1 MAKKKK
7 QIYDPRYALG
17 YRLMAN
23 RDAINRASNELGKY
37 EQQSRSKAIDY
48 MMAYRRAQAEE
59 ARRRQQ
65 LEQQEETDRR
75 NRVEQRKKDIP
86 DALKSRQE
94 IEEEA
99 KSTLPKFGFWKIMG
113 TDTDDAI
120 IDPISG
126 GNVARGEIARQEI
139 QSNPGGFT
147 GWLGDN
153 LNSYLSRLNSAQADN
168 QIGMMQR
175 ISRYEQLM
183 NDYEKSLDIEDKL
196 SSLHATYDDLGYKLD
211 NARMSQKERN
221 KTLQVRNTTK
231 NAIATLQNQYNAL
244 GNSRKSLDALLLN
257 GFESAWQL
265 TQELMPN
272 PMAALFG
279 DDNISLR
286 DISKD
291 VLLRLEGF
299 KDADAKLKRAMLNS
313 ALNVAKNRRA
323 LLSEQERINRDDA
336 NAYEQRISTYFKGKR
351 DQPGMDLSDPNTY
364 LYKLSGVMGSSAS
377 SWRNNYGSMA
387 LGLLSGA
394 LAPYTGGTS
403 LLVGTPVVLAA
414 NMGSAVA
421 ENNAEVASSVRE
433 LYINKVGGSDSNTY
447 KNIIKAAKKQVPDWK
462 ARKMTENDL
471 IDQYLAG
478 NVIVNDRNAN
488 NLKVNALRD
497 AEALFKR
504 DMVATGTDAVINTAL
519 DVLPFGK
526 VAKSLK
532 IMPKFVR
539 NVVAGS
545 MKSQAAREAWQTA
558 LKAGKRVGSQFAT
571 ASPLTGAGAGLISGS
586 IAYGASRFASSK
598 VAKRLAATTMA
609 ERLTKLGQNTAD
621 VVRRATQKALAIT
634 PGWLKKVG
642 AKPAA
647 LGAKYFNQYFGKNTL
662 IGKTNRSFG
671 RELFGRLNTAAL
683 SEGIEEGKQHENAE
697 MFKRGELDENQ
708 SLWDAVLDD
717 ALLGLDVGKDVLGIP
732 LDALGMLQIKDQDRL
747 AEIKGGILGGLGHTA
762 RMSVAQASA
771 PYISEMRADKWLM
784 NNHIV
789 DQADASDTLRR
800 YVQYASKGWF
810 SAGYNAMSRA
820 LDHLEQ
826 INNNRHDNTG
836 SYLIQP
842 ELIEQERK
850 NLSRVASS
858 ARSKFLQKAAKDQ
871 GIDVYTKTRNFT
883 DEYKQFVAGWN
894 MVLDNQQDVL
904 KNTNEQLSEIDSRI
918 KDIRTNQTDEYT
930 NAKLAELGVD
940 PSAMNESQERAAKAL
955 EEKFGYQEALARID
969 ALMRMKETMLKA
981 IDNGVAKSRVNK
993 YLNAIDSSLKRLV
1006 EGYVEERPVFDE
1018 DGNVT
1023 EEKTQVRH
1031 PGINDYLHELYSI
1044 GLEQKDPNAETVG
1057 YGNHNKDSVR
1067 TRDDVQRLVL
1077 DQSTHDALSDLYYQ
1091 RFALEQNINNA
1102 NEAVANFIGKQER
1115 DNKKIKFV
1123 GGNGAQIMDNIRK
1136 TQQTNDEFW
1145 NELTSDAFES
1155 DEEVTAKM
1163 DEENG
1168 WSPLIISKPNPVIGS
1183 NGNQIKVKLDED
1195 GVPVNPLPDGTF
1207 IDKNGYLY
1215 DYSDKHEVKETPI
1228 FGEWDSNSGHTYTE
1242 RMASLLEGVDV
1253 GYEFYNPEG
1262 DTPFARTKKEHSKKY
1277 AELQK
1282 GQEQPTDT
1290 TAPEDKS
1297 NTGGKQQATGEQKP
1311 AGEQKP
1317 DDKQKPAEGQQ
1328 QESQAGAGQG
1338 QESQPAQNPQQKP
1351 ESQPTQKQPEQQYTP
1366 AGSGTLLSSSET
1378 KTSQE
1383 ETFDALD
1390 NKLKD
1395 DEARVIKQPLSVR
1408 NADDVV
1414 SAMDGK
1420 YDTTSRSYFIKQD
1433 DGSVLRYNRVHSTLP
1448 ESYKEDYS
1456 IIQSRER
1463 VVQELSKFTTKAE
1476 VIKWID
1482 EKLKS
1487 EFKKSML
1494 HDLVVYRTYITE
1506 HPVFNNLENNAEW
1519 QAVITDLAH
1528 IVIQKSFGPSVVVG
1542 NIVDEISRFM
1552 FGHIEGMIT
1561 LDYINMHADNKD
1573 QYEQDVEYGIG
1584 VVKSILNN
1592 IGASQSMSDEQIRN
1606 LVIELAG
1613 LLKQFD
1619 DLGWTLITNAYTWH
1633 AKFPGVGR
1641 VAGET
1646 DMIGIDRDGKIH
1658 IIDFKTSKYSFA
1670 ETRGVSSLLTDRFKS
1685 ELNKL
1690 TIDDV
1695 KNNTPAA
1702 RKVVDNINK
1711 QADGGYGAE
1720 LDVVDGKIVV
1730 VRKDSGFFYQTNK
1743 TYGQVQTP
1751 FENYTNQQTVYQ
1763 MLIQTELG
1771 LSVESL
1777 EILPYVV
1784 SYSYDV
1790 TNNGFNIYDL
1800 SVSNFVN
1807 GAPLRLMLPIST
1819 EMQRLY
1825 TTQPDTVNEA
1835 WQQYQQLKLEIDTQ
1849 YNTLKQ
1855 YLSELST
1862 YEDYAGRYDYV
1873 SDPRIN
1879 SDVEYLDK
1887 YVKALNKLV
1896 ENIANFN
1903 KWLQPSDESLLT
1915 VNTLEYVKNLKSRI
1929 DKAVKQYNA
1938 LNDARNNIS
1947 NIEAEYAQTAAAY
1960 DNYINS
1966 QQYIQDIANI
1976 DREGSLTGEQDPS
1989 DSQAANEKLF
1999 VQGTTV
2005 RKEGKK
2011 GVYYT
2016 GFVNNGTKNENGV
2029 QSTEFVA
2036 KNARDGG
2043 FIGGIATLELP
2054 PEYTFG
2060 QWIIDKCSKLNLEIV
2075 GVKSYVSKTKDGQ
2088 LVASTAMVVTK
2099 SSIGKLS
2106 AGPAEII
2113 PSQQQG
2119 PGVDANQNEGQ
2130 FGLVSDEEMSKLRSE
2145 ILDILKGKTGQLNSG
2160 VDPRLLTLMA
2170 KYAVGIIDRGIY
2182 SFNDFVKHLVNE
2194 LGQDVVPYL
2203 KSAYEGA
2210 RQWPDIIN
2218 NGLKN
2223 KMTPFDQVDNA
2234 DVYKILN
2241 TPTQPVQ
2248 DRTPQTAQPKPQQPQ
2263 YTPGEYRVAANKG
2276 DLKTNPSPSLD
2287 YEFFYKN
2294 QNKELAQLLNAPD
2307 FITHAV
2313 VEISSVERHAGA
2325 QSARH
2330 TNPSLFAH
2338 ITYRGKTYNNIPLNL
2353 YQAFVKG
2360 KPRTLSQNGQNLYNR
2375 VVSIEDAQPGVKI
2388 IANMARTNGRIV
2400 VKEGVLRPLT
2410 DPDAQLLAGTN
2421 LYKIEMSNASNDFGF
2436 ANGENINTLV
2446 GDREQRTIFRYN
2458 NPNHAPERGTLVY
2471 LKRIARDEGNKQP
2484 AVIPVTVQKKS
2495 FADDDI
2501 DFLISVLSNTDIL
2514 NGKTNGVSNRALASL
2529 LMPIAASQDNLVGL
2543 KAVELIPGRPG
2554 VVRIRM
2560 RQDLAANNQL
2570 GYAGEID
2577 LNTDAGK
2584 TNFRSVMKTLTIPEQ
2599 HSFMLARLG
2608 SNKDNTLPIKAIRD
2622 WFIQHPDQQQFK
2634 VTETLTFDMSDFKA
2648 VDDYSGLSGL
2658 GWYVKHGVFLTDCA
2672 GFAPPNMYITDISTV
2687 DPNQAPSNT
2696 GANSPIQPDVQVQED
2711 PEVKPE
2717 GYSKP
2722 DPGINP
2728 DDYTTNQDWAEQMP
2742 DNDSN
2747 EELNESQIDNTDESG
2762 FVLYKQKGSSKTHI
2776 SKAKAQRRITT
2787 ILGKQFEGK
2796 IEFRKNLISNAM
2808 RDPSVLGICKSS
2820 AIVLSEYAPD
2830 RVDFHEAFH
2839 FAFELCV
2846 PAAIR
2851 DNLYEYYAKRNNL
2864 DIHSKDDAIRKNAI
2878 REVAELLADR
2888 FMNYSKW
2895 YVEQKEGDGRI
2906 KTWIKGA
2913 INNIRDFI
2921 LSFSQRSDRN
2931 LNNLYAAIIRGK
2943 YAGIEP
2949 DKKSVQRFND
2959 LFGGLY
2965 YKNHGI
2971 EFSNIISDDMFDN
2984 LMETAKFCIMHGF
2997 DVKDD
3002 GSNIANI
3009 GKHINKETFEKGVES
3024 LYKSKLDILG
3034 HGEYK
3039 TPAQLGMRELL
3050 EKFDAVE
3057 LRRDMAS
3064 RISSI
3069 STDFHERI
3077 ERDSRDASDA
3087 GSSVGN
3093 DIGEHTRQCFEFS
3106 RFDKSS
3112 SRVKFFFSTIADCE
3126 LKPLTE
3132 KGKLVYKDGL
3142 VQYKVINKLNKYGL
3156 PQYVPMNIAYNMILN
3171 LCHDCE
3177 NVQQL
3182 LDTLRNASMS
3192 NGLFYVAYT
3201 KLKALKQK
3209 VDKGDADAEALFVQL
3224 VSNIR
3229 SNKYNFDIVRS
3240 QYNKELAKSE
3250 APFGLY
3256 KLTLTPS
3263 GTEYSAREYSLQW
3276 SAQLAN
3282 GGTDLVS
3289 IDQYGRRVLNPRNRN
3304 ASTMF
3309 TSIADM
3315 IDSNKQVTLKNG
3327 QVANIVGLKQW
3338 VAWRASWPHTGR
3350 PKGEVY
3356 LFPVRQY
3363 NAKKSKEAG
3372 KPVYEIKYLDSPGRK
3387 DDFDMALDR
3396 LVSGLNA
3403 VGINITRPVFDWILF
3418 NKYGSVNYKALNQ
3431 MLSSTNIEDSPT
3443 SFLQFLRDIS
3453 KNGKLNVDDNMA
3465 YSLRGSGKVKLETIY
3480 DRFAFTKNLATWV
3493 YNYRHNSDQLTVLGT
3508 GKNKFYLMSD
3518 NNYMSDVVHDLNMR
3532 NSDFVELTDGRD
3544 PFIYR
3549 KLEDDAF
3556 GGKHFIGSYVLDQL
3570 SNNPNLRI
3578 GLHNFIGF
3586 RTDNKDDI
3594 GSDYFDISH
3603 TEDCI
3608 SKLCILES
3616 GGIIMPTLSDKKS
3629 WTFVSGI
3636 KLPGIDYLK
3645 MYAPNGTILSVP
3657 EIAES
3662 IGMIDGNIMQQED
3675 VIDLF
3680 MSYAYSEYQ
3689 SVKDAEKALDQMNED
3704 GTKSTAV
3711 ANYYTKEQGA
3721 RFSSLLGVWELDN
3734 NGDETYVSFNDKKDG
3749 HTYKDNIKTAEEH
3762 FFSKPVSEQR
3772 RLIARNLDHNTRNE
3786 IQNLVD
3792 LGLIDVIGFDNKKN
3806 YVIKNIGLNNSAIE
3820 GIYSAICAK
3829 YNIKKGQEKDQVQ
3842 RDKIL
3847 NQAIVAYINDL
3858 SNKALISGHE
3868 VERLFAGNPA
3878 FYKWKYDD
3886 DGNLIDRTIDELKRL
3901 GGMVSTGTNNFE
3913 GLVGLPDRY
3922 QKGVYVSAEVNN
3934 EMIESPQVEY
3944 MRPLVYTGQ
3953 LRQTAYSMLCDK
3965 YIEKK
3970 LEGFKKYKDETDIQ
3984 ASRRRHDLE
3993 QDARNSVDN
4002 QLERMS
4008 DEEIEKLL
4016 ESKHKGIIA
4025 VIKKKAKSVIDSYRL
4040 SKDEKLDGIDVAD
4053 GGAYMTDEMC
4063 EALLRMVGSWSSDI
4077 EEAFKILRSGN
4088 IYTVRTKLNAYNK
4101 IVTTVI
4107 GTQKYTAF
4115 GRRRDPK
4122 TGIMITYY
4130 DKYAL
4135 FPIFESIAYGRT
4147 ANIFHAM
4154 KKQGVDQLKIN
4165 SAIKVG
4171 SQGSQPIKWDD
4182 YSSVEGDE
4190 KPLFLDTFKFNSYEQ
4205 RFKYLRKQLNTDP
4218 NEKKYMNIGTQATKI
4233 VMSNLNVNNYYVLR
4247 DGTKIKGQDL
4257 LDTIM
4262 NSMNRLS
4269 DIGMQ
4274 NVMKQFFKTNEDGQ
4288 IIDGDGKVI
4297 DDGNLS
4303 RVVIDQKKFIE
4314 TVLDMIKSDDPNINL
4329 LSSLQVEGDEKSGYR
4344 LSMPVDA
4351 VQSSNFLESKL
4362 IAKING
4368 EVIDTKTP
4376 GAAFIQRSVWGMQGS
4391 KLFERSDGGIVGD
4404 NNVTLYNGKRLQ
4416 MINKEGSMDCVLS
4429 IDYFKKL
4436 LGDFDIQTKRTFELT
4451 KDGAKIPLKDKDG
4464 NIKVDKD
4471 GNTIYKTKLEKRQ
4484 LSFEDARQWLIDNG
4498 IIGEEAKANILAYRI
4513 PTQAQSSIHALRCVD
4528 VIPVVNDTVILPEEF
4543 TKITGSDF
4551 DIDKLFLSGLN
4562 YKTEG
4567 FENIYGYVEQRLVK
4581 EPELTEEHRLQ
4592 NKIIDMYLALLI
4604 DKKDNGGPRN
4614 VQILHRS
4621 IDNDTDL
4628 AKSVLKDI
4636 EGSGKSKTESPYSFY
4651 SLARQT
4657 ASKNDYITG
4666 KVGIGPFALNNNN
4679 QILTMIYH
4687 ISFRES
4693 QSSLLSTL
4701 GLSRLD
4707 KQLDV
4712 DGNSIMSWISAMINA
4727 HVDIAKDPW
4736 ISRLNVNPFSYNITN
4751 LLLRTGWGGNT
4762 FYFLTQPIM
4771 KQMADAY
4778 VKASSQYMQQNGSKY
4793 SRQQQSIKDIAEQ
4806 YFGKDV
4812 TFDGNTLDDALS
4824 LIDTGD
4830 KESIQAINEAIKKL
4844 FESEQFKQDARDYA
4858 QGNDIAD
4865 QKGLKSR
4872 QLGIYLAYVQFSK
4885 YANALANLVKYC
4897 KIDTKKHG
4905 KSAAEQLV
4913 YKEGFDELFEFATDE
4928 DGVLIKKGD
4937 VGALFEPAGLLDLV
4951 EHSYVGTKTRNAISL
4966 TKVILGGQFM
4976 SSTTGFIQM
4985 LRQLN
4990 TMAGNTS
4997 LSVSFVQ
5004 SAQKALSAAIK
5015 SQFFN
5020 DYVSRI
5026 SDNPRYMHDL
5036 VNSSSED
5043 LEFSYDASTNSM
5055 SITGNKHSLKS
5066 YVGQPILLWYKDKD
5080 GNLQQYIPRDKN
5092 GNALPLKVL
5101 SAKDDKIQLNIS
5113 INGNFNGVCRL
5124 LGGANTIFD
5133 RLSRLKPMIYHN
5145 SDYSDLQGNLLLE
5158 MLIPGKRVEY
5168 SPKDAVLGER
5178 PDTYDDLK
5186 FVKLQNFVDDGGIN
5200 TNYIINA
5207 WNELLEYQNDK
5218 QPQVAEY
5225 IRNFARDLVVY
5236 AFITSGDTQ
5245 GFTKMFKYV
5254 PASWRKKSGYANFI
5268 NRKLEQLTSYIPTV
5282 DLNDVLLNNWY
5293 DNKLV
5298 PTYQFYS
5305 KDANGK
5311 RSSNFIGVA
5320 KMNNVNGNKQTLSA
5334 YPTILAA
5341 LKKNDDG
5348 MYEPSIAVESSP
5360 KFIKIPRS
5368 YNHYD
5373 SQRQYNVYQLY
5384 GFARHDSGIMYPVY
5398 VLVQPKGT
5406 KVSGGF
5412 MVTEYGRDD
5421 STPSSTEYVVNQG
5434 ALRAFVESADFI
5446 NQLPAIKKNF
5456 GDEYAAILNDLRTEQ
5471 TGGVAAAITDDDQAQ
5486 PVNTGNQPSTANNTT
5501 VNPGTAQFYSGGA
5514 VGSDTEWGNVAQK
5527 YGFNITHYTVND
5539 YDKLSRDDKES
5550 IEKQYKE
5557 VVERLQRKQL
5567 SADSYSGKLV
5577 RRDMLQA
5584 NSADSILAI
5593 GRLGKNGHVDGGTA
5607 YATERGIIRGIP
5619 VYLFDQNDNHW
5630 KTYNGEKFVDCEQPS
5645 LTQHAALIGTRQ
5657 ITDTGKRAI
5666 QNVFETWQTTN
5677 KTQQQTQSN
5686 DKPGTTQPQTS
5697 TPTSADSSEKSVT
5710 EQLVQHLK
5718 DSGFTVYGIDKNDI
5732 ERNEDYQF
5740 AIERPNA
5747 IATADNTSG
5756 TNSDTMSIS
5765 RSRLINT
5772 IAITHRQLK
5781 QTPKK
5786 VNNTRYSADNIYYQL
5801 RKALPKEIA
5810 GDIIKFYNE
5819 EKDRESFLD
5828 RVEFYINNELKQSV
5842 LPKAIAAA
5850 KNRQLGF
5857 STRYDARNITA
5868 QLFGALKSGK
5878 ITGNVE
5884 TDTAAIGRYQ
5894 TWMAQQLFP
5903 AIYYKGWSKQRYGYY
5918 AKSFSDISKKIQVM
5932 VRLYNNARMG
5942 NINHIYKLEA
5952 VLEGLKNHKFK
5963 QHLIEY
5969 ITAVDRTTQ
5978 RNNPNAKRSK
5988 VRDKVFNLSP
5998 LVLTFKDKQ
6007 KRSLK
6012 EVLSDIKQRT
6022 SVYDDIIDTIL
6033 SKMRGDTTIQLNSHN
6048 RPLNVL
6054 GSTISYP
6061 HKPSISIVRLTTT
6074 NKDEFELINTII
6086 HETIHVITLQYLYD
6100 NPRTAALLDEYA
6112 KYLRFKEGLEDGGWY
6127 GNKNAKEMIA
6137 EFFSNAEYREW
6148 LKTVPAPKLKM
6159 SMFDK
6164 IVDFIARIFTG
6175 KSKTAYEQ
6183 LKPTFDYILDEALS
6197 STTVSE
6203 FTDFFDELIQSNNK
6217 EYYNLVEPIS
6227 TETDDYEQRLQTIL
6241 DEAPRD
6247 SKGRLL
6253 APNGRPS
6260 NLPERLYAQVRTKEF
6275 KDWFGDWQNDPEN
6288 ASKVVDENGEPRI
6301 VYHGSNQY
6309 GFDVFDPSHSD
6320 DKISLFASSSKWIAS
6335 TYTNF
6340 KPLENT
6346 LVRKA
6351 LLKGNAIDLIKNED
6365 WKSLEKLI
6373 NSIINNTLPRPEK
6386 YGPPL
6391 PYGGSKKA
6399 LDEVLAIQKELDNPN
6414 LTEEERYSL
6423 LADLTK
6429 AEDKYYYSG
6438 NYTFKVKTEDSSRG
6452 KTRIKISIDDSYSK
6466 EFSSNYTEEGVIFR
6480 GSPKELID
6488 SLTFETKVYDL
6499 FLNIKNPL
6507 ILDDQ
6512 FNEYGHANNWNNLDF
6527 SPAAKDVQNTNF
6539 WGEKIPGTHKQT
6551 KTRDVAAY
6559 AKENNYD
6566 GVIFKRIADRG
6577 AYPGYQSLNPITDY
6591 DSLYAD
6597 MHIGED
6603 SFNATNK
6610 LESDIIIAFNSNQVK
6625 SAGGENTGFSKTNN
6639 NIHFFKDSKGVVYG
6653 YVDNHGSIYFDKN
6666 KIKPEHPIH
6675 EYTHIWDRVVAS
6687 KNPSLWIRGVE
6698 LMKQFNGGKLW
6709 NEIANSEFYGKKWSN
6724 MSDAQ
6729 REFMIASEVHARL
6742 VGEGGAKLI
6751 SEIEAKQGSSDII
6764 SKLKDWILKFWQSL
6778 KQTFSNWSKEDIEA
6792 LTLKDFNHMTL
6803 RDFVTS
6809 NAEVAYNE
6817 SDAPLSTAE
6826 KLRLVGLVKHDYEG
6840 DIDVDEEVQ
6849 RAIDKL
6855 NAISPNEQQ
6864 YITPVITGK
6873 SVINGVSLIDA
6884 INIAAKI
6891 YNSENILG
6899 TISNKSLREK
6909 IQQIDDEQLRERL
6922 YNISDLG
6929 VPNEVMFMIVDYIS
6943 YNDARGIV
6951 ANYICDFL
6959 ENVDDD
6965 TPYDDIAVPIIESI
6979 DVKYDDSREQSL
6991 FNDDIMKHCKG
7002 N

>member
-23 RDAINRASNELGKY
+23 RDAINRASNELGRY
-37 EQQSRSKAIDY
+37 EQQSRSKAIEY

-65 LEQQEETDRR
+65 LEQQEEIDRK
-75 NRVEQRKKDIP
+75 NRVEQRKKDTP
-86 DALKSRQE
+86 DALKSRYE

-99 KSTLPKFGFWKIMG
+99 KSTLPKWLSMWN
-113 TDTDDAI
+113 TDPDDAI

-139 QSNPGGFT
+139 ESNPGGFT

-168 QIGMMQR
+168 QIGTMQR

-196 SSLHATYDDLGYKLD
+196 NSLHATYDDLGYKLD
-211 NARMSQKERN
+211 NAKMSQEERN
-221 KTLQVRNTTK
+221 KALQVRNTTK

-244 GNSRKSLDALLLN
+244 GNSRKALDALLLN

-299 KDADAKLKRAMLNS
+299 KDADPTLKRSMLNS
-313 ALNVAKNRRA
+313 ALKVAKNRKS

-336 NAYEQRISTYFKGKR
+336 NLYEQRISTYFKGKR

-387 LGLLSGA
+387 LGLLSGV

-403 LLVGTPVVLAA
+403 LLVGAPVVLAA

-488 NLKVNALRD
+488 NLKVDALRD
-497 AEALFKR
+497 AETLFKR
-504 DMVATGTDAVINTAL
+504 DMVATGTDAVIETAL

-545 MKSQAAREAWQTA
+545 MKSQAAREAWEAA
-558 LKAGKRVGSQFAT
+558 LKTGKKVGGQFAT

-598 VAKRLAATTMA
+598 LAKKLAATTMV
-609 ERLTKLGQNTAD
+609 ERFTKLGERTAD

-642 AKPAA
+642 AKPTA
-647 LGAKYFNQYFGKNTL
+647 LGAKYFREYLGKNTL
-662 IGKTNRSFG
+662 YGQTNRSFG
-671 RELFGRLNTAAL
+671 RELLGRLHMSAL

-708 SLWDAVLDD
+708 SLWSAVLDD

-732 LDALGMLQIKDQDRL
+732 LDALGILQIKDQDRL

-930 NAKLAELGVD
+930 NAKLTERDPFNVD
-940 PSAMNESQERAAKAL
+940 PVVTGQLAAVRAAKAL

-1018 DGNVT
+1018 DGNIT
-1023 EEKTQVRH
+1023 EEKTQIKH

-1168 WSPLIISKPNPVIGS
+1168 WSPLIVSKPNPVIGS

-1228 FGEWDSNSGHTYTE
+1228 FGEWDSNAGHTYTE

-1282 GQEQPTDT
+1282 GQEQSTDT
-1290 TAPEDKS
+1290 TTPEDKGS
-1297 NTGGKQQATGEQKP
+1297 TDDKQQP

-1317 DDKQKPAEGQQ
+1317 DDKQ
-1328 QESQAGAGQG
+1328 G
-1338 QESQPAQNPQQKP
+1338 QESQPSTEQGQESKPTQESQQKP
-1351 ESQPTQKQPEQQYTP
+1351 ETQPDQNQPEQQYTP
-1366 AGSGTLLSSSET
+1366 AGSGTQLSSSET

-1390 NKLKD
+1390 NKRKD
-1395 DEARVIKQPLSVR
+1395 DKARVIKQPLSVR

-1448 ESYKEDYS
+1448 ESYREADS

-1463 VVQELSKFTTKAE
+1463 VVQELSKLTTK
-1476 VIKWID
+1476 VDVVKWIN
-1482 EKLKS
+1482 EKLKDES
-1487 EFKKSML
+1487 LKKSML

-1506 HPVFNNLENNAEW
+1506 HPIFNNLENNAEW
-1519 QAVITDLAH
+1519 QAVITDIAH
-1528 IVIQKSFGPSVVVG
+1528 IVVQKSFGPSVVVG
-1542 NIVDEISRFM
+1542 NIVDEISRFI
-1552 FGHIEGMIT
+1552 FGHFEGMEALEYIT
-1561 LDYINMHADNKD
+1561 MLSDNKD
-1573 QYEQDVEYGIG
+1573 EYEQNVKYAIDI
-1584 VVKSILNN
+1584 VKSVLDD
-1592 IGASQSMSDEQIRN
+1592 IGASQAMSDEQVRN

-1613 LLKQFD
+1613 LLKQFT
-1619 DLGWTLITNAYTWH
+1619 DLGWQLNTNAYTWH
-1633 AKFPGVGR
+1633 AEFPGVGR

-1646 DMIGIDRDGKIH
+1646 DMIGVDQDGKIH
-1658 IIDFKTSKYSFA
+1658 IIDFKTSRLQFA
-1670 ETRGVSSLLTDRFKS
+1670 KTRGINSTIARDFKS
-1685 ELNKL
+1685 ELDKL
-1690 TIDDV
+1690 TVDDV
-1695 KNNTPAA
+1695 KNNTDAA
-1702 RKVVDNINK
+1702 RSVLDSIRKAADN
-1711 QADGGYGAE
+1711 QYGVE
-1720 LDVVDGKIVV
+1720 LDVVDGEIVV
-1730 VRKDSGFFYQTNK
+1730 IAEYSGFFYQANQK
-1743 TYGQVQTP
+1743 FGQKQSP

-1763 MLIQTELG
+1763 MLIQAELG

-1784 SYSYDV
+1784 NYNWQE
-1790 TNNGFNIYDL
+1790 TNDGYNIYNL

-1849 YNTLKQ
+1849 YSTLEQ
-1855 YLSELST
+1855 YLSELSG
-1862 YEDYAGRYDYV
+1862 YQGYAGWYDYL

-1887 YVKALNKLV
+1887 YVKTLSRLV
-1896 ENIANFN
+1896 KNITQFN
-1903 KWLQPSDESLLT
+1903 KELQPTDESSLT
-1915 VNTLEYVKNLKSRI
+1915 VHDLEYVKSLKSRI
-1929 DKAVKQYNA
+1929 DSALKQYDMLNA
-1938 LNDARNNIS
+1938 VRNSIS

-1960 DNYINS
+1960 DNYVNS

-1976 DREGSLTGEQDPS
+1976 DREGSLTGEQDAS

-2043 FIGGIATLELP
+2043 FIGGVATLELP
-2054 PEYTFG
+2054 SEYTFG
-2060 QWIIDKCSKLNLEIV
+2060 QWIIDQCSKLNLEIV

-2106 AGPAEII
+2106 TGPAEII

-2130 FGLVSDEEMSKLRSE
+2130 FGLVSDEEMSRLRSE

-2194 LGQDVVPYL
+2194 LGQDVIPYL

-2241 TPTQPVQ
+2241 APTQPVQ
-2248 DRTPQTAQPKPQQPQ
+2248 ERTPQTAQPKPEQPQ

-2276 DLKTNPSPSLD
+2276 DLKTNPSPSLY

-2294 QNKELAQLLNAPD
+2294 ANKELAQLLNSPD
-2307 FITHAV
+2307 FITNAV
-2313 VEISSVERHAGA
+2313 VEISSTERYEGA

-2330 TNPSLFAH
+2330 ANPSLFAH

-2353 YQAFVKG
+2353 WQALVKG
-2360 KPRTLSQNGQNLYNR
+2360 KQRTISQNGQNLYNR

-2388 IANMARTNGRIV
+2388 IANMARTNGRII
-2400 VKEGVLRPLT
+2400 VKEGTLRPLT
-2410 DPDAQLLAGTN
+2410 DPDAQLLAGTS
-2421 LYKIEMSNASNDFGF
+2421 LYTIEMSNASNDFGF

-2458 NPNHAPERGTLVY
+2458 NPDHAPERGTLVY

-2501 DFLISVLSNTDIL
+2501 DFLISVLANTEML

-2543 KAVELIPGRPG
+2543 KAIELIPGRPG
-2554 VVRIRM
+2554 VIRIRM
-2560 RQDLAANNQL
+2560 RQDLATNNQL

-2584 TNFRSVMKTLTIPEQ
+2584 THFRSVMKTLTIPEQ

-2608 SNKDNTLPIKAIRD
+2608 SNKDSTLPIKAIRD

-2648 VDDYSGLSGL
+2648 VDVYSGLSGL
-2658 GWYVKHGVFLTDCA
+2658 GWYIKHGVFLTDCA

-2687 DPNQAPSNT
+2687 DPSAAPSNT
-2696 GANSPIQPDVQVQED
+2696 GANSPVQPDVQVQED

-2728 DDYTTNQDWAEQMP
+2728 DDYTSNEDWAEQMP
-2742 DNDSN
+2742 DG
-2747 EELNESQIDNTDESG
+2747 ESDASQVDNADESSMV
-2762 FVLYKQKGSSKTHI
+2762 FYRQKSSNKTRI
-2776 SKAKAQRRITT
+2776 TKAKAQRRITT

-2796 IEFRKNLISNAM
+2796 IEFRKNLVSNAM

-2864 DIHSKDDAIRKNAI
+2864 DIHSKDDSVRKNAI

-2895 YVEQKEGDGRI
+2895 YVEHKEGDGRI

-2913 INNIRDFI
+2913 INNIRDFV
-2921 LSFSQRSDRN
+2921 LSFSQRSDKN
-2931 LNNLYAAIIRGK
+2931 LNSLYAAIIRGK

-2959 LFGGLY
+2959 IFGGLY

-2984 LMETAKFCIMHGF
+2984 LMDTAKFCIMHGF

-3009 GKHINKETFEKGVES
+3009 GKHINKETFEKGIES
-3024 LYKSKLDILG
+3024 LYKSGLDVLG

-3039 TPAQLGMRELL
+3039 TPAQLGMREIL
-3050 EKFDAVE
+3050 EKFDAFE

-3077 ERDSRDASDA
+3077 EDDSRAASDA

-3112 SRVKFFFSTIADCE
+3112 SRVKFFFATIADCE

-3132 KGKLVYKDGL
+3132 KGKLVYKDGQ

-3156 PQYVPMNIAYNMILN
+3156 PQYVPMNVAYNMILN

-3192 NGLFYVAYT
+3192 NGLFYVAYV
-3201 KLKALKQK
+3201 KLKALKKK
-3209 VDKGDADAEALFVQL
+3209 VDDGDADAEALFVQL

-3240 QYNKELAKSE
+3240 QYNKQLAKSE

-3276 SAQLAN
+3276 SSLLAN
-3282 GGTDLVS
+3282 GGTDLIS
-3289 IDQYGRRVLNPRNRN
+3289 IDQYGRRVLNPRNSN

-3315 IDSNKQVTLKNG
+3315 FDSNKQVTLKNG

-3350 PKGEVY
+3350 PKGQIY

-3363 NAKKSKEAG
+3363 NAKKSKESG

-3443 SFLQFLRDIS
+3443 SFLNFLRDIS
-3453 KNGKLNVDDNMA
+3453 KNGQLNVDDNVA
-3465 YSLRGSGKVKLETIY
+3465 YHLKGSGRVRLETIY

-3570 SNNPNLRI
+3570 ANNPNLRI

-3594 GSDYFDISH
+3594 GSDYFEISH

-3675 VIDLF
+3675 VIDQF
-3680 MSYAYSEYQ
+3680 INYAYSEYQ
-3689 SVKDAEKALDQMNED
+3689 AVKDAEKALDQMKKD
-3704 GTKSTAV
+3704 GTKDTAV

-3721 RFSSLLGVWELDN
+3721 RFSSLLGVWEFDN
-3734 NGDETYVSFNDKKDG
+3734 NGDEVFVSFNDKKDG

-3762 FFSKPVSEQR
+3762 FFSKPISEQR
-3772 RLIARNLDHNTRNE
+3772 RLIARNLDHNTRDE
-3786 IQNLVD
+3786 IQNLAD
-3792 LGLIDVIGFDNKKN
+3792 LGLIDVIGFDNNNN
-3806 YVIKNIGLNNSAIE
+3806 YVIKNIGLNNGAIE

-3847 NQAIVAYINDL
+3847 NQAIVSYINDL
-3858 SNKALISGHE
+3858 ANKALMSGHE

-3878 FYKWKYDD
+3878 FYKWKYDE
-3886 DGNLIDRTIDELKRL
+3886 DGNLIDRTVDELKRL

-3913 GLVGLPDRY
+3913 GLVGLPERY
-3922 QKGVYVSAEVNN
+3922 QKGTYVSAEVDN

-3953 LRQTAYSMLCDK
+3953 LRQTAYSMLCDE
-3965 YIEKK
+3965 YIEKE

-3984 ASRRRHDLE
+3984 ASRRKYNLE
-3993 QDARNSVDN
+3993 QNARDKVDS

-4053 GGAYMTDEMC
+4053 GGAYITDEMC

-4088 IYTVRTKLNAYNK
+4088 IHTVRTKLNAYNK

-4122 TGIMITYY
+4122 TGIMVTYY

-4154 KKQGVDQLKIN
+4154 KQQGVDQLKIN

-4171 SQGSQPIKWDD
+4171 SQGSQPIKWSD
-4182 YSSVEGDE
+4182 YSNVEEDG

-4288 IIDGDGKVI
+4288 IIDGDGNVI
-4297 DDGNLS
+4297 KGNDLS

-4314 TVLDMIKSDDPNINL
+4314 TILDMIKSDDPNINL
-4329 LSSLQVEGDEKSGYR
+4329 LSSLQIEGDEKTGYR
-4344 LSMPVDA
+4344 LALPIDA

-4404 NNVTLYNGKRLQ
+4404 NNVTLYNGERLQ

-4436 LGDFDIQTKRTFELT
+4436 LGDFDIQTKRTFEL
-4451 KDGAKIPLKDKDG
+4451 KDGKKIPLKDKDG
-4464 NIKVDKD
+4464 NIKTDKD

-4484 LSFEDARQWLIDNG
+4484 LSFEEARQWLIDNG
-4498 IIGEEAKANILAYRI
+4498 IIGEKAKANILAYRI

-4567 FENIYGYVEQRLVK
+4567 AENLYGYVEQRLVK
-4581 EPELTEEHRLQ
+4581 ESELSEEHQLQ

-4621 IDNDTDL
+4621 IDNDTEL

-4636 EGSGKSKTESPYSFY
+4636 EGSGKSKTETPYSFY

-4687 ISFRES
+4687 VSFRES

-4778 VKASSQYMQQNGSKY
+4778 VKASSQYMQQNGSMY
-4793 SRQQQSIKDIAEQ
+4793 SRQQQSIEDVAEQ
-4806 YFGKDV
+4806 YFKKDV
-4812 TFDGNTLDDALS
+4812 TFDGNTLEEALGIIES
-4824 LIDTGD
+4824 GD
-4830 KESIQAINEAIKKL
+4830 KDSIQAMNEAIKKL
-4844 FESEQFKQDARDYA
+4844 FESDQFKQDARDYA
-4858 QGNDIAD
+4858 QGNDVAD
-4865 QKGLKSR
+4865 QNALKSR

-4905 KSAAEQLV
+4905 NSAAEQLV
-4913 YKEGFDELFEFATDE
+4913 YKEGFDELFEFATDN

-4966 TKVILGGQFM
+4966 TKVVLGEQFM

-5015 SQFFN
+5015 SEFFN
-5020 DYVSRI
+5020 DYASRI

-5036 VNSSSED
+5036 VNSSTED
-5043 LEFSYDASTNSM
+5043 LEFSYDSSTNSM
-5055 SITGNKHSLKS
+5055 KITGNKHSLKS
-5066 YVGQPILLWYKDKD
+5066 YVGQPILLWYKDQD
-5080 GNLQQYIPRDKN
+5080 GNLQQYVPRDKN
-5092 GNALPLKVL
+5092 GNAIPLKVL
-5101 SAKDDKIQLNIS
+5101 SAKDDKIQLNVS
-5113 INGNFNGVCRL
+5113 INGNFNGMCRL

-5145 SDYSDLQGNLLLE
+5145 SDYADLKGNLLLE

-5168 SPKDAVLGER
+5168 SSKDAVLGER

-5218 QPQVAEY
+5218 QPEVAEY

-5245 GFTKMFKYV
+5245 GFAKMFKYV

-5268 NRKLEQLTSYIPTV
+5268 NRKLEQLNSYIPTV

-5320 KMNNVNGNKQTLSA
+5320 KMTHSNGSRQTQSA
-5334 YPTILAA
+5334 YPTMLAA
-5341 LKKNDDG
+5341 LKKNDEG
-5348 MYEPSIAVESSP
+5348 IYVPSISITDAP
-5360 KFIKIPRS
+5360 KFIKLPRS

-5384 GFARHDSGIMYPVY
+5384 GFARYNGGIQYPVY
-5398 VLVQPKGT
+5398 TLVQPKGT

-5412 MVTEYGRDD
+5412 MVTEYGRND
-5421 STPSSTEYVVNQG
+5421 STPSSTEYVVDQN
-5434 ALRAFVESADFI
+5434 ALRNFVESADFI
-5446 NQLPAIKKNF
+5446 NQLPVIKQNF
-5456 GDEYAAILNDLRTEQ
+5456 GDEYAKILNDLRTEQ
-5471 TGGVAAAITDDDQAQ
+5471 VGGIAAAITDDDQAQ
-5486 PVNTGNQPSTANNTT
+5486 QTSAPSNTGNQPSTAN
-5501 VNPGTAQFYSGGA
+5501 
-5514 VGSDTEWGNVAQK
+5514 
-5527 YGFNITHYTVND
+5527 
-5539 YDKLSRDDKES
+5539 
-5550 IEKQYKE
+5550 
-5557 VVERLQRKQL
+5557 
-5567 SADSYSGKLV
+5567 
-5577 RRDMLQA
+5577 
-5584 NSADSILAI
+5584 
-5593 GRLGKNGHVDGGTA
+5593 
-5607 YATERGIIRGIP
+5607 
-5619 VYLFDQNDNHW
+5619 
-5630 KTYNGEKFVDCEQPS
+5630 
-5645 LTQHAALIGTRQ
+5645 
-5657 ITDTGKRAI
+5657 
-5666 QNVFETWQTTN
+5666 
-5677 KTQQQTQSN
+5677 KTQQQTQPN
-5686 DKPGTTQPQTS
+5686 T
-5697 TPTSADSSEKSVT
+5697 DSSEKSVT
-5710 EQLVQHLK
+5710 EQLVQHLE
-5718 DSGFTVYGIDKNDI
+5718 DSGFTVQGVDKTHSETEGD
-5732 ERNEDYQF
+5732 QF
-5740 AIERPNA
+5740 F
-5747 IATADNTSG
+5747 
-5756 TNSDTMSIS
+5756 
-5765 RSRLINT
+5765 
-5772 IAITHRQLK
+5772 Q
-5781 QTPKK
+5781 KK
-5786 VNNTRYSADNIYYQL
+5786 TY
-5801 RKALPKEIA
+5801 
-5810 GDIIKFYNE
+5810 
-5819 EKDRESFLD
+5819 
-5828 RVEFYINNELKQSV
+5828 
-5842 LPKAIAAA
+5842 
-5850 KNRQLGF
+5850 
-5857 STRYDARNITA
+5857 
-5868 QLFGALKSGK
+5868 
-5878 ITGNVE
+5878 
-5884 TDTAAIGRYQ
+5884 
-5894 TWMAQQLFP
+5894 
-5903 AIYYKGWSKQRYGYY
+5903 
-5918 AKSFSDISKKIQVM
+5918 
-5932 VRLYNNARMG
+5932 
-5942 NINHIYKLEA
+5942 
-5952 VLEGLKNHKFK
+5952 
-5963 QHLIEY
+5963 
-5969 ITAVDRTTQ
+5969 
-5978 RNNPNAKRSK
+5978 
-5988 VRDKVFNLSP
+5988 
-5998 LVLTFKDKQ
+5998 
-6007 KRSLK
+6007 
-6012 EVLSDIKQRT
+6012 
-6022 SVYDDIIDTIL
+6022 
-6033 SKMRGDTTIQLNSHN
+6033 LN
-6048 RPLNVL
+6048 
-6054 GSTISYP
+6054 
-6061 HKPSISIVRLTTT
+6061 K
-6074 NKDEFELINTII
+6074 
-6086 HETIHVITLQYLYD
+6086 
-6100 NPRTAALLDEYA
+6100 
-6112 KYLRFKEGLEDGGWY
+6112 
-6127 GNKNAKEMIA
+6127 
-6137 EFFSNAEYREW
+6137 
-6148 LKTVPAPKLKM
+6148 
-6159 SMFDK
+6159 
-6164 IVDFIARIFTG
+6164 
-6175 KSKTAYEQ
+6175 AYE
-6183 LKPTFDYILDEALS
+6183 
-6197 STTVSE
+6197 
-6203 FTDFFDELIQSNNK
+6203 
-6217 EYYNLVEPIS
+6217 
-6227 TETDDYEQRLQTIL
+6227 
-6241 DEAPRD
+6241 
-6247 SKGRLL
+6247 
-6253 APNGRPS
+6253 
-6260 NLPERLYAQVRTKEF
+6260 
-6275 KDWFGDWQNDPEN
+6275 
-6288 ASKVVDENGEPRI
+6288 
-6301 VYHGSNQY
+6301 
-6309 GFDVFDPSHSD
+6309 
-6320 DKISLFASSSKWIAS
+6320 
-6335 TYTNF
+6335 
-6340 KPLENT
+6340 
-6346 LVRKA
+6346 
-6351 LLKGNAIDLIKNED
+6351 
-6365 WKSLEKLI
+6365 
-6373 NSIINNTLPRPEK
+6373 
-6386 YGPPL
+6386 
-6391 PYGGSKKA
+6391 
-6399 LDEVLAIQKELDNPN
+6399 
-6414 LTEEERYSL
+6414 
-6423 LADLTK
+6423 
-6429 AEDKYYYSG
+6429 
-6438 NYTFKVKTEDSSRG
+6438 
-6452 KTRIKISIDDSYSK
+6452 
-6466 EFSSNYTEEGVIFR
+6466 
-6480 GSPKELID
+6480 
-6488 SLTFETKVYDL
+6488 
-6499 FLNIKNPL
+6499 
-6507 ILDDQ
+6507 
-6512 FNEYGHANNWNNLDF
+6512 
-6527 SPAAKDVQNTNF
+6527 
-6539 WGEKIPGTHKQT
+6539 
-6551 KTRDVAAY
+6551 
-6559 AKENNYD
+6559 
-6566 GVIFKRIADRG
+6566 
-6577 AYPGYQSLNPITDY
+6577 
-6591 DSLYAD
+6591 
-6597 MHIGED
+6597 
-6603 SFNATNK
+6603 
-6610 LESDIIIAFNSNQVK
+6610 QVK
-6625 SAGGENTGFSKTNN
+6625 SAGGENTTYSRTND
-6639 NIHFFKDSKGVVYG
+6639 NIHYFKDSKGIVYG
-6653 YVDNHGSIYFDKN
+6653 YVDKNDVIHLDKS

-6675 EYTHIWDRVVAS
+6675 EYTHIWDRVVAI
-6687 KNPSLWIRGVE
+6687 KNPSLWVRGVE
-6698 LMKQFNGGKLW
+6698 LMKQFDGGKLW
-6709 NEIANSEFYGKKWSN
+6709 NEIANSEFYGKRWSN

-6742 VGEGGAKLI
+6742 VGKGGAKLI

-6809 NAEVAYNE
+6809 NTEVINGIDARSSI
-6817 SDAPLSTAE
+6817 SDKIE
-6826 KLRLVGLVKHDYEG
+6826 MVGLANYSSG
-6840 DIDVDEEVQ
+6840 IEVSEDAQ
-6849 RAIDKL
+6849 RAIDKIK
-6855 NAISPNEQQ
+6855 AISPNEQQ
-6864 YITPVITGK
+6864 YITPVITGE
-6873 SVINGVSLIDA
+6873 SYIPGVSLIDA
-6884 INIAAKI
+6884 INITANIISIGRQLNVSDKI
-6891 YNSENILG
+6891 VHEKISQVIYPLEQNALFDLSSFGTVPNNILL
-6899 TISNKSLREK
+6899 ILADYMNH
-6909 IQQIDDEQLRERL
+6909 DDTRAL
-6922 YNISDLG
+6922 
-6929 VPNEVMFMIVDYIS
+6929 
-6943 YNDARGIV
+6943 V
-6951 ANYICDFL
+6951 AQYICHYLRDHCQKKSF
-6959 ENVDDD
+6959 NAAV
-6965 TPYDDIAVPIIESI
+6965 VPIIKSI
-6979 DVKYDDSREQSL
+6979 DVKYDDSRQQSQ

>member
-1 MAKKKK
+1 MAEKKK

-23 RDAINRASNELGKY
+23 RDAINRASNELGRY

-94 IEEEA
+94 VEDEVNSA
-99 KSTLPKFGFWKIMG
+99 SPKWLSMWSTDPD
-113 TDTDDAI
+113 DTTNDLI
-120 IDPISG
+120 TG

-168 QIGMMQR
+168 QIGMMER

-211 NARMSQKERN
+211 NARMSQEERN

-313 ALNVAKNRRA
+313 ALNVAKNRKA

-336 NAYEQRISTYFKGKR
+336 NAYEQRISTYFKGRR

-462 ARKMTENDL
+462 ARKMTDNDL

-504 DMVATGTDAVINTAL
+504 DMVATGTDAVIDTAL

-545 MKSQAAREAWQTA
+545 MKSQAAREAWETA
-558 LKAGKRVGSQFAT
+558 LKIGKKVGGQFAT

-598 VAKRLAATTMA
+598 LAKRLAATTMA
-609 ERLTKLGQNTAD
+609 ERLTKLGQNTAN

-732 LDALGMLQIKDQDRL
+732 FDALGILQIKDQDRL

-904 KNTNEQLSEIDSRI
+904 KNTNEQLSEIDGRI
-918 KDIRTNQTDEYT
+918 KDIRTNQTDEYA
-930 NAKLAELGVD
+930 NAKLAERDPFNVD
-940 PSAMNESQERAAKAL
+940 PVVTGQLAAVRAAKAL

-1006 EGYVEERPVFDE
+1006 EGYVEQRPVFDE
-1018 DGNVT
+1018 DGNIT

-1057 YGNHNKDSVR
+1057 YRNHNKDSVR

-1168 WSPLIISKPNPVIGS
+1168 WSPLIVSKPNPVIDS

-1215 DYSDKHEVKETPI
+1215 DCSDKHEVKETPI

-1311 AGEQKP
+1311 

-1351 ESQPTQKQPEQQYTP
+1351 ESQPAQKQPEQQYTP
-1366 AGSGTLLSSSET
+1366 AGSGTQLSSSET

-1383 ETFDALD
+1383 ETFDALE

-1448 ESYKEDYS
+1448 EAYKERDDLA
-1456 IIQSRER
+1456 QSRKL
-1463 VVQELSKFTTKAE
+1463 VVQELSKLTTKAE
-1476 VIKWID
+1476 VVKWIN
-1482 EKLKS
+1482 EKLKD
-1487 EFKKSML
+1487 EHLKKSML

-1506 HPVFNNLENNAEW
+1506 HPIFNNLENNSEW
-1519 QAVITDLAH
+1519 QAVITDIAH
-1528 IVIQKSFGPSVVVG
+1528 IVIQKSPGPSVVVG

-1552 FGHIEGMIT
+1552 FGHFEGVEALEYIT
-1561 LDYINMHADNKD
+1561 MHSDTKD
-1573 QYEQDVEYGIG
+1573 KYEQNVKYAIDI
-1584 VVKSILNN
+1584 VKSILND
-1592 IGASQSMSDEQIRN
+1592 IDASQVMSDEQIRD

-1613 LLKQFD
+1613 ILKQFT
-1619 DLGWTLITNAYTWH
+1619 DLGWVLNTNAYTWH
-1633 AKFPGVGR
+1633 AEFPGVSR

-1646 DMIGIDRDGKIH
+1646 DMIGIDQDGKIH
-1658 IIDFKTSKYSFA
+1658 IIDFKTSRLQFA
-1670 ETRGVSSLLTDRFKS
+1670 KTRGRNSTIAQDFKS
-1685 ELNKL
+1685 ELDKL
-1690 TIDDV
+1690 TVDDV
-1695 KNNTPAA
+1695 KNNTDAA
-1702 RKVVDNINK
+1702 RSVLNSIRKAANN
-1711 QADGGYGAE
+1711 QYGVE
-1720 LDVVDGKIVV
+1720 LDVVDGEIVV
-1730 VRKDSGFFYQTNK
+1730 IAEYSGFFYQANK
-1743 TYGQVQTP
+1743 KFGQKQSP

-1763 MLIQTELG
+1763 MLIQAELG

-1784 SYSYDV
+1784 DYNWQE
-1790 TNNGFNIYDL
+1790 TNNGYNIYNL

-1862 YEDYAGRYDYV
+1862 YDDYAGRYDYV

-2011 GVYYT
+2011 GVCYT

-2054 PEYTFG
+2054 SEYTFG
-2060 QWIIDKCSKLNLEIV
+2060 QWIIDECSKLNLEIV

-2194 LGQDVVPYL
+2194 LGQDVIPYL

-2234 DVYKILN
+2234 DIYKILN

-2248 DRTPQTAQPKPQQPQ
+2248 DRTPQTAQPKPEQPQ

-2294 QNKELAQLLNAPD
+2294 ANKELAQLLNSPD
-2307 FITHAV
+2307 FITNAV
-2313 VEISSVERHAGA
+2313 VEISSTERYEGT

-2330 TNPSLFAH
+2330 ANPSLFAH

-2353 YQAFVKG
+2353 WQAFVKG

-2410 DPDAQLLAGTN
+2410 DPDAQLLVGTN

-2501 DFLISVLSNTDIL
+2501 DFLISVLSNTDML
-2514 NGKTNGVSNRALASL
+2514 NGKTNGVSNRTLASL

-2543 KAVELIPGRPG
+2543 KAIELIPGRPG
-2554 VVRIRM
+2554 VIRIRM

-2608 SNKDNTLPIKAIRD
+2608 SNKDSTLPLKAIRD

-2648 VDDYSGLSGL
+2648 VGDYSGLSGL

-2696 GANSPIQPDVQVQED
+2696 GANSPVQPDVQVQED

-2728 DDYTTNQDWAEQMP
+2728 DDYTYNEDWAEQMP
-2742 DNDSN
+2742 DG
-2747 EELNESQIDNTDESG
+2747 ESDASQVDNADESSMV
-2762 FVLYKQKGSSKTHI
+2762 FYRQKSPNKTSI
-2776 SKAKAQRRITT
+2776 TKAKAQRRITT

-2796 IEFRKNLISNAM
+2796 IEFRKNLISNTM
-2808 RDPSVLGICKSS
+2808 HDPSVLGICKSS

-2913 INNIRDFI
+2913 INNIRDFV

-3009 GKHINKETFEKGVES
+3009 GKYINKETFEKGVES
-3024 LYKSKLDILG
+3024 LYESGLDILG

-3039 TPAQLGMRELL
+3039 TPAQLGMGEIL

-3132 KGKLVYKDGL
+3132 KGKLVYKDGQ

-3240 QYNKELAKSE
+3240 QYNKQLAKSE

-3289 IDQYGRRVLNPRNRN
+3289 IDQYGRRILNPRNSN
-3304 ASTMF
+3304 AGTMF

-3315 IDSNKQVTLKNG
+3315 IDSNKQITLKNG

-3363 NAKKSKEAG
+3363 NAKKSKETG

-3453 KNGKLNVDDNMA
+3453 KNGKLNVDDNMV
-3465 YSLRGSGKVKLETIY
+3465 YSLRGSGKVRLETIY

-3570 SNNPNLRI
+3570 ANNTNLRI

-3762 FFSKPVSEQR
+3762 FFSKPISEQR
-3772 RLIARNLDHNTRNE
+3772 RLIARNLDHNTRDE
-3786 IQNLVD
+3786 IQNLAD

-3886 DGNLIDRTIDELKRL
+3886 DGNLIDRTVDELKRL

-3922 QKGVYVSAEVNN
+3922 QKGVYVSAEVDN

-3953 LRQTAYSMLCDK
+3953 LRQTAYSMLCDE
-3965 YIEKK
+3965 YIEKELK
-3970 LEGFKKYKDETDIQ
+3970 GFKKYKDETDIQ
-3984 ASRRRHDLE
+3984 ASRRKYNLE
-3993 QDARNSVDN
+3993 QEARNKVDS

-4016 ESKHKGIIA
+4016 ESKHKGIIV

-4053 GGAYMTDEMC
+4053 GGAYITDEMC

-4077 EEAFKILRSGN
+4077 EEAFKILRSGD

-4274 NVMKQFFKTNEDGQ
+4274 NMMKQFFKTNEDGQ

-4344 LSMPVDA
+4344 LSMPIDA

-4464 NIKVDKD
+4464 NIKVDED
-4471 GNTIYKTKLEKRQ
+4471 GNTIYKTKIEKRQ
-4484 LSFEDARQWLIDNG
+4484 LSFEEARQWLIDNG

-4567 FENIYGYVEQRLVK
+4567 VENIYGYVEQRLVK
-4581 EPELTEEHRLQ
+4581 ESELTEEHQLQ

-4621 IDNDTDL
+4621 IDNDTEL

-4636 EGSGKSKTESPYSFY
+4636 EGSGKSKTETPYSFY

-4778 VKASSQYMQQNGSKY
+4778 VKASSQYMQQNGSTY
-4793 SRQQQSIKDIAEQ
+4793 SRQQQSIKDVAEQ

-4858 QGNDIAD
+4858 QGNDVAD

-5043 LEFSYDASTNSM
+5043 LEFSYDASANSM

-5101 SAKDDKIQLNIS
+5101 TAKDDKIQLNIS

-5145 SDYSDLQGNLLLE
+5145 NDYSDLQGNLLLE

-5254 PASWRKKSGYANFI
+5254 PASWRKKSGYADFI
-5268 NRKLEQLTSYIPTV
+5268 NRKLVQLNSIPTV
-5282 DLNDVLLNNWY
+5282 DLNDILLNNWY

-5320 KMNNVNGNKQTLSA
+5320 KMTNVNGNKQTLSA

-5341 LKKNDDG
+5341 LKKNDEG

-5368 YNHYD
+5368 HNHYD

-5471 TGGVAAAITDDDQAQ
+5471 TGGVAAAINDDDQAQ
-5486 PVNTGNQPSTANNTT
+5486 PINTDNQPSTDNIT
-5501 VNPGTAQFYSGGA
+5501 VNPETAQFYSGGA

-5550 IEKQYKE
+5550 VEKQYKE
-5557 VVERLQRKQL
+5557 VVKRLLRRQL
-5567 SADSYSGKLV
+5567 DANSYSGKLV

-5584 NSADSILAI
+5584 NSADAILAI
-5593 GRLGKNGHVDGGTA
+5593 GRLGKNGHVNGGTA

-5630 KTYNGEKFVDCEQPS
+5630 KTYDGEKFVDCEQPS

-5657 ITDTGKRAI
+5657 ITEDGKRAI
-5666 QNVFETWQTTN
+5666 QSVFETWQTTN

-5686 DKPGTTQPQTS
+5686 T
-5697 TPTSADSSEKSVT
+5697 DSSEKSVT
-5710 EQLVQHLK
+5710 EQLVQHLE
-5718 DSGFTVYGIDKNDI
+5718 DSGFTVYDTNGNVDGNNFETEGVQFFQKKHYLNSTYKSKLNSFKQAILSNKYTQAGVDFLKVDDLYILFEHASHSETIDSIEKGSAGFGLIDVFDSEDNIDYAEISRLMSINYQHTHDEQYILNSIKKAGIRITDDI
-5732 ERNEDYQF
+5732 RDQVNNGFRKSSVQF
-5740 AIERPNA
+5740 AIEP
-5747 IATADNTSG
+5747 
-5756 TNSDTMSIS
+5756 
-5765 RSRLINT
+5765 
-5772 IAITHRQLK
+5772 
-5781 QTPKK
+5781 
-5786 VNNTRYSADNIYYQL
+5786 VSAEIDNI
-5801 RKALPKEIA
+5801 
-5810 GDIIKFYNE
+5810 
-5819 EKDRESFLD
+5819 
-5828 RVEFYINNELKQSV
+5828 
-5842 LPKAIAAA
+5842 
-5850 KNRQLGF
+5850 
-5857 STRYDARNITA
+5857 
-5868 QLFGALKSGK
+5868 
-5878 ITGNVE
+5878 
-5884 TDTAAIGRYQ
+5884 
-5894 TWMAQQLFP
+5894 
-5903 AIYYKGWSKQRYGYY
+5903 
-5918 AKSFSDISKKIQVM
+5918 
-5932 VRLYNNARMG
+5932 
-5942 NINHIYKLEA
+5942 
-5952 VLEGLKNHKFK
+5952 
-5963 QHLIEY
+5963 
-5969 ITAVDRTTQ
+5969 
-5978 RNNPNAKRSK
+5978 
-5988 VRDKVFNLSP
+5988 
-5998 LVLTFKDKQ
+5998 
-6007 KRSLK
+6007 
-6012 EVLSDIKQRT
+6012 
-6022 SVYDDIIDTIL
+6022 
-6033 SKMRGDTTIQLNSHN
+6033 
-6048 RPLNVL
+6048 
-6054 GSTISYP
+6054 
-6061 HKPSISIVRLTTT
+6061 
-6074 NKDEFELINTII
+6074 
-6086 HETIHVITLQYLYD
+6086 
-6100 NPRTAALLDEYA
+6100 
-6112 KYLRFKEGLEDGGWY
+6112 
-6127 GNKNAKEMIA
+6127 
-6137 EFFSNAEYREW
+6137 
-6148 LKTVPAPKLKM
+6148 
-6159 SMFDK
+6159 
-6164 IVDFIARIFTG
+6164 
-6175 KSKTAYEQ
+6175 
-6183 LKPTFDYILDEALS
+6183 
-6197 STTVSE
+6197 
-6203 FTDFFDELIQSNNK
+6203 
-6217 EYYNLVEPIS
+6217 
-6227 TETDDYEQRLQTIL
+6227 EQRLQTIL
-6241 DEAPRD
+6241 DEAPRN
-6247 SKGRLL
+6247 SEGKLL
-6253 APNGRPS
+6253 APNDKPS
-6260 NLPERLYAQVRTKEF
+6260 NLPERLYAIVRTKEF

-6288 ASKVVDENGEPRI
+6288 ASKVIDENGEPRI
-6301 VYHGSNQY
+6301 VYHGSDQY
-6309 GFDVFDPSHSD
+6309 GFDIFDPSYSD
-6320 DKISLFASSSKWIAS
+6320 DERSLFASGSKYIAS
-6335 TYTNF
+6335 TYIKHGPKDHSVVNRLVYNEQEMKPVLKYLKYIGADNF
-6340 KPLENT
+6340 LKNFQYGLFQQAVEAVPNKDLLRSNGVDRRNIRNT
-6346 LVRKA
+6346 VFDNPYNA
-6351 LLKGNAIDLIKNED
+6351 DVLLN
-6365 WKSLEKLI
+6365 
-6373 NSIINNTLPRPEK
+6373 
-6386 YGPPL
+6386 
-6391 PYGGSKKA
+6391 GSA
-6399 LDEVLAIQKELDNPN
+6399 LDEINRIENELKQYDPIKDQQIVDYLLWTLDIAKDSYYNSN
-6414 LTEEERYSL
+6414 VYYANVDGEDVVIRNRYTEAQFGEFEPSPIYSGSVADLYSL
-6423 LADLTK
+6423 ITGGGDIR
-6429 AEDKYYYSG
+6429 
-6438 NYTFKVKTEDSSRG
+6438 N
-6452 KTRIKISIDDSYSK
+6452 
-6466 EFSSNYTEEGVIFR
+6466 SNYTKYSDHI
-6480 GSPKELID
+6480 
-6488 SLTFETKVYDL
+6488 YDL
-6499 FLNIKNPL
+6499 FLNIRNP
-6507 ILDDQ
+6507 
-6512 FNEYGHANNWNNLDF
+6512 FVF
-6527 SPAAKDVQNTNF
+6527 
-6539 WGEKIPGTHKQT
+6539 
-6551 KTRDVAAY
+6551 
-6559 AKENNYD
+6559 ENNNKSDVVQWNYIPINIGSSEHVTTRGIAEYAETNGYD
-6566 GVIFKRIADRG
+6566 GVILKHVHDNG
-6577 AYPGYQSLNPITDY
+6577 GYPGDM
-6591 DSLYAD
+6591 SLYP
-6597 MHIGED
+6597 
-6603 SFNATNK
+6603 NATKDDHYNGVPAWQ
-6610 LESDIIIAFNSNQVK
+6610 LIESTDIFIAFKSNQIK
-6625 SAGGENTGFSKTNN
+6625 SAGGENTTYSRTNDS
-6639 NIHFFKDSKGVVYG
+6639 IHYFKDSKGVVYG
-6653 YVDNHGSIYFDKN
+6653 YVDNNGVIHLDKS
-6666 KIKPEHPIH
+6666 KIRPEHPIH
-6675 EYTHIWDRVVAS
+6675 EYTHIWDRVVAL
-6687 KNPSLWIRGVE
+6687 KNPSLWVRGVE
-6698 LMKQFNGGKLW
+6698 LMKQFDGGKLW

-6778 KQTFSNWSKEDIEA
+6778 KQTFSDWSYADIET

-6809 NAEVAYNE
+6809 NADIINGIDARSSI
-6817 SDAPLSTAE
+6817 SDKIE
-6826 KLRLVGLVKHDYEG
+6826 MVGLVNYSSG
-6840 DIDVDEEVQ
+6840 IEVSEDAQ
-6849 RAIDKL
+6849 RAIDKIK
-6855 NAISPNEQQ
+6855 AISPNEQQ

-6873 SVINGVSLIDA
+6873 TFITGVSLVDA
-6884 INIAAKI
+6884 INIAANIKSIGRQSKVSDKI
-6891 YNSENILG
+6891 V
-6899 TISNKSLREK
+6899 REK
-6909 IQQIDDEQLRERL
+6909 ISRILYSYDREAL
-6922 YNISDLG
+6922 FNLLSFG
-6929 VPNEVMFMIVDYIS
+6929 TVPNNILLMLADYMN
-6943 YNDARGIV
+6943 YDDARGLV
-6951 ANYICDFL
+6951 AHYIAFSL
-6959 ENVDDD
+6959 EQRCQKKSY
-6965 TPYDDIAVPIIESI
+6965 YDVVIPIIKSI
-6979 DVKYDDSREQSL
+6979 DVKYDDSREQSQ

>member
-23 RDAINRASNELGKY
+23 RDAINRASNEFGKQ
-37 EQQSRSKAIDY
+37 EQQSRSNAIDY

-113 TDTDDAI
+113 TDTGDAI
-120 IDPISG
+120 IDPITG

-183 NDYEKSLDIEDKL
+183 NDYKKSLDIEDKL
-196 SSLHATYDDLGYKLD
+196 SSLHATYDHLGYKLD
-211 NARMSQKERN
+211 NVRMSQKERN

-231 NAIATLQNQYNAL
+231 NAIATLQNQYNTL
-244 GNSRKSLDALLLN
+244 GKSRKSLDALLLN

-291 VLLRLEGF
+291 VLLHLEGF
-299 KDADAKLKRAMLNS
+299 KDADAKHKRAMLNS

-336 NAYEQRISTYFKGKR
+336 NAYERRVSTYFKGKR

-403 LLVGTPVVLAA
+403 LLVGAPVVLAA
-414 NMGSAVA
+414 NMGSSVA

-462 ARKMTENDL
+462 ARKMTQNDL

-488 NLKVNALRD
+488 NLKVDALRD
-497 AEALFKR
+497 AETLFKR

-545 MKSQAAREAWQTA
+545 IKSKAAREAWQTA
-558 LKAGKRVGSQFAT
+558 LKTGKKVGSWSAT
-571 ASPLTGAGAGLISGS
+571 ASPLTGGVTSLISGS

-671 RELFGRLNTAAL
+671 RELFGRLNIAAL

-747 AEIKGGILGGLGHTA
+747 AEIKGGILGGLTHTA
-762 RMSVAQASA
+762 RMSVVQASA

-820 LDHLEQ
+820 LDNLEQ
-826 INNNRHDNTG
+826 INNNHHDNTG

-842 ELIEQERK
+842 ELIEQEHK

-871 GIDVYTKTRNFT
+871 GVDVYTKTRNFT

-904 KNTNEQLSEIDSRI
+904 KNTNEQLSEIDNRI

-930 NAKLAELGVD
+930 NAKLAERDPFNVD
-940 PSAMNESQERAAKAL
+940 PVVTGQLAAVRAAKAL

-1057 YGNHNKDSVR
+1057 YRNHNKDSVR

-1168 WSPLIISKPNPVIGS
+1168 WSPLIVYKPNPVIGS

-1195 GVPVNPLPDGTF
+1195 GVPINPLPDGTF
-1207 IDKNGYLY
+1207 IDKDGYLY

-1242 RMASLLEGVDV
+1242 RMASSLEGADV

-1262 DTPFARTKKEHSKKY
+1262 DTPFARTKKEYSKKY

-1317 DDKQKPAEGQQ
+1317 DDKQKSTEGQQ

-1366 AGSGTLLSSSET
+1366 AGSGTQLSSSET

-1383 ETFDALD
+1383 ETFDALE

-1448 ESYKEDYS
+1448 EAYKERDDLT
-1456 IIQSRER
+1456 QSRKL
-1463 VVQELSKFTTKAE
+1463 VVQELSKLTTKAE
-1476 VIKWID
+1476 VVKWIN
-1482 EKLKS
+1482 EKLKD
-1487 EFKKSML
+1487 ERLKKSML

-1506 HPVFNNLENNAEW
+1506 HPIFNNLENNSEW
-1519 QAVITDLAH
+1519 QAVITDIAH
-1528 IVIQKSFGPSVVVG
+1528 IVIQKSPGPSVVVG

-1552 FGHIEGMIT
+1552 FGHFEGVEALEYIT
-1561 LDYINMHADNKD
+1561 MHSDTKD
-1573 QYEQDVEYGIG
+1573 KYEQNVKYAINI
-1584 VVKSILNN
+1584 VKSILND
-1592 IGASQSMSDEQIRN
+1592 IDASQVMSDEQIRN

-1613 LLKQFD
+1613 ILKQFT
-1619 DLGWTLITNAYTWH
+1619 DLGLVLNTNAYTWH
-1633 AKFPGVGR
+1633 AEFPGVGR

-1646 DMIGIDRDGKIH
+1646 DMIGIDQDGKIH
-1658 IIDFKTSKYSFA
+1658 IIDFKTSRFQFA
-1670 ETRGVSSLLTDRFKS
+1670 KTRGRNSTIARDFKS
-1685 ELNKL
+1685 ELDKL
-1690 TIDDV
+1690 TVDDV
-1695 KNNTPAA
+1695 KNNTDAA
-1702 RKVVDNINK
+1702 RSVLNSIRKAANN
-1711 QADGGYGAE
+1711 QYGVE
-1720 LDVVDGKIVV
+1720 LDVVDGEIVV
-1730 VRKDSGFFYQTNK
+1730 IAEYSGFFYQANQK
-1743 TYGQVQTP
+1743 YGQKQSP

-1763 MLIQTELG
+1763 MLIQAELG

-1784 SYSYDV
+1784 KYEWDD
-1790 TNNGFNIYDL
+1790 TNDGYNIYNL

-1849 YNTLKQ
+1849 HNTLDQ

-1862 YEDYAGRYDYV
+1862 YDGFADTYDYI
-1873 SDPRIN
+1873 SDPRLK
-1879 SDVEYLDK
+1879 SLDK
-1887 YVKALNKLV
+1887 YIKALDKLV
-1896 ENIANFN
+1896 NDINRFN
-1903 KWLQPSDESLLT
+1903 EESWLIDEQSLT
-1915 VNTLEYVKNLKSRI
+1915 VNALEQAKNLKSRI
-1929 DKAVKQYNA
+1929 DKAVKYYSM
-1938 LNDARNNIS
+1938 LNDVRNSIS
-1947 NIEAEYAQTAAAY
+1947 NLEAEYAQTAAAY

-2016 GFVNNGTKNENGV
+2016 GFVNNGTEEKAGV

-2036 KNARDGG
+2036 KNAKDGKY
-2043 FIGGIATLELP
+2043 IGGVATLELP
-2054 PEYTFG
+2054 SEYSLDQEFV
-2060 QWIIDKCSKLNLEIV
+2060 DKCTRLNITIL
-2075 GVKSYVSKTKDGQ
+2075 GVRSYISKTENQ
-2088 LVASTAMVVTK
+2088 QFVESTAIVRTK
-2099 SSIGKLS
+2099 SSTGEMHDGEVKIL
-2106 AGPAEII
+2106 

-2130 FGLVSDEEMSKLRSE
+2130 FGLVSDEEMSKIRSE

-2234 DVYKILN
+2234 DIYKILN
-2241 TPTQPVQ
+2241 IPTQPVQ
-2248 DRTPQTAQPKPQQPQ
+2248 DRTPQTAQPKPEQPQ

-2313 VEISSVERHAGA
+2313 VEISSVERYAGA

-2543 KAVELIPGRPG
+2543 KAIELIPGRPG

-2608 SNKDNTLPIKAIRD
+2608 SNKDSTLPIKAIRD

-2696 GANSPIQPDVQVQED
+2696 GANSPVQPDVQVQED

-2728 DDYTTNQDWAEQMP
+2728 DDYTPNQDWAKQMPDVEQAP

-2747 EELNESQIDNTDESG
+2747 EGLSESQIDNADESG
-2762 FVLYKQKGSSKTHI
+2762 FTFYKQRGSSKTHI

-2864 DIHSKDDAIRKNAI
+2864 DIHSKDDAVRKNAI

-2895 YVEQKEGDGRI
+2895 YIEQKEGDGRI
-2906 KTWIKGA
+2906 KTWIKGS
-2913 INNIRDFI
+2913 INNIRDFV

-2965 YKNHGI
+2965 YKNHGV

-3002 GSNIANI
+3002 GSNIANV
-3009 GKHINKETFEKGVES
+3009 GKYINKETFEKGVES
-3024 LYKSKLDILG
+3024 LYKSGLDILG

-3039 TPAQLGMRELL
+3039 TPAQLGMGEIL

-3093 DIGEHTRQCFEFS
+3093 DIGEHVRQCFEFS

-3142 VQYKVINKLNKYGL
+3142 IQYKVINKLNKYGL

-3171 LCHDCE
+3171 LCNDCE

-3209 VDKGDADAEALFVQL
+3209 VDKGDADAEALFVQII
-3224 VSNIR
+3224 SNIR

-3338 VAWRASWPHTGR
+3338 VAWRASWPNTGR

-3465 YSLRGSGKVKLETIY
+3465 YSLRGSGKVRLETIY

-3532 NSDFVELTDGRD
+3532 NSDFIELTDGRD

-3594 GSDYFDISH
+3594 GSDYFNISH

-3680 MSYAYSEYQ
+3680 MNYAYSEYQ

-3734 NGDETYVSFNDKKDG
+3734 NGDEVFVSFNDKKDG

-3762 FFSKPVSEQR
+3762 FFSKPISEQR

-3786 IQNLVD
+3786 IQNLAD

-3858 SNKALISGHE
+3858 SNKALISVHE

-3886 DGNLIDRTIDELKRL
+3886 NGNLIDRTVDELKRL

-3922 QKGVYVSAEVNN
+3922 QKGVYVSAEVDN

-3953 LRQTAYSMLCDK
+3953 LRQTAYSMLCDE

-3970 LEGFKKYKDETDIQ
+3970 LEGFKKYKGETDIQ
-3984 ASRRRHDLE
+3984 ASRRKYNLE
-3993 QDARNSVDN
+3993 QKARNEVDS

-4053 GGAYMTDEMC
+4053 GGAYITDEMC

-4484 LSFEDARQWLIDNG
+4484 LSFEEARQWLINNG

-4562 YKTEG
+4562 YKTERV
-4567 FENIYGYVEQRLVK
+4567 ENIYGYVEQRLVK
-4581 EPELTEEHRLQ
+4581 ESELTEEHQLQ

-4604 DKKDNGGPRN
+4604 DKKDNNGPRN

-4636 EGSGKSKTESPYSFY
+4636 EGSGKSKTETPYSFY

-4693 QSSLLSTL
+4693 QSSLLSML

-4778 VKASSQYMQQNGSKY
+4778 VKASSQYMQQNGSTY
-4793 SRQQQSIKDIAEQ
+4793 SRQQQSIKDVAEQ

-4858 QGNDIAD
+4858 QGNDVAD

-5043 LEFSYDASTNSM
+5043 VEFSYDASTNSM

-5066 YVGQPILLWYKDKD
+5066 YVWQPILLWYKDKD
-5080 GNLQQYIPRDKN
+5080 ENLQQYIPRDKN

-5101 SAKDDKIQLNIS
+5101 TAKDDKIQLNIS

-5254 PASWRKKSGYANFI
+5254 PASWRKKSGYADFI
-5268 NRKLEQLTSYIPTV
+5268 NRKLVQLNSIPTV

-5320 KMNNVNGNKQTLSA
+5320 KMTNVNGNKKALSA

-5341 LKKNDDG
+5341 LKKNDEG

-5384 GFARHDSGIMYPVY
+5384 GLARHDSGIMYPVY

-5421 STPSSTEYVVNQG
+5421 STTSSTEYVVNQG

-5471 TGGVAAAITDDDQAQ
+5471 TGGVAAAITDDYQAQ
-5486 PVNTGNQPSTANNTT
+5486 PVNTGNQPNTA
-5501 VNPGTAQFYSGGA
+5501 
-5514 VGSDTEWGNVAQK
+5514 
-5527 YGFNITHYTVND
+5527 
-5539 YDKLSRDDKES
+5539 
-5550 IEKQYKE
+5550 
-5557 VVERLQRKQL
+5557 
-5567 SADSYSGKLV
+5567 
-5577 RRDMLQA
+5577 
-5584 NSADSILAI
+5584 
-5593 GRLGKNGHVDGGTA
+5593 
-5607 YATERGIIRGIP
+5607 
-5619 VYLFDQNDNHW
+5619 
-5630 KTYNGEKFVDCEQPS
+5630 
-5645 LTQHAALIGTRQ
+5645 
-5657 ITDTGKRAI
+5657 
-5666 QNVFETWQTTN
+5666 N

-5697 TPTSADSSEKSVT
+5697 TPISTDSSEKSVT

-5718 DSGFTVYGIDKNDI
+5718 DSGFTVDGIDKNDI

-5747 IATADNTSG
+5747 IAA
-5756 TNSDTMSIS
+5756 
-5765 RSRLINT
+5765 
-5772 IAITHRQLK
+5772 
-5781 QTPKK
+5781 
-5786 VNNTRYSADNIYYQL
+5786 
-5801 RKALPKEIA
+5801 
-5810 GDIIKFYNE
+5810 
-5819 EKDRESFLD
+5819 
-5828 RVEFYINNELKQSV
+5828 
-5842 LPKAIAAA
+5842 
-5850 KNRQLGF
+5850 
-5857 STRYDARNITA
+5857 
-5868 QLFGALKSGK
+5868 
-5878 ITGNVE
+5878 
-5884 TDTAAIGRYQ
+5884 
-5894 TWMAQQLFP
+5894 
-5903 AIYYKGWSKQRYGYY
+5903 
-5918 AKSFSDISKKIQVM
+5918 
-5932 VRLYNNARMG
+5932 
-5942 NINHIYKLEA
+5942 
-5952 VLEGLKNHKFK
+5952 
-5963 QHLIEY
+5963 
-5969 ITAVDRTTQ
+5969 
-5978 RNNPNAKRSK
+5978 
-5988 VRDKVFNLSP
+5988 
-5998 LVLTFKDKQ
+5998 
-6007 KRSLK
+6007 
-6012 EVLSDIKQRT
+6012 
-6022 SVYDDIIDTIL
+6022 
-6033 SKMRGDTTIQLNSHN
+6033 
-6048 RPLNVL
+6048 
-6054 GSTISYP
+6054 
-6061 HKPSISIVRLTTT
+6061 
-6074 NKDEFELINTII
+6074 
-6086 HETIHVITLQYLYD
+6086 
-6100 NPRTAALLDEYA
+6100 
-6112 KYLRFKEGLEDGGWY
+6112 
-6127 GNKNAKEMIA
+6127 
-6137 EFFSNAEYREW
+6137 
-6148 LKTVPAPKLKM
+6148 
-6159 SMFDK
+6159 
-6164 IVDFIARIFTG
+6164 
-6175 KSKTAYEQ
+6175 
-6183 LKPTFDYILDEALS
+6183 
-6197 STTVSE
+6197 
-6203 FTDFFDELIQSNNK
+6203 
-6217 EYYNLVEPIS
+6217 
-6227 TETDDYEQRLQTIL
+6227 ETDDYEQRLQTIL

-6253 APNGRPS
+6253 APNGKPS

-6275 KDWFGDWQNDPEN
+6275 KDWFGDWQNDPKN
-6288 ASKVVDENGEPRI
+6288 ASKVVDENGEPLI
-6301 VYHGSNQY
+6301 VYHNTPFKSS
-6309 GFDVFDPSHSD
+6309 VFDMDHESRILPGMSEPFGHVGTQ
-6320 DKISLFASSSKWIAS
+6320 KTA
-6335 TYTNF
+6335 
-6340 KPLENT
+6340 NT
-6346 LVRKA
+6346 I
-6351 LLKGNAIDLIKNED
+6351 KGNQLALFLNARNPLYTDDFVHETASYMLSELYKQG
-6365 WKSLEKLI
+6365 
-6373 NSIINNTLPRPEK
+6373 IISR
-6386 YGPPL
+6386 
-6391 PYGGSKKA
+6391 
-6399 LDEVLAIQKELDNPN
+6399 
-6414 LTEEERYSL
+6414 ERYSSL
-6423 LADLTK
+6423 RGISNSELRKLMLSLGYDGTKYENK
-6429 AEDKYYYSG
+6429 AEG
-6438 NYTFKVKTEDSSRG
+6438 G
-6452 KTRIKISIDDSYSK
+6452 GISYS
-6466 EFSSNYTEEGVIFR
+6466 FI
-6480 GSPKELID
+6480 SP
-6488 SLTFETKVYDL
+6488 
-6499 FLNIKNPL
+6499 
-6507 ILDDQ
+6507 
-6512 FNEYGHANNWNNLDF
+6512 
-6527 SPAAKDVQNTNF
+6527 
-6539 WGEKIPGTHKQT
+6539 
-6551 KTRDVAAY
+6551 
-6559 AKENNYD
+6559 
-6566 GVIFKRIADRG
+6566 
-6577 AYPGYQSLNPITDY
+6577 
-6591 DSLYAD
+6591 
-6597 MHIGED
+6597 
-6603 SFNATNK
+6603 
-6610 LESDIIIAFNSNQVK
+6610 NQIK

-6639 NIHFFKDSKGVVYG
+6639 DIHFFKDSKGIVYG
-6653 YVDNHGSIYFDKN
+6653 YVDDDGIIHLDKN
-6666 KIKPEHPIH
+6666 KIKLEHPIH
-6675 EYTHIWDRVVAS
+6675 EYTHIWDRVVAL

-6698 LMKQFNGGKLW
+6698 LMKQFDGGKLW

-6778 KQTFSNWSKEDIEA
+6778 KQTFSNWSYADIET

-6826 KLRLVGLVKHDYEG
+6826 KLRLVGSVKHDYEG

-6855 NAISPNEQQ
+6855 NAISPNEQR

-6929 VPNEVMFMIVDYIS
+6929 VPNEVVFMIADYIS

-6959 ENVDDD
+6959 ENIDDD
-6965 TPYDDIAVPIIESI
+6965 TPYDDIAIPIIESI
-6979 DVKYDDSREQSL
+6979 NVKYDDSREQSL

>member
-23 RDAINRASNELGKY
+23 RDAINRASNELGRY
-37 EQQSRSKAIDY
+37 EQQSRSKAIEY

-65 LEQQEETDRR
+65 LEQQEEIDRK
-75 NRVEQRKKDIP
+75 NRVEQRKKDTP

-94 IEEEA
+94 IEEEV
-99 KSTLPKFGFWKIMG
+99 KSASPKWLSMWN
-113 TDTDDAI
+113 TDPDDTG
-120 IDPISG
+120 IDLISG

-139 QSNPGGFT
+139 ESNPGGFT

-168 QIGMMQR
+168 QVGAMER
-175 ISRYEQLM
+175 IARYEQLM

-196 SSLHATYDDLGYKLD
+196 GSLHATYDDLGYKLD
-211 NARMSQKERN
+211 NAKMSQEERN
-221 KTLQVRNTTK
+221 KALQVRNTTK

-244 GNSRKSLDALLLN
+244 GNSRKALDALLLN

-299 KDADAKLKRAMLNS
+299 KDADPTLKRSMLNS
-313 ALNVAKNRRA
+313 ALKVAKNRKS

-336 NAYEQRISTYFKGKR
+336 NLYEQRISTYFKGKR

-387 LGLLSGA
+387 LGLLSGV

-403 LLVGTPVVLAA
+403 LLVGAPVVLAA

-433 LYINKVGGSDSNTY
+433 LYINKVGGSDSNAY

-488 NLKVNALRD
+488 NLKVDALRD
-497 AEALFKR
+497 AETLFKR
-504 DMVATGTDAVINTAL
+504 DMVATGTDAVIDTAL

-545 MKSQAAREAWQTA
+545 MKSQAAREAWEAA
-558 LKAGKRVGSQFAT
+558 LKTGKKVGGQFAT

-598 VAKRLAATTMA
+598 LAKKLAATTMA
-609 ERLTKLGQNTAD
+609 ERFTKLGERTAD

-642 AKPAA
+642 AKPTA
-647 LGAKYFNQYFGKNTL
+647 LGAKYFREYLGKNTL
-662 IGKTNRSFG
+662 YGQTNRSFG
-671 RELFGRLNTAAL
+671 RELLGRLHMSAL

-717 ALLGLDVGKDVLGIP
+717 ALLGIDVGKDVLGIP
-732 LDALGMLQIKDQDRL
+732 LDALGILQIKDQDRL

-771 PYISEMRADKWLM
+771 PYISEMRADKWLI

-810 SAGYNAMSRA
+810 KAGYNAMSRA

-871 GIDVYTKTRNFT
+871 GVDVYTKTRNFT

-930 NAKLAELGVD
+930 NAKLTERDPFNVD
-940 PSAMNESQERAAKAL
+940 PVVTGQLAAVRAAKAL
-955 EEKFGYQEALARID
+955 EEKFGYQEALSRID

-993 YLNAIDSSLKRLV
+993 YLNAIDSSLKRLI

-1018 DGNVT
+1018 DGNIT
-1023 EEKTQVRH
+1023 EEKTQIKH

-1168 WSPLIISKPNPVIGS
+1168 WSPLIVFKPNPVIGS

-1195 GVPVNPLPDGTF
+1195 GVPINPLPDGTF

-1228 FGEWDSNSGHTYTE
+1228 FGEWDSNAGHTYTE

-1282 GQEQPTDT
+1282 GQEQPADT

-1297 NTGGKQQATGEQKP
+1297 NTDDKQQL

-1317 DDKQKPAEGQQ
+1317 DDKQ
-1328 QESQAGAGQG
+1328 G
-1338 QESQPAQNPQQKP
+1338 QESQPSTEQGQESKPTQESQQKP
-1351 ESQPTQKQPEQQYTP
+1351 ETQPDQNQPEQQYTP
-1366 AGSGTLLSSSET
+1366 AGSGTQLSSSET

-1390 NKLKD
+1390 NKRKD

-1448 ESYKEDYS
+1448 ESYREADS

-1463 VVQELSKFTTKAE
+1463 VVQELSKLTTK
-1476 VIKWID
+1476 VDVVKWIN
-1482 EKLKS
+1482 EKLKDES
-1487 EFKKSML
+1487 LKKSML

-1506 HPVFNNLENNAEW
+1506 HPIFNNLENNAEW
-1519 QAVITDLAH
+1519 QAVITDIAH
-1528 IVIQKSFGPSVVVG
+1528 IVVQKSFGPSVVVG

-1552 FGHIEGMIT
+1552 FGNFEGMEA
-1561 LDYINMHADNKD
+1561 LESINMADNKD
-1573 QYEQDVEYGIG
+1573 SYEEQVKYGVGMI
-1584 VVKSILNN
+1584 KDILNS
-1592 IGASQSMSDEQIRN
+1592 IGASQAMSDEQVRN

-1613 LLKQFD
+1613 LLKQFT
-1619 DLGWTLITNAYTWH
+1619 DLGWVLNTVPYTWH
-1633 AKFPGVGR
+1633 AEFPGVGR

-1646 DMIGIDRDGKIH
+1646 DMIGVDQDGKIH
-1658 IIDFKTSKYSFA
+1658 IIDFKTSMHPFA
-1670 ETRGVSSLLTDRFKS
+1670 KTRGVNSTVARQFES
-1685 ELNKL
+1685 ELSKL
-1690 TIDDV
+1690 TADDV

-1702 RKVVDNINK
+1702 RSLLNSIRKM
-1711 QADGGYGAE
+1711 ADGRFGVE
-1720 LDVVDGKIVV
+1720 LDVVDGKVV
-1730 VRKDSGFFYQTNK
+1730 VVCEYSGFFYLANK
-1743 TYGQVQTP
+1743 IRGQVQSP

-1784 SYSYDV
+1784 HYEYQV
-1790 TNNGFNIYDL
+1790 TNDGYDIYDL

-1825 TTQPDTVNEA
+1825 TTQPNTVNEA

-1849 YNTLKQ
+1849 YSTLEQ

-1862 YEDYAGRYDYV
+1862 YDDYADRYNYI
-1873 SDPRIN
+1873 SDTRLK
-1879 SDVEYLDK
+1879 SLDN
-1887 YVKALNKLV
+1887 YIKALKKLV
-1896 ENIANFN
+1896 EDISRFN
-1903 KWLQPSDESLLT
+1903 KESQLTDESSLT
-1915 VNTLEYVKNLKSRI
+1915 VNTLDYAKSLKSRI
-1929 DKAVKQYNA
+1929 DTAMKYYSMLDNV
-1938 LNDARNNIS
+1938 RNSIS
-1947 NIEAEYAQTAAAY
+1947 NLEAEYAQTAAAY
-1960 DNYINS
+1960 DNYVNS

-1976 DREGSLTGEQDPS
+1976 DREGSLTGEQDAS

-1999 VQGTTV
+1999 VQGTV
-2005 RKEGKK
+2005 VKKEGKN
-2011 GVYYT
+2011 GTYYT
-2016 GFVNNGTKNENGV
+2016 GFVNNGTEEKDGV
-2029 QSTEFVA
+2029 QSTELVA
-2036 KNARDGG
+2036 KNARDGKY
-2043 FIGGIATLELP
+2043 IGGVATLELP
-2054 PEYTFG
+2054 SEYALDQEFV
-2060 QWIIDKCSKLNLEIV
+2060 DKCTKLNIEIV
-2075 GVKSYVSKTKDGQ
+2075 GVKSYISRTKNGQ
-2088 LVASTAMVVTK
+2088 FVESTAVVKTK

-2106 AGPAEII
+2106 EGEVRII
-2113 PSQQQG
+2113 PSEQQG
-2119 PGVDANQNEGQ
+2119 PSAGATQNEGQ
-2130 FGLVSDEEMSKLRSE
+2130 FGLVSNERMNELEHE
-2145 ILDILKGKTGQLNSG
+2145 IARMLQGQLNSG
-2160 VDPRLLTLMA
+2160 PNPKLLPLMIE
-2170 KYAVGIIDRGIY
+2170 YAVGTIDRGIY
-2182 SFNDFVKHLVNE
+2182 TFNEFVKHIGSKF
-2194 LGQDVVPYL
+2194 GQDVLPYL
-2203 KSAYEGA
+2203 KSAYNGA
-2210 RQWPDIIN
+2210 RDWPTITA
-2218 NGLKN
+2218 NGLNN
-2223 KMTPFDQVDNA
+2223 KMTPYDQVA
-2234 DVYKILN
+2234 GTDVYKILN
-2241 TPTQPVQ
+2241 APTQPVQ
-2248 DRTPQTAQPKPQQPQ
+2248 ERTPQTAQPKPEQPQ

-2276 DLKTNPSPSLD
+2276 DLKTNPSPSLY

-2294 QNKELAQLLNAPD
+2294 ANKELAQLLNSPD
-2307 FITHAV
+2307 FITNAV
-2313 VEISSVERHAGA
+2313 VEISSTERYEGA

-2330 TNPSLFAH
+2330 ANPSLFAH

-2353 YQAFVKG
+2353 WQALVKG
-2360 KPRTLSQNGQNLYNR
+2360 KQRTISQNGQNLYNR

-2388 IANMARTNGRIV
+2388 IANMARTNGRII
-2400 VKEGVLRPLT
+2400 VKEGTLRPLT
-2410 DPDAQLLAGTN
+2410 DPDAQLLAGTS
-2421 LYKIEMSNASNDFGF
+2421 LYTIEMSNASNDFGF

-2458 NPNHAPERGTLVY
+2458 NPDHAPERGTLVY

-2501 DFLISVLSNTDIL
+2501 DFLISVLANTETL

-2543 KAVELIPGRPG
+2543 KAIELIPGRPG
-2554 VVRIRM
+2554 VIRIRM
-2560 RQDLAANNQL
+2560 RQDLATNNQL

-2584 TNFRSVMKTLTIPEQ
+2584 THFRSVMKTLTIPEQ

-2608 SNKDNTLPIKAIRD
+2608 SNKDSTLPIKAIRD

-2648 VDDYSGLSGL
+2648 VDGYSGLSGL
-2658 GWYVKHGVFLTDCA
+2658 GWYIKHGVFLTDCA

-2687 DPNQAPSNT
+2687 DPSAAPSNT
-2696 GANSPIQPDVQVQED
+2696 GANSPVQPDVQVQED

-2722 DPGINP
+2722 DPSINP
-2728 DDYTTNQDWAEQMP
+2728 DDYTTNEDWAEQMP
-2742 DNDSN
+2742 DGESSASQVDDADS
-2747 EELNESQIDNTDESG
+2747 SG
-2762 FVLYKQKGSSKTHI
+2762 FVLYRQKSPNKTHI
-2776 SKAKAQRRITT
+2776 TKAKAQRRITT

-2808 RDPSVLGICKSS
+2808 HDPSVLGICKSS

-2864 DIHSKDDAIRKNAI
+2864 DIHSKDDAVRKNAI

-2895 YVEQKEGDGRI
+2895 YVEHKEGDGRI

-2913 INNIRDFI
+2913 INNIRDFV
-2921 LSFSQRSDRN
+2921 LSFSQRSDKN
-2931 LNNLYAAIIRGK
+2931 LNSLYAAIIRGK

-2959 LFGGLY
+2959 IFGGLY

-2984 LMETAKFCIMHGF
+2984 LMDTAKFCIMHGF

-3009 GKHINKETFEKGVES
+3009 GKHINKETFEKGIES
-3024 LYKSKLDILG
+3024 LYKSGLDVLG

-3039 TPAQLGMRELL
+3039 TPAQLGMREIL
-3050 EKFDAVE
+3050 EKFDAFE

-3077 ERDSRDASDA
+3077 EDDSRAASDA

-3112 SRVKFFFSTIADCE
+3112 SRVKFFFATIADCE

-3132 KGKLVYKDGL
+3132 KGKLVYKDGQ

-3156 PQYVPMNIAYNMILN
+3156 PQYVPMNVAYNMILN

-3192 NGLFYVAYT
+3192 NGLFYVAYV
-3201 KLKALKQK
+3201 KLKALKKK
-3209 VDKGDADAEALFVQL
+3209 VDDGDADAEALFVQL

-3240 QYNKELAKSE
+3240 QYNKQLAKSE

-3276 SAQLAN
+3276 SSLLAN
-3282 GGTDLVS
+3282 GGTDLIS
-3289 IDQYGRRVLNPRNRN
+3289 IDQYGRRVLNPRNSN

-3315 IDSNKQVTLKNG
+3315 FDSNKQVTLKNG

-3350 PKGEVY
+3350 PKGQIY

-3363 NAKKSKEAG
+3363 NAKKSKESG

-3418 NKYGSVNYKALNQ
+3418 NKYGSVNYEALNQ

-3443 SFLQFLRDIS
+3443 SFLNFLRDIS
-3453 KNGKLNVDDNMA
+3453 KNGQLNVDDNVA
-3465 YSLRGSGKVKLETIY
+3465 YHLKGSGRVRLETIY

-3570 SNNPNLRI
+3570 ANNPNLRI

-3594 GSDYFDISH
+3594 GSDYFEISH

-3675 VIDLF
+3675 VIDQF
-3680 MSYAYSEYQ
+3680 ISYAYSEYQ
-3689 SVKDAEKALDQMNED
+3689 AVKDAEKALDQMKKD
-3704 GTKSTAV
+3704 GTKDTAV

-3721 RFSSLLGVWELDN
+3721 RFSSLLGVWEFDN
-3734 NGDETYVSFNDKKDG
+3734 NGDEVFVSFNDKKDG

-3762 FFSKPVSEQR
+3762 FFSKPISEQR
-3772 RLIARNLDHNTRNE
+3772 RLIARNLDHNTRDE
-3786 IQNLVD
+3786 IQNLAD
-3792 LGLIDVIGFDNKKN
+3792 LGLIDVIGFDNNKN
-3806 YVIKNIGLNNSAIE
+3806 YVIKNIGLNNGAIE

-3847 NQAIVAYINDL
+3847 NQAIVSYINDL
-3858 SNKALISGHE
+3858 ANKALMSGHE

-3878 FYKWKYDD
+3878 FYKWKYDE
-3886 DGNLIDRTIDELKRL
+3886 DGNLIDRTVDELKRL

-3913 GLVGLPDRY
+3913 GLVGLPERY
-3922 QKGVYVSAEVNN
+3922 QKGTYVSAEVDN

-3953 LRQTAYSMLCDK
+3953 LRQTAYSMLCDE
-3965 YIEKK
+3965 YIEKE

-3984 ASRRRHDLE
+3984 ASRRKYNLE
-3993 QDARNSVDN
+3993 QKARDKVDS

-4053 GGAYMTDEMC
+4053 GGAYITDEMC

-4122 TGIMITYY
+4122 TGIMVTYY

-4154 KKQGVDQLKIN
+4154 KQQGVDQLKIN

-4171 SQGSQPIKWDD
+4171 SQGSQPIKWSD
-4182 YSSVEGDE
+4182 YSNVEEDG

-4274 NVMKQFFKTNEDGQ
+4274 NIMKQFFKTNEDGQ
-4288 IIDGDGKVI
+4288 IVDGDGNVI
-4297 DDGNLS
+4297 KGNDLS

-4314 TVLDMIKSDDPNINL
+4314 TILDMIKSDDPNINL
-4329 LSSLQVEGDEKSGYR
+4329 LSSLQVEGDEKTGYR
-4344 LSMPVDA
+4344 LALPIDA

-4404 NNVTLYNGKRLQ
+4404 NNVTLYNGERLQ

-4436 LGDFDIQTKRTFELT
+4436 LGDFDIQTKRTFEL
-4451 KDGAKIPLKDKDG
+4451 KDGKKIPLKDKDG
-4464 NIKVDKD
+4464 NIKTDKD

-4484 LSFEDARQWLIDNG
+4484 LSFEEARQWLIDNG
-4498 IIGEEAKANILAYRI
+4498 IIGEKAKANILAYRI

-4567 FENIYGYVEQRLVK
+4567 VENIFGYVEQHLVK
-4581 EPELTEEHRLQ
+4581 ESELSEEHQLQ

-4621 IDNDTDL
+4621 IDNDTEL

-4636 EGSGKSKTESPYSFY
+4636 EGSGKSKTETPYSFY

-4687 ISFRES
+4687 VSFRES

-4778 VKASSQYMQQNGSKY
+4778 VKASSQYMQQNGSMY
-4793 SRQQQSIKDIAEQ
+4793 SRQQQSIEDVAEQ
-4806 YFGKDV
+4806 YFKKDV
-4812 TFDGNTLDDALS
+4812 TFDGNTLEEALGIIES
-4824 LIDTGD
+4824 GD
-4830 KESIQAINEAIKKL
+4830 KDSIQAMNEAIKKL
-4844 FESEQFKQDARDYA
+4844 FESDQFKQDARDYA
-4858 QGNDIAD
+4858 QGNDVAD
-4865 QKGLKSR
+4865 QNALKSR

-4913 YKEGFDELFEFATDE
+4913 YKEGFDELFEFATDD

-4966 TKVILGGQFM
+4966 TKVVLGEQFM

-5015 SQFFN
+5015 SEFFN

-5036 VNSSSED
+5036 VNSSTED
-5043 LEFSYDASTNSM
+5043 LEFSYDSSTNSM
-5055 SITGNKHSLKS
+5055 KITGNKHSLKS
-5066 YVGQPILLWYKDKD
+5066 YVGQPILLWYKDQD
-5080 GNLQQYIPRDKN
+5080 GNLQQYVPRDKN
-5092 GNALPLKVL
+5092 GNAIPLKVL
-5101 SAKDDKIQLNIS
+5101 SAKDDKIQLNVS
-5113 INGNFNGVCRL
+5113 INGNFNGMCRL

-5145 SDYSDLQGNLLLE
+5145 SDYADLKGNLLLE

-5168 SPKDAVLGER
+5168 SSKDAVLGER

-5218 QPQVAEY
+5218 QPEVAEY

-5245 GFTKMFKYV
+5245 GFAKMFKYV

-5268 NRKLEQLTSYIPTV
+5268 NRKLEQLNSYIPTV

-5320 KMNNVNGNKQTLSA
+5320 KMTHSNGSRQTQSA
-5334 YPTILAA
+5334 YPTMLAA
-5341 LKKNDDG
+5341 LKKNDEG
-5348 MYEPSIAVESSP
+5348 IYVPSISVTDAP
-5360 KFIKIPRS
+5360 KFIKLPRS

-5384 GFARHDSGIMYPVY
+5384 GFARYNGGIQYPVY
-5398 VLVQPKGT
+5398 TLVQPKGT

-5412 MVTEYGRDD
+5412 MVTEYGRND
-5421 STPSSTEYVVNQG
+5421 STSSSTEYVVDQN
-5434 ALRAFVESADFI
+5434 ALRNFVESADFI
-5446 NQLPAIKKNF
+5446 NQLPVIKQNF
-5456 GDEYAAILNDLRTEQ
+5456 GDEYAKILNDLRTEQ
-5471 TGGVAAAITDDDQAQ
+5471 VGGIAAAITDTVGGVDTVTINNGQSTSSTTQ
-5486 PVNTGNQPSTANNTT
+5486 TNGKPINIYFGN
-5501 VNPGTAQFYSGGA
+5501 
-5514 VGSDTEWGNVAQK
+5514 
-5527 YGFNITHYTVND
+5527 
-5539 YDKLSRDDKES
+5539 
-5550 IEKQYKE
+5550 
-5557 VVERLQRKQL
+5557 
-5567 SADSYSGKLV
+5567 
-5577 RRDMLQA
+5577 
-5584 NSADSILAI
+5584 
-5593 GRLGKNGHVDGGTA
+5593 GKNGENIELSNFAIRPFTHTFNDGTQKTFQSVEQAFHYIKGALFAKQDANNNNVLNDIMNTTSGGELRLLGRKIKGLDVA
-5607 YATERGIIRGIP
+5607 KWDANSSDVMKQLLKESFEQNPKAAQRLLDTGNATLTHNQARSP
-5619 VYLFDQNDNHW
+5619 W
-5630 KTYNGEKFVDCEQPS
+5630 KTEFPRLLMQVRDELRKSQGT
-5645 LTQHAALIGTRQ
+5645 TQSQTSAPTS
-5657 ITDTGKRAI
+5657 TDKKSSTD
-5666 QNVFETWQTTN
+5666 N
-5677 KTQQQTQSN
+5677 TQQQTQTN
-5686 DKPGTTQPQTS
+5686 T
-5697 TPTSADSSEKSVT
+5697 DSSEKSVT

-5747 IATADNTSG
+5747 
-5756 TNSDTMSIS
+5756 
-5765 RSRLINT
+5765 
-5772 IAITHRQLK
+5772 
-5781 QTPKK
+5781 
-5786 VNNTRYSADNIYYQL
+5786 
-5801 RKALPKEIA
+5801 
-5810 GDIIKFYNE
+5810 
-5819 EKDRESFLD
+5819 
-5828 RVEFYINNELKQSV
+5828 
-5842 LPKAIAAA
+5842 
-5850 KNRQLGF
+5850 
-5857 STRYDARNITA
+5857 
-5868 QLFGALKSGK
+5868 
-5878 ITGNVE
+5878 
-5884 TDTAAIGRYQ
+5884 
-5894 TWMAQQLFP
+5894 
-5903 AIYYKGWSKQRYGYY
+5903 
-5918 AKSFSDISKKIQVM
+5918 
-5932 VRLYNNARMG
+5932 
-5942 NINHIYKLEA
+5942 
-5952 VLEGLKNHKFK
+5952 
-5963 QHLIEY
+5963 
-5969 ITAVDRTTQ
+5969 
-5978 RNNPNAKRSK
+5978 
-5988 VRDKVFNLSP
+5988 
-5998 LVLTFKDKQ
+5998 
-6007 KRSLK
+6007 
-6012 EVLSDIKQRT
+6012 
-6022 SVYDDIIDTIL
+6022 
-6033 SKMRGDTTIQLNSHN
+6033 
-6048 RPLNVL
+6048 
-6054 GSTISYP
+6054 
-6061 HKPSISIVRLTTT
+6061 
-6074 NKDEFELINTII
+6074 
-6086 HETIHVITLQYLYD
+6086 
-6100 NPRTAALLDEYA
+6100 
-6112 KYLRFKEGLEDGGWY
+6112 
-6127 GNKNAKEMIA
+6127 
-6137 EFFSNAEYREW
+6137 
-6148 LKTVPAPKLKM
+6148 
-6159 SMFDK
+6159 
-6164 IVDFIARIFTG
+6164 
-6175 KSKTAYEQ
+6175 
-6183 LKPTFDYILDEALS
+6183 
-6197 STTVSE
+6197 
-6203 FTDFFDELIQSNNK
+6203 
-6217 EYYNLVEPIS
+6217 NLVEPIS

-6253 APNGRPS
+6253 APNGKPS
-6260 NLPERLYAQVRTKEF
+6260 NLPGRLYAQVRTKEF
-6275 KDWFGDWQNDPEN
+6275 KDWFGDWQNDPKN
-6288 ASKVVDENGEPRI
+6288 ASKVVDENGEPLV
-6301 VYHGSNQY
+6301 VYHNTPFKFS
-6309 GFDVFDPSHSD
+6309 VFDMDHESRILPG
-6320 DKISLFASSSKWIAS
+6320 ISEPFGHVGTQETA
-6335 TYTNF
+6335 
-6340 KPLENT
+6340 NT
-6346 LVRKA
+6346 I
-6351 LLKGNAIDLIKNED
+6351 KGNQLALFLNARNPLYTDDFVHETASYMLSELYKQG
-6365 WKSLEKLI
+6365 
-6373 NSIINNTLPRPEK
+6373 IISR
-6386 YGPPL
+6386 
-6391 PYGGSKKA
+6391 
-6399 LDEVLAIQKELDNPN
+6399 
-6414 LTEEERYSL
+6414 ERYSSL
-6423 LADLTK
+6423 RGISNSELRKLMLSLGYDGTKYENK
-6429 AEDKYYYSG
+6429 AEG
-6438 NYTFKVKTEDSSRG
+6438 G
-6452 KTRIKISIDDSYSK
+6452 GISYS
-6466 EFSSNYTEEGVIFR
+6466 FI
-6480 GSPKELID
+6480 SP
-6488 SLTFETKVYDL
+6488 
-6499 FLNIKNPL
+6499 
-6507 ILDDQ
+6507 
-6512 FNEYGHANNWNNLDF
+6512 
-6527 SPAAKDVQNTNF
+6527 
-6539 WGEKIPGTHKQT
+6539 
-6551 KTRDVAAY
+6551 
-6559 AKENNYD
+6559 
-6566 GVIFKRIADRG
+6566 
-6577 AYPGYQSLNPITDY
+6577 
-6591 DSLYAD
+6591 
-6597 MHIGED
+6597 
-6603 SFNATNK
+6603 
-6610 LESDIIIAFNSNQVK
+6610 NQIK
-6625 SAGGENTGFSKTNN
+6625 SAGGENTTFSIDNN
-6639 NIHFFKDSKGVVYG
+6639 NIHYFKDSKGVVYG
-6653 YVDNHGSIYFDKN
+6653 YVDKNGVIHLDKN
-6666 KIKPEHPIH
+6666 KIRPEHPIH
-6675 EYTHIWDRVVAS
+6675 EYTHIWDRVVAL
-6687 KNPSLWIRGVE
+6687 KNPSLWVRGVE
-6698 LMKQFNGGKLW
+6698 LMKQFDGGKLW

-6778 KQTFSNWSKEDIEA
+6778 KQTFSDWSYADIET

-6809 NAEVAYNE
+6809 NTEVINGVDARSSI
-6817 SDAPLSTAE
+6817 SDKIE
-6826 KLRLVGLVKHDYEG
+6826 MVGLANYSSG
-6840 DIDVDEEVQ
+6840 IEVSEDAQ
-6849 RAIDKL
+6849 RAIDKIK
-6855 NAISPNEQQ
+6855 AISPNEQQ
-6864 YITPVITGK
+6864 YITPVITGEAF
-6873 SVINGVSLIDA
+6873 IAGVSLIDA
-6884 INIAAKI
+6884 INITANIKSIGRQLNVSDKI
-6891 YNSENILG
+6891 VHEKISQVIYPLEQKALFDLSSFGTVPNNILL
-6899 TISNKSLREK
+6899 ILADYVNH
-6909 IQQIDDEQLRERL
+6909 DDTRAL
-6922 YNISDLG
+6922 
-6929 VPNEVMFMIVDYIS
+6929 
-6943 YNDARGIV
+6943 V
-6951 ANYICDFL
+6951 AQYICHYLRDHCQKKSF
-6959 ENVDDD
+6959 NAVV
-6965 TPYDDIAVPIIESI
+6965 VPIIKSI
-6979 DVKYDDSREQSL
+6979 DVKYDDSRQQSQ

>member
-1 MAKKKK
+1 MAKKKRKKK

-23 RDAINRASNELGKY
+23 RDAINRASNEFGKY
-37 EQQSRSKAIDY
+37 EQQSRSKAIEY

-94 IEEEA
+94 VEEKVNSA
-99 KSTLPKFGFWKIMG
+99 SPKWLSMWSTDPD
-113 TDTDDAI
+113 DTTNDLLT
-120 IDPISG
+120 G
-126 GNVARGEIARQEI
+126 GNVARGEIARLEI

-147 GWLGDN
+147 GWLSDN

-168 QIGMMQR
+168 QIGTMER

-183 NDYEKSLDIEDKL
+183 NDYKKSLDIEDKL
-196 SSLHATYDDLGYKLD
+196 SSLHATYDGLGYKLD

-221 KTLQVRNTTK
+221 KISQVRNTTK

-244 GNSRKSLDALLLN
+244 GNSRKSFDALLLN

-265 TQELMPN
+265 TQELTPN
-272 PMAALFG
+272 PMAMLFG
-279 DDNISLR
+279 DDNIALR

-414 NMGSAVA
+414 NIGSSVA
-421 ENNAEVASSVRE
+421 ENNAEVASPVRE

-497 AEALFKR
+497 AETLFKR
-504 DMVATGTDAVINTAL
+504 DMVATGTNAIINTAL
-519 DVLPFGK
+519 EVLPFGK

-545 MKSQAAREAWQTA
+545 IKSQAARKAWQAA

-571 ASPLTGAGAGLISGS
+571 ASQLTGAGAGLISGS
-586 IAYGASRFASSK
+586 IAYGASRFASSNL
-598 VAKRLAATTMA
+598 AKRLAATTMA
-609 ERLTKLGQNTAD
+609 ERFTKLGQRTAD

-662 IGKTNRSFG
+662 IGMTNRSFG

-717 ALLGLDVGKDVLGIP
+717 ALLGLDIGKDVLGIP
-732 LDALGMLQIKDQDRL
+732 LDALGILQIKDQDRL

-762 RMSVAQASA
+762 RMSVVQASA
-771 PYISEMRADKWLM
+771 PYISEIRADKWLM

-826 INNNRHDNTG
+826 INNNHHDNTG

-871 GIDVYTKTRNFT
+871 GIDIYTKTRNFT

-904 KNTNEQLSEIDSRI
+904 KNTNEQLSEIDNRI
-918 KDIRTNQTDEYT
+918 KDIRANQTDEQA
-930 NAKLAELGVD
+930 NAKLAERDPFNVD
-940 PSAMNESQERAAKAL
+940 PVVTGQLAAVRAAKAL
-955 EEKFGYQEALARID
+955 EEKFGYQEALAMID
-969 ALMRMKETMLKA
+969 ALMRMKETILKA

-1031 PGINDYLHELYSI
+1031 PGINDYLHELYSVS
-1044 GLEQKDPNAETVG
+1044 LEQEDPNAETVG
-1057 YGNHNKDSVR
+1057 YRNHNKDSVR

-1102 NEAVANFIGKQER
+1102 NEAVANFIGKQEK

-1168 WSPLIISKPNPVIGS
+1168 WSPLIIAKPNPVIGS

-1207 IDKNGYLY
+1207 IDKDGYLY
-1215 DYSDKHEVKETPI
+1215 DYSDKREVKETPI

-1242 RMASLLEGVDV
+1242 RMASLLEGVDI

-1262 DTPFARTKKEHSKKY
+1262 DTPFARTKKELSKKY

-1282 GQEQPTDT
+1282 GQEPPADT

-1297 NTGGKQQATGEQKP
+1297 NTGGKQQA
-1311 AGEQKP
+1311 AGE
-1317 DDKQKPAEGQQ
+1317 QKPAEGQQ

-1338 QESQPAQNPQQKP
+1338 QESQPTQNPQQKPESQPTQNPQQKP
-1351 ESQPTQKQPEQQYTP
+1351 ESQPTQKQPEQRYTP
-1366 AGSGTLLSSSET
+1366 AGSGTQLRSSET
-1378 KTSQE
+1378 KTLQE
-1383 ETFDALD
+1383 ETFDALE

-1395 DEARVIKQPLSVR
+1395 DKARVIKQPLSVR

-1433 DGSVLRYNRVHSTLP
+1433 DGFVLRYNRVHSTLP

-1463 VVQELSKFTTKAE
+1463 VVQELSKLTTKAE
-1476 VIKWID
+1476 VIKWIN
-1482 EKLKS
+1482 EKLKD
-1487 EFKKSML
+1487 EHLKKSML

-1506 HPVFNNLENNAEW
+1506 HPIFNNLENNAEW

-1542 NIVDEISRFM
+1542 NIVDDISRFM
-1552 FGHIEGMIT
+1552 FGDHNARNVLHNI
-1561 LDYINMHADNKD
+1561 YSNVNNKD
-1573 QYEQDVEYGIG
+1573 QYESNIKDG
-1584 VVKSILNN
+1584 VDIIKSILNN
-1592 IGASQSMSDEQIRN
+1592 IGAGQSMSDEQIRK

-1613 LLKQFD
+1613 LKKQFD
-1619 DLGWTLITNAYTWH
+1619 DLGWTLVTNTYTWH
-1633 AKFPGVGR
+1633 AEFPGVGK

-1670 ETRGVSSLLTDRFKS
+1670 ETRGVSSILTDRFKS

-1702 RKVVDNINK
+1702 RKVVNNINK

-1730 VRKDSGFFYQTNK
+1730 IRKDSGFFYQTNK

-1825 TTQPDTVNEA
+1825 TTQPNTVNEA

-1849 YNTLKQ
+1849 YNTLQQ

-1862 YEDYAGRYDYV
+1862 YDDYAGRYDYA

-1903 KWLQPSDESLLT
+1903 KRLQPADESLLT
-1915 VNTLEYVKNLKSRI
+1915 VNTLEYVKNLKSRV
-1929 DKAVKQYNA
+1929 DKAIKQYNA

-1947 NIEAEYAQTAAAY
+1947 NLEAEYAQTAAAY

-1966 QQYIQDIANI
+1966 QQYIEDIANI

-2016 GFVNNGTKNENGV
+2016 GFVNNGTEEKAGV

-2036 KNARDGG
+2036 KNAKDGKY
-2043 FIGGIATLELP
+2043 IGGVATLELP
-2054 PEYTFG
+2054 SEYSLDQEFV
-2060 QWIIDKCSKLNLEIV
+2060 DKCTRLNITIL
-2075 GVKSYVSKTKDGQ
+2075 GVRSYISKTENGQ
-2088 LVASTAMVVTK
+2088 FVESTAILRTK
-2099 SSIGKLS
+2099 SSIGEMHDGEVK
-2106 AGPAEII
+2106 II

-2119 PGVDANQNEGQ
+2119 PSADTNQNEGQ
-2130 FGLVSDEEMSKLRSE
+2130 FGLVSNERMAELEHQIASMLQ
-2145 ILDILKGKTGQLNSG
+2145 GQLNSG
-2160 VDPRLLTLMA
+2160 PNPKLLPLMIE
-2170 KYAVGIIDRGIY
+2170 YAVGTIDRGIY
-2182 SFNDFVKHLVNE
+2182 SFNEFVKHV
-2194 LGQDVVPYL
+2194 GSKFGHDVLPYL
-2203 KSAYEGA
+2203 KSAYNGA
-2210 RQWPDIIN
+2210 RDWPMITDS
-2218 NGLKN
+2218 GLNN
-2223 KMTPFDQVDNA
+2223 KMTPYDQVASA
-2234 DVYKILN
+2234 DVNKIFN

-2248 DRTPQTAQPKPQQPQ
+2248 DRTPQTAQPKPEQPQ
-2263 YTPGEYRVAANKG
+2263 YTPGEYRTAANKG

-2313 VEISSVERHAGA
+2313 VEISSVERYAGA

-2543 KAVELIPGRPG
+2543 KAIELIPGRPG

-2560 RQDLAANNQL
+2560 RQDLASNNQL

-2608 SNKDNTLPIKAIRD
+2608 SNKDSTLPIKAIRD

-2687 DPNQAPSNT
+2687 SPNQAPSNT
-2696 GANSPIQPDVQVQED
+2696 GANSPVQPDVQVQED

-2728 DDYTTNQDWAEQMP
+2728 DDYTTNQDWSEQMP

-2747 EELNESQIDNTDESG
+2747 EGLSESQIDNADESG
-2762 FVLYKQKGSSKTHI
+2762 VVFYKHKGPSKTHI
-2776 SKAKAQRRITT
+2776 NKAKAQRRITT

-2864 DIHSKDDAIRKNAI
+2864 DIHSKDDAVRKNAI

-2895 YVEQKEGDGRI
+2895 YIEQKEGDGRI

-2913 INNIRDFI
+2913 INNIRDFV

-2997 DVKDD
+2997 DVKDN

-3024 LYKSKLDILG
+3024 LYKSGLDILG
-3034 HGEYK
+3034 HDEYK
-3039 TPAQLGMRELL
+3039 TPAQLGMREIL

-3132 KGKLVYKDGL
+3132 NGKLVYKDGL

-3171 LCHDCE
+3171 LCHNCE

-3338 VAWRASWPHTGR
+3338 VAWRASWPNTGR

-3453 KNGKLNVDDNMA
+3453 KDGKLNVDDNMA
-3465 YSLRGSGKVKLETIY
+3465 YSLRGSGKVRLETIY

-3570 SNNPNLRI
+3570 ANNPNLRI

-3645 MYAPNGTILSVP
+3645 MYAPNGTMLSVP

-3689 SVKDAEKALDQMNED
+3689 SVKYAEKALDQMNED

-3721 RFSSLLGVWELDN
+3721 RFSSLLGVWEFDN
-3734 NGDETYVSFNDKKDG
+3734 NGDEVFVSFNDKKDG

-3762 FFSKPVSEQR
+3762 FFSKPISEQR
-3772 RLIARNLDHNTRNE
+3772 RLIARNLDHNTRAE
-3786 IQNLVD
+3786 IQNLAD
-3792 LGLIDVIGFDNKKN
+3792 LGLIDVIGFDNNKN

-3820 GIYSAICAK
+3820 GVYSAICAK

-3878 FYKWKYDD
+3878 FYKWKYDN
-3886 DGNLIDRTIDELKRL
+3886 DGNLIDRTVDELKRL

-3922 QKGVYVSAEVNN
+3922 QKGVYVSAEVDN

-3953 LRQTAYSMLCDK
+3953 LRQTAYSMLCDE
-3965 YIEKK
+3965 YIEKE
-3970 LEGFKKYKDETDIQ
+3970 LEGFKKYKGETDIQ
-3984 ASRRRHDLE
+3984 ASRRKYNLE
-3993 QDARNSVDN
+3993 QEARNKVDS

-4053 GGAYMTDEMC
+4053 GGAYITDEMC

-4274 NVMKQFFKTNEDGQ
+4274 NIMKQFFKTNEDGQ

-4344 LSMPVDA
+4344 LSMPIDA

-4451 KDGAKIPLKDKDG
+4451 KDGAKIPLTDKDG

-4484 LSFEDARQWLIDNG
+4484 LSFEEARQWLIDNG
-4498 IIGEEAKANILAYRI
+4498 IIGENAKANILAYRI

-4551 DIDKLFLSGLN
+4551 KILESLN
-4562 YKTEG
+4562 FFNCWEVHVTW
-4567 FENIYGYVEQRLVK
+4567 
-4581 EPELTEEHRLQ
+4581 
-4592 NKIIDMYLALLI
+4592 II
-4604 DKKDNGGPRN
+4604 
-4614 VQILHRS
+4614 
-4621 IDNDTDL
+4621 
-4628 AKSVLKDI
+4628 
-4636 EGSGKSKTESPYSFY
+4636 
-4651 SLARQT
+4651 
-4657 ASKNDYITG
+4657 
-4666 KVGIGPFALNNNN
+4666 
-4679 QILTMIYH
+4679 
-4687 ISFRES
+4687 
-4693 QSSLLSTL
+4693 
-4701 GLSRLD
+4701 
-4707 KQLDV
+4707 
-4712 DGNSIMSWISAMINA
+4712 
-4727 HVDIAKDPW
+4727 
-4736 ISRLNVNPFSYNITN
+4736 
-4751 LLLRTGWGGNT
+4751 
-4762 FYFLTQPIM
+4762 
-4771 KQMADAY
+4771 
-4778 VKASSQYMQQNGSKY
+4778 SSQA
-4793 SRQQQSIKDIAEQ
+4793 SI
-4806 YFGKDV
+4806 V
-4812 TFDGNTLDDALS
+4812 
-4824 LIDTGD
+4824 
-4830 KESIQAINEAIKKL
+4830 
-4844 FESEQFKQDARDYA
+4844 
-4858 QGNDIAD
+4858 
-4865 QKGLKSR
+4865 
-4872 QLGIYLAYVQFSK
+4872 YV
-4885 YANALANLVKYC
+4885 Y
-4897 KIDTKKHG
+4897 
-4905 KSAAEQLV
+4905 
-4913 YKEGFDELFEFATDE
+4913 
-4928 DGVLIKKGD
+4928 
-4937 VGALFEPAGLLDLV
+4937 
-4951 EHSYVGTKTRNAISL
+4951 R
-4966 TKVILGGQFM
+4966 
-4976 SSTTGFIQM
+4976 
-4985 LRQLN
+4985 RR
-4990 TMAGNTS
+4990 
-4997 LSVSFVQ
+4997 
-5004 SAQKALSAAIK
+5004 
-5015 SQFFN
+5015 FN
-5020 DYVSRI
+5020 D
-5026 SDNPRYMHDL
+5026 
-5036 VNSSSED
+5036 
-5043 LEFSYDASTNSM
+5043 
-5055 SITGNKHSLKS
+5055 
-5066 YVGQPILLWYKDKD
+5066 
-5080 GNLQQYIPRDKN
+5080 
-5092 GNALPLKVL
+5092 
-5101 SAKDDKIQLNIS
+5101 
-5113 INGNFNGVCRL
+5113 
-5124 LGGANTIFD
+5124 
-5133 RLSRLKPMIYHN
+5133 
-5145 SDYSDLQGNLLLE
+5145 
-5158 MLIPGKRVEY
+5158 
-5168 SPKDAVLGER
+5168 
-5178 PDTYDDLK
+5178 
-5186 FVKLQNFVDDGGIN
+5186 
-5200 TNYIINA
+5200 
-5207 WNELLEYQNDK
+5207 
-5218 QPQVAEY
+5218 
-5225 IRNFARDLVVY
+5225 
-5236 AFITSGDTQ
+5236 
-5245 GFTKMFKYV
+5245 
-5254 PASWRKKSGYANFI
+5254 
-5268 NRKLEQLTSYIPTV
+5268 
-5282 DLNDVLLNNWY
+5282 
-5293 DNKLV
+5293 
-5298 PTYQFYS
+5298 
-5305 KDANGK
+5305 
-5311 RSSNFIGVA
+5311 
-5320 KMNNVNGNKQTLSA
+5320 
-5334 YPTILAA
+5334 
-5341 LKKNDDG
+5341 
-5348 MYEPSIAVESSP
+5348 
-5360 KFIKIPRS
+5360 
-5368 YNHYD
+5368 
-5373 SQRQYNVYQLY
+5373 
-5384 GFARHDSGIMYPVY
+5384 
-5398 VLVQPKGT
+5398 
-5406 KVSGGF
+5406 
-5412 MVTEYGRDD
+5412 
-5421 STPSSTEYVVNQG
+5421 
-5434 ALRAFVESADFI
+5434 
-5446 NQLPAIKKNF
+5446 
-5456 GDEYAAILNDLRTEQ
+5456 
-5471 TGGVAAAITDDDQAQ
+5471 
-5486 PVNTGNQPSTANNTT
+5486 
-5501 VNPGTAQFYSGGA
+5501 
-5514 VGSDTEWGNVAQK
+5514 
-5527 YGFNITHYTVND
+5527 
-5539 YDKLSRDDKES
+5539 
-5550 IEKQYKE
+5550 
-5557 VVERLQRKQL
+5557 
-5567 SADSYSGKLV
+5567 
-5577 RRDMLQA
+5577 
-5584 NSADSILAI
+5584 
-5593 GRLGKNGHVDGGTA
+5593 
-5607 YATERGIIRGIP
+5607 
-5619 VYLFDQNDNHW
+5619 
-5630 KTYNGEKFVDCEQPS
+5630 
-5645 LTQHAALIGTRQ
+5645 
-5657 ITDTGKRAI
+5657 
-5666 QNVFETWQTTN
+5666 
-5677 KTQQQTQSN
+5677 
-5686 DKPGTTQPQTS
+5686 
-5697 TPTSADSSEKSVT
+5697 
-5710 EQLVQHLK
+5710 
-5718 DSGFTVYGIDKNDI
+5718 
-5732 ERNEDYQF
+5732 
-5740 AIERPNA
+5740 
-5747 IATADNTSG
+5747 
-5756 TNSDTMSIS
+5756 
-5765 RSRLINT
+5765 
-5772 IAITHRQLK
+5772 
-5781 QTPKK
+5781 
-5786 VNNTRYSADNIYYQL
+5786 
-5801 RKALPKEIA
+5801 
-5810 GDIIKFYNE
+5810 
-5819 EKDRESFLD
+5819 
-5828 RVEFYINNELKQSV
+5828 
-5842 LPKAIAAA
+5842 
-5850 KNRQLGF
+5850 
-5857 STRYDARNITA
+5857 
-5868 QLFGALKSGK
+5868 
-5878 ITGNVE
+5878 
-5884 TDTAAIGRYQ
+5884 
-5894 TWMAQQLFP
+5894 
-5903 AIYYKGWSKQRYGYY
+5903 
-5918 AKSFSDISKKIQVM
+5918 
-5932 VRLYNNARMG
+5932 
-5942 NINHIYKLEA
+5942 
-5952 VLEGLKNHKFK
+5952 
-5963 QHLIEY
+5963 
-5969 ITAVDRTTQ
+5969 
-5978 RNNPNAKRSK
+5978 
-5988 VRDKVFNLSP
+5988 
-5998 LVLTFKDKQ
+5998 
-6007 KRSLK
+6007 
-6012 EVLSDIKQRT
+6012 
-6022 SVYDDIIDTIL
+6022 
-6033 SKMRGDTTIQLNSHN
+6033 
-6048 RPLNVL
+6048 
-6054 GSTISYP
+6054 
-6061 HKPSISIVRLTTT
+6061 
-6074 NKDEFELINTII
+6074 
-6086 HETIHVITLQYLYD
+6086 
-6100 NPRTAALLDEYA
+6100 
-6112 KYLRFKEGLEDGGWY
+6112 
-6127 GNKNAKEMIA
+6127 
-6137 EFFSNAEYREW
+6137 
-6148 LKTVPAPKLKM
+6148 
-6159 SMFDK
+6159 
-6164 IVDFIARIFTG
+6164 
-6175 KSKTAYEQ
+6175 
-6183 LKPTFDYILDEALS
+6183 
-6197 STTVSE
+6197 
-6203 FTDFFDELIQSNNK
+6203 
-6217 EYYNLVEPIS
+6217 
-6227 TETDDYEQRLQTIL
+6227 
-6241 DEAPRD
+6241 
-6247 SKGRLL
+6247 
-6253 APNGRPS
+6253 
-6260 NLPERLYAQVRTKEF
+6260 
-6275 KDWFGDWQNDPEN
+6275 
-6288 ASKVVDENGEPRI
+6288 
-6301 VYHGSNQY
+6301 
-6309 GFDVFDPSHSD
+6309 
-6320 DKISLFASSSKWIAS
+6320 
-6335 TYTNF
+6335 
-6340 KPLENT
+6340 
-6346 LVRKA
+6346 
-6351 LLKGNAIDLIKNED
+6351 
-6365 WKSLEKLI
+6365 
-6373 NSIINNTLPRPEK
+6373 
-6386 YGPPL
+6386 
-6391 PYGGSKKA
+6391 
-6399 LDEVLAIQKELDNPN
+6399 
-6414 LTEEERYSL
+6414 
-6423 LADLTK
+6423 
-6429 AEDKYYYSG
+6429 
-6438 NYTFKVKTEDSSRG
+6438 
-6452 KTRIKISIDDSYSK
+6452 
-6466 EFSSNYTEEGVIFR
+6466 
-6480 GSPKELID
+6480 
-6488 SLTFETKVYDL
+6488 
-6499 FLNIKNPL
+6499 
-6507 ILDDQ
+6507 
-6512 FNEYGHANNWNNLDF
+6512 
-6527 SPAAKDVQNTNF
+6527 
-6539 WGEKIPGTHKQT
+6539 
-6551 KTRDVAAY
+6551 
-6559 AKENNYD
+6559 
-6566 GVIFKRIADRG
+6566 
-6577 AYPGYQSLNPITDY
+6577 
-6591 DSLYAD
+6591 
-6597 MHIGED
+6597 
-6603 SFNATNK
+6603 
-6610 LESDIIIAFNSNQVK
+6610 
-6625 SAGGENTGFSKTNN
+6625 
-6639 NIHFFKDSKGVVYG
+6639 
-6653 YVDNHGSIYFDKN
+6653 
-6666 KIKPEHPIH
+6666 
-6675 EYTHIWDRVVAS
+6675 
-6687 KNPSLWIRGVE
+6687 
-6698 LMKQFNGGKLW
+6698 
-6709 NEIANSEFYGKKWSN
+6709 
-6724 MSDAQ
+6724 
-6729 REFMIASEVHARL
+6729 
-6742 VGEGGAKLI
+6742 
-6751 SEIEAKQGSSDII
+6751 
-6764 SKLKDWILKFWQSL
+6764 
-6778 KQTFSNWSKEDIEA
+6778 
-6792 LTLKDFNHMTL
+6792 
-6803 RDFVTS
+6803 
-6809 NAEVAYNE
+6809 
-6817 SDAPLSTAE
+6817 
-6826 KLRLVGLVKHDYEG
+6826 
-6840 DIDVDEEVQ
+6840 
-6849 RAIDKL
+6849 
-6855 NAISPNEQQ
+6855 
-6864 YITPVITGK
+6864 
-6873 SVINGVSLIDA
+6873 
-6884 INIAAKI
+6884 
-6891 YNSENILG
+6891 
-6899 TISNKSLREK
+6899 
-6909 IQQIDDEQLRERL
+6909 
-6922 YNISDLG
+6922 
-6929 VPNEVMFMIVDYIS
+6929 
-6943 YNDARGIV
+6943 
-6951 ANYICDFL
+6951 
-6959 ENVDDD
+6959 
-6965 TPYDDIAVPIIESI
+6965 
-6979 DVKYDDSREQSL
+6979 
-6991 FNDDIMKHCKG
+6991 
-7002 N
+7002 

>member
-23 RDAINRASNELGKY
+23 RDAINRASNEFGKY
-37 EQQSRSKAIDY
+37 EQQSRSNAIDY

-94 IEEEA
+94 VEEEVNSA
-99 KSTLPKFGFWKIMG
+99 SPKWLSMWSTDPD
-113 TDTDDAI
+113 DTTNDLLT
-120 IDPISG
+120 G

-139 QSNPGGFT
+139 QSNPGGFI
-147 GWLGDN
+147 GWLGNN

-168 QIGMMQR
+168 QIGMMER

-183 NDYEKSLDIEDKL
+183 NDYKKSLDIEDKL

-211 NARMSQKERN
+211 NARMSQEERN

-244 GNSRKSLDALLLN
+244 GKSRKSLDALLLN

-265 TQELMPN
+265 TQELTPN

-323 LLSEQERINRDDA
+323 LLSERERINRDDA
-336 NAYEQRISTYFKGKR
+336 NVYERRISTYFKSKR

-394 LAPYTGGTS
+394 AAPYTGGAS

-504 DMVATGTDAVINTAL
+504 DMVATGTDAIINTAL

-747 AEIKGGILGGLGHTA
+747 AEIKGGIIGGLGHTA

-820 LDHLEQ
+820 FDHLEQ

-871 GIDVYTKTRNFT
+871 DIDVYTKTRNFT

-904 KNTNEQLSEIDSRI
+904 KNTNEQLSEIDNRI

-930 NAKLAELGVD
+930 NAKLAERDPFNVD
-940 PSAMNESQERAAKAL
+940 PVVTGQLAAVRAAKAL
-955 EEKFGYQEALARID
+955 EEKFGYQEALARTD

-1044 GLEQKDPNAETVG
+1044 GLEQKDPNAETVS

-1168 WSPLIISKPNPVIGS
+1168 WSPLIVSKPNPVIGS

-1207 IDKNGYLY
+1207 IDKDGYLY

-1282 GQEQPTDT
+1282 GQKQPTDT

-1366 AGSGTLLSSSET
+1366 AGSGTQLSSSET

-1383 ETFDALD
+1383 ETFDALE

-1414 SAMDGK
+1414 SAMDDK

-1433 DGSVLRYNRVHSTLP
+1433 DGSILRYNRVHSTLP
-1448 ESYKEDYS
+1448 EAYKERDDLT
-1456 IIQSRER
+1456 QSRKL
-1463 VVQELSKFTTKAE
+1463 VVQELSKLTTKAE
-1476 VIKWID
+1476 VVKWIN
-1482 EKLKS
+1482 EKLKD
-1487 EFKKSML
+1487 EHLKKSML

-1506 HPVFNNLENNAEW
+1506 HPIFNNLENNSEW
-1519 QAVITDLAH
+1519 QAVITDIAH
-1528 IVIQKSFGPSVVVG
+1528 IVIQKSPGPSVVVG

-1552 FGHIEGMIT
+1552 FGHFEGVKALEYIT
-1561 LDYINMHADNKD
+1561 MHSDTKD
-1573 QYEQDVEYGIG
+1573 KYEQNVKYAIDI
-1584 VVKSILNN
+1584 VKSILND
-1592 IGASQSMSDEQIRN
+1592 IDASQVMSDEQIRN

-1613 LLKQFD
+1613 ILKQFT
-1619 DLGWTLITNAYTWH
+1619 DLGWVLNTNAYTWH
-1633 AKFPGVGR
+1633 AEFPGVGR

-1646 DMIGIDRDGKIH
+1646 DMIGIDQDGKIH
-1658 IIDFKTSKYSFA
+1658 IIDFKTSRFQFA
-1670 ETRGVSSLLTDRFKS
+1670 KTRYRNSTIAQGFKS
-1685 ELNKL
+1685 ELDKL
-1690 TIDDV
+1690 TVDDV
-1695 KNNTPAA
+1695 KNNTDAA
-1702 RKVVDNINK
+1702 RSVLNSIRKAANN
-1711 QADGGYGAE
+1711 QYGVE
-1720 LDVVDGKIVV
+1720 LDVVDGEIVV
-1730 VRKDSGFFYQTNK
+1730 IAEYSGFFYQANK
-1743 TYGQVQTP
+1743 KLGQKQSP

-1763 MLIQTELG
+1763 MLIQAELG

-1784 SYSYDV
+1784 KYGWGE
-1790 TNNGFNIYDL
+1790 TNDGYNIYNL

-1849 YNTLKQ
+1849 YNTLDQ

-1862 YEDYAGRYDYV
+1862 YEDYADTYDYI
-1873 SDPRIN
+1873 SDPRLK
-1879 SDVEYLDK
+1879 SLDK
-1887 YVKALNKLV
+1887 YIKALDKLV
-1896 ENIANFN
+1896 NDINRFN
-1903 KWLQPSDESLLT
+1903 EESQLIDEQSLT
-1915 VNTLEYVKNLKSRI
+1915 VNTLEQAKNLKSRI
-1929 DKAVKQYNA
+1929 DKAIKYYSM
-1938 LNDARNNIS
+1938 LNNVRNSIS
-1947 NIEAEYAQTAAAY
+1947 NLEAEYAQTAAAY

-2016 GFVNNGTKNENGV
+2016 GFVNNGTEEKAGV
-2029 QSTEFVA
+2029 QSTKFVA
-2036 KNARDGG
+2036 KNAKDGKY
-2043 FIGGIATLELP
+2043 IGGVATLELP
-2054 PEYTFG
+2054 SEYSLDQEFV
-2060 QWIIDKCSKLNLEIV
+2060 DKCTRLNITIL
-2075 GVKSYVSKTKDGQ
+2075 GVRSYISKTENGQ
-2088 LVASTAMVVTK
+2088 FVESTAIVRTK
-2099 SSIGKLS
+2099 SSIGEMHDGEVKIL
-2106 AGPAEII
+2106 

-2119 PGVDANQNEGQ
+2119 PSADTNQNEGQ
-2130 FGLVSDEEMSKLRSE
+2130 FGLVSDEEMNKLRSE

-2160 VDPRLLTLMA
+2160 VDPRLLALLA

-2210 RQWPDIIN
+2210 RQLPDIIN

-2223 KMTPFDQVDNA
+2223 KMTPFDQVNNA
-2234 DVYKILN
+2234 DIYKILN

-2388 IANMARTNGRIV
+2388 TANMARTNGRIV

-2471 LKRIARDEGNKQP
+2471 LKRIARDEGDKQP
-2484 AVIPVTVQKKS
+2484 AVIPVTIQKKS

-2514 NGKTNGVSNRALASL
+2514 NGKTNGVSNRTLASL

-2543 KAVELIPGRPG
+2543 KAIELIPGRPG
-2554 VVRIRM
+2554 VIRIRM
-2560 RQDLAANNQL
+2560 RQDLATNNQL

-2747 EELNESQIDNTDESG
+2747 EELSESQIDNTDESSVV
-2762 FVLYKQKGSSKTHI
+2762 FYKQKGPSKTHI

-2895 YVEQKEGDGRI
+2895 YIEQKEGDGRI

-2913 INNIRDFI
+2913 INNIRDFV

-3024 LYKSKLDILG
+3024 LYKSGLDILG

-3039 TPAQLGMRELL
+3039 TPAQLGMGEIL

-3309 TSIADM
+3309 ASIADM

-3338 VAWRASWPHTGR
+3338 VAWRASWPNTGR

-3465 YSLRGSGKVKLETIY
+3465 YSLRGSGKVRLETIY

-3704 GTKSTAV
+3704 GTKYTAV
-3711 ANYYTKEQGA
+3711 TNYYTKEQGA

-3762 FFSKPVSEQR
+3762 FFSKPISEQR

-3792 LGLIDVIGFDNKKN
+3792 LGLIDVIGFDN
-3806 YVIKNIGLNNSAIE
+3806 YVIKNIGLNNSSIE

-3878 FYKWKYDD
+3878 FYTWKYDD
-3886 DGNLIDRTIDELKRL
+3886 DGNLIDRTVDELKRL

-3922 QKGVYVSAEVNN
+3922 QKGVYVSAEVDN

-3953 LRQTAYSMLCDK
+3953 LRQTAYSMLCDE
-3965 YIEKK
+3965 YIEKELK
-3970 LEGFKKYKDETDIQ
+3970 GFKKYKGETDIQ
-3984 ASRRRHDLE
+3984 ASSRRHDLE
-3993 QDARNSVDN
+3993 QDARNKVDS
-4002 QLERMS
+4002 QLEQMS

-4040 SKDEKLDGIDVAD
+4040 SKDEKLGGIDVAD
-4053 GGAYMTDEMC
+4053 GGAYITDEMC

-4297 DDGNLS
+4297 YDGNLS

-4484 LSFEDARQWLIDNG
+4484 LSFEEARQWLIDNG
-4498 IIGEEAKANILAYRI
+4498 IIGEKAKANILAYRI

-4581 EPELTEEHRLQ
+4581 ESELTEEHRLQ

-4604 DKKDNGGPRN
+4604 DKKDNVGPRN

-4636 EGSGKSKTESPYSFY
+4636 EGSGTSKTESPYSFY

-4687 ISFRES
+4687 ISFIES
-4693 QSSLLSTL
+4693 QSSLLNTL

-4778 VKASSQYMQQNGSKY
+4778 VKASSQYMQQNGSTY
-4793 SRQQQSIKDIAEQ
+4793 SRQQQSIKDVAKQ
-4806 YFGKDV
+4806 YFDEDV
-4812 TFDGNTLDDALS
+4812 TFDGNTLDEALAIIDA
-4824 LIDTGD
+4824 GD
-4830 KESIQAINEAIKKL
+4830 KESIQSINNAIKEL

-4858 QGNDIAD
+4858 QENDFID
-4865 QKGLKSR
+4865 QKGLKSN

-4913 YKEGFDELFEFATDE
+4913 YKEGFDELFEFVTDK

-4966 TKVILGGQFM
+4966 TKAILGKQFM
-4976 SSTTGFIQM
+4976 SSTPGFIQM

-5320 KMNNVNGNKQTLSA
+5320 KVKIINGNKQTQSA

-5341 LKKNDDG
+5341 LKKNDEG

-5373 SQRQYNVYQLY
+5373 SQRQYNVYQRY
-5384 GFARHDSGIMYPVY
+5384 GFARHDRGIMYPVY

-5456 GDEYAAILNDLRTEQ
+5456 GDEYAAILNDLRTQQ

-5486 PVNTGNQPSTANNTT
+5486 PVNTGNQPSTAN
-5501 VNPGTAQFYSGGA
+5501 
-5514 VGSDTEWGNVAQK
+5514 
-5527 YGFNITHYTVND
+5527 
-5539 YDKLSRDDKES
+5539 
-5550 IEKQYKE
+5550 
-5557 VVERLQRKQL
+5557 
-5567 SADSYSGKLV
+5567 
-5577 RRDMLQA
+5577 
-5584 NSADSILAI
+5584 
-5593 GRLGKNGHVDGGTA
+5593 
-5607 YATERGIIRGIP
+5607 
-5619 VYLFDQNDNHW
+5619 
-5630 KTYNGEKFVDCEQPS
+5630 
-5645 LTQHAALIGTRQ
+5645 
-5657 ITDTGKRAI
+5657 
-5666 QNVFETWQTTN
+5666 

-5686 DKPGTTQPQTS
+5686 DKPINIYFKSEENAELSNFARRPFSFTPKDFYFGDDAREHEFYNVEQAFQYYKIMVLESIADSLNYSVSTGAEEAARKGKSVNRNILLKRAQEILNTLSAEVARYLGKKSLGLQDISSQFGTIASAKEIEKSIFKVWDERSSKIMKALIKASFEQNPQAAQRLLDTGNATLTHNQDKSKWKTEFPRLLMEVRDELRKSQSTTQPQTS
-5697 TPTSADSSEKSVT
+5697 TPTSTDSSEKSVT

-5747 IATADNTSG
+5747 IA
-5756 TNSDTMSIS
+5756 
-5765 RSRLINT
+5765 
-5772 IAITHRQLK
+5772 
-5781 QTPKK
+5781 
-5786 VNNTRYSADNIYYQL
+5786 
-5801 RKALPKEIA
+5801 
-5810 GDIIKFYNE
+5810 
-5819 EKDRESFLD
+5819 
-5828 RVEFYINNELKQSV
+5828 
-5842 LPKAIAAA
+5842 
-5850 KNRQLGF
+5850 
-5857 STRYDARNITA
+5857 
-5868 QLFGALKSGK
+5868 
-5878 ITGNVE
+5878 
-5884 TDTAAIGRYQ
+5884 
-5894 TWMAQQLFP
+5894 
-5903 AIYYKGWSKQRYGYY
+5903 
-5918 AKSFSDISKKIQVM
+5918 
-5932 VRLYNNARMG
+5932 
-5942 NINHIYKLEA
+5942 
-5952 VLEGLKNHKFK
+5952 
-5963 QHLIEY
+5963 
-5969 ITAVDRTTQ
+5969 
-5978 RNNPNAKRSK
+5978 
-5988 VRDKVFNLSP
+5988 
-5998 LVLTFKDKQ
+5998 
-6007 KRSLK
+6007 
-6012 EVLSDIKQRT
+6012 
-6022 SVYDDIIDTIL
+6022 
-6033 SKMRGDTTIQLNSHN
+6033 
-6048 RPLNVL
+6048 
-6054 GSTISYP
+6054 
-6061 HKPSISIVRLTTT
+6061 
-6074 NKDEFELINTII
+6074 
-6086 HETIHVITLQYLYD
+6086 
-6100 NPRTAALLDEYA
+6100 
-6112 KYLRFKEGLEDGGWY
+6112 
-6127 GNKNAKEMIA
+6127 
-6137 EFFSNAEYREW
+6137 
-6148 LKTVPAPKLKM
+6148 
-6159 SMFDK
+6159 
-6164 IVDFIARIFTG
+6164 
-6175 KSKTAYEQ
+6175 
-6183 LKPTFDYILDEALS
+6183 
-6197 STTVSE
+6197 
-6203 FTDFFDELIQSNNK
+6203 
-6217 EYYNLVEPIS
+6217 

-6275 KDWFGDWQNDPEN
+6275 KDWFGDWERVANNSLGDLKGDTDISEIINGDGTIDFNKLEEITNKYFKTADSSLFKKGRKTLRERPEKHFDIN
-6288 ASKVVDENGEPRI
+6288 GNPIEANTLEHLINVTKSASEIDVRKRLKPVLVLAAALHDIAKPFHGGQRHGFQSVDVINSVFKGNISPLVKFAVRHHMFTLEESKEFTIDDAKRIIQDAIDNNINVQDAIDVLLALNTADIMMGQKPSDIDTYSGKTKKETIEEEIPVKRKLLESAAKNLSNNVSKVVDENGEPRV
-6301 VYHGSNQY
+6301 VYYGSELQNPDY
-6309 GFDVFDPSHSD
+6309 SKPFKIEIWDNFDNDRPLFQGYKQDLIQLIERRDPS
-6320 DKISLFASSSKWIAS
+6320 
-6335 TYTNF
+6335 
-6340 KPLENT
+6340 
-6346 LVRKA
+6346 
-6351 LLKGNAIDLIKNED
+6351 
-6365 WKSLEKLI
+6365 
-6373 NSIINNTLPRPEK
+6373 
-6386 YGPPL
+6386 YGI
-6391 PYGGSKKA
+6391 YH
-6399 LDEVLAIQKELDNPN
+6399 
-6414 LTEEERYSL
+6414 
-6423 LADLTK
+6423 
-6429 AEDKYYYSG
+6429 
-6438 NYTFKVKTEDSSRG
+6438 
-6452 KTRIKISIDDSYSK
+6452 
-6466 EFSSNYTEEGVIFR
+6466 
-6480 GSPKELID
+6480 
-6488 SLTFETKVYDL
+6488 L

-6507 ILDDQ
+6507 IIKHDKPTTE
-6512 FNEYGHANNWNNLDF
+6512 N
-6527 SPAAKDVQNTNF
+6527 DVVHTWATLNINI
-6539 WGEKIPGTHKQT
+6539 GDGRSV
-6551 KTRDVAAY
+6551 KTRFAAEY
-6559 AKENNYD
+6559 AKNEGYD
-6566 GVIFKRIADRG
+6566 GVIITNIYDHGRYSGDPRFD
-6577 AYPGYQSLNPITDY
+6577 PISPAIREQQELAIEHDDY
-6591 DSLYAD
+6591 SHPMID
-6597 MHIGED
+6597 
-6603 SFNATNK
+6603 TRW
-6610 LESDIIIAFNSNQVK
+6610 LETSDIFIAFESNQVK

-6653 YVDNHGSIYFDKN
+6653 YVDNHGNIHFDKN
-6666 KIKPEHPIH
+6666 KIRPEHPIH

-6929 VPNEVMFMIVDYIS
+6929 VPNEVMFMIADYIS

>member
-1 MAKKKK
+1 MSKEKK

-65 LEQQEETDRR
+65 LEQQEEIDRN
-75 NRVEQRKKDIP
+75 NRIAQQKKDIP
-86 DALKSRQE
+86 DALKSRYE

-99 KSTLPKFGFWKIMG
+99 KSTLPKFSFWKIMG

-139 QSNPGGFT
+139 QSNPGGFI

-183 NDYEKSLDIEDKL
+183 NDYDKSLDIEDKL

-211 NARMSQKERN
+211 NARMSQEERN
-221 KTLQVRNTTK
+221 KALQVRNTTK

-336 NAYEQRISTYFKGKR
+336 NAYEQRISTYFKSKR
-351 DQPGMDLSDPNTY
+351 DQPGMGLSDPNTY

-394 LAPYTGGTS
+394 LAPYTGGAS
-403 LLVGTPVVLAA
+403 LLVGTPIVLAT

-497 AEALFKR
+497 AETLFKR
-504 DMVATGTDAVINTAL
+504 DMVATGTDAVIDTAL

-526 VAKSLK
+526 IAKSLK

-545 MKSQAAREAWQTA
+545 MKSQAARDAWKTA
-558 LKAGKRVGSQFAT
+558 LKTGKKVGSQFAT

-598 VAKRLAATTMA
+598 LAKRLAATTMA

-732 LDALGMLQIKDQDRL
+732 LDALGILQIKDQDRL
-747 AEIKGGILGGLGHTA
+747 AEIKGGIIGGLGHTA

-930 NAKLAELGVD
+930 NAKLAERDPFNVD
-940 PSAMNESQERAAKAL
+940 PVVTGQLAAAL

-969 ALMRMKETMLKA
+969 ALMRMKETILKA

-993 YLNAIDSSLKRLV
+993 YLNTIDSSLKRLV
-1006 EGYVEERPVFDE
+1006 EGYVEERPIFDE

-1168 WSPLIISKPNPVIGS
+1168 WSPLIVSKPNPVIGS
-1183 NGNQIKVKLDED
+1183 NGNQIKIKLDED

-1215 DYSDKHEVKETPI
+1215 DYSDRHEVKETPI

-1282 GQEQPTDT
+1282 GQEQPAGT

-1311 AGEQKP
+1311 A
-1317 DDKQKPAEGQQ
+1317 EGQQ
-1328 QESQAGAGQG
+1328 QEPQAGAGQG
-1338 QESQPAQNPQQKP
+1338 QESQPA
-1351 ESQPTQKQPEQQYTP
+1351 QKQPEQQYTP
-1366 AGSGTLLSSSET
+1366 AGSGTQLSSSET

-1463 VVQELSKFTTKAE
+1463 VVQELSKLTTKAE

-1487 EFKKSML
+1487 KFKKSML

-1552 FGHIEGMIT
+1552 FGHFEGAEALEYIIEFS
-1561 LDYINMHADNKD
+1561 DNKD
-1573 QYEQDVEYGIG
+1573 QYEQN
-1584 VVKSILNN
+1584 VKYAIDIVRSVLND
-1592 IGASQSMSDEQIRN
+1592 IGASQSMSDEQIRS

-1613 LLKQFD
+1613 LLKQFN

-1633 AKFPGVGR
+1633 AEFPGVGR

-1670 ETRGVSSLLTDRFKS
+1670 ETRSVSSLLTDRFKS

-1695 KNNTPAA
+1695 KNNTSAA
-1702 RKVVDNINK
+1702 RKVVNNINK

-1743 TYGQVQTP
+1743 TFGQVQTP

-1790 TNNGFNIYDL
+1790 TNNEFNIYDL

-1825 TTQPDTVNEA
+1825 TTQPNTVNEA

-1849 YNTLKQ
+1849 YNTLDQ

-1862 YEDYAGRYDYV
+1862 YDGFADTYDYI
-1873 SDPRIN
+1873 SDPRLK
-1879 SDVEYLDK
+1879 SLDK
-1887 YVKALNKLV
+1887 YIKALDKLV
-1896 ENIANFN
+1896 NDINRFN
-1903 KWLQPSDESLLT
+1903 EESQLIDEQSLT
-1915 VNTLEYVKNLKSRI
+1915 VNTIEQAKNLKSRI
-1929 DKAVKQYNA
+1929 DKAIKYYSMLDNV
-1938 LNDARNNIS
+1938 RNSIS
-1947 NIEAEYAQTAAAY
+1947 NLEAEYAQTAAAY

-2043 FIGGIATLELP
+2043 FIGGVATLELP
-2054 PEYTFG
+2054 SEYTFG
-2060 QWIIDKCSKLNLEIV
+2060 QWIIDQCSKLNLEIV

-2106 AGPAEII
+2106 TGPAEII

-2119 PGVDANQNEGQ
+2119 SGVDANQNEGQ

-2160 VDPRLLTLMA
+2160 VDPRLLTLLA

-2182 SFNDFVKHLVNE
+2182 SFNDFVKHLADE
-2194 LGQDVVPYL
+2194 LGQEVIPYL

-2210 RQWPDIIN
+2210 RQWPQIVD

-2248 DRTPQTAQPKPQQPQ
+2248 ERTPQTAQPKPEQPQ

-2294 QNKELAQLLNAPD
+2294 KNKELAQLLNAPD

-2313 VEISSVERHAGA
+2313 VEISSTERYDGA

-2330 TNPSLFAH
+2330 ANPSLFAH

-2353 YQAFVKG
+2353 WQAFVKG
-2360 KPRTLSQNGQNLYNR
+2360 KQRTISQNGQNLYNR

-2388 IANMARTNGRIV
+2388 IANMARTNGRII
-2400 VKEGVLRPLT
+2400 VKEGTLRTLT

-2471 LKRIARDEGNKQP
+2471 LRRIARDEGDKQP

-2543 KAVELIPGRPG
+2543 KAIELIPGRPG
-2554 VVRIRM
+2554 VIRIRM

-2608 SNKDNTLPIKAIRD
+2608 SNKDSTLPIKAIRD

-2634 VTETLTFDMSDFKA
+2634 VTETLTFDISDFKA
-2648 VDDYSGLSGL
+2648 VDGYSGLSGL
-2658 GWYVKHGVFLTDCA
+2658 GWYIKHGVFLTDCA
-2672 GFAPPNMYITDISTV
+2672 GFTPPNMYITDISTV

-2696 GANSPIQPDVQVQED
+2696 GANSPVQPDVQVQED

-2742 DNDSN
+2742 DVDSD
-2747 EELNESQIDNTDESG
+2747 EGLSESQIDSADESSVV
-2762 FVLYKQKGSSKTHI
+2762 FYKQKEPSKTHI

-2864 DIHSKDDAIRKNAI
+2864 DIHSKDDTIRKNAI

-3034 HGEYK
+3034 HNEYK

-3132 KGKLVYKDGL
+3132 KGKLVYKDGQ

-3192 NGLFYVAYT
+3192 NGLCYVAYT

-3289 IDQYGRRVLNPRNRN
+3289 IDQYGRRVLNPRNSN

-3315 IDSNKQVTLKNG
+3315 IDSNKHVTLKNG

-3350 PKGEVY
+3350 PKGEIY

-3372 KPVYEIKYLDSPGRK
+3372 KPVYETKYLDSPGRK

-3465 YSLRGSGKVKLETIY
+3465 YSLRGSGKVRLETIY

-3689 SVKDAEKALDQMNED
+3689 SVKDAEKALDQMKED

-3762 FFSKPVSEQR
+3762 FFSKPISEQR
-3772 RLIARNLDHNTRNE
+3772 KLIARNLDHNTRNE
-3786 IQNLVD
+3786 IQNLAD

-3847 NQAIVAYINDL
+3847 NQAIIAYINDL

-3886 DGNLIDRTIDELKRL
+3886 DGNLIDRTVDELKRL

-3922 QKGVYVSAEVNN
+3922 QKGVYVSAEVDN

-3944 MRPLVYTGQ
+3944 IRPLVYTGQ
-3953 LRQTAYSMLCDK
+3953 LRQTAYSMLCDE

-3970 LEGFKKYKDETDIQ
+3970 LEGFKKSKDETDIQ
-3984 ASRRRHDLE
+3984 ASRRRHNLE
-3993 QDARNSVDN
+3993 QEARNEVDS

-4025 VIKKKAKSVIDSYRL
+4025 IIKKKAKSVIDSYRL

-4053 GGAYMTDEMC
+4053 GGAYITDEMC

-4077 EEAFKILRSGN
+4077 EQAFKILRNGN
-4088 IYTVRTKLNAYNK
+4088 IHTVRAKLDAYNK

-4297 DDGNLS
+4297 DDNNLS
-4303 RVVIDQKKFIE
+4303 KVVIDQKKFIE
-4314 TVLDMIKSDDPNINL
+4314 TILDMIKSDDPNINL
-4329 LSSLQVEGDEKSGYR
+4329 LSSLQVEGDEKSGYH

-4484 LSFEDARQWLIDNG
+4484 LSFEDARKWLIDNG
-4498 IIGEEAKANILAYRI
+4498 IIGENAKANILAYRI

-4567 FENIYGYVEQRLVK
+4567 VENIFGYVEQHLVK
-4581 EPELTEEHRLQ
+4581 ESELTEEHRLQ

-4693 QSSLLSTL
+4693 QSSLLNTL

-4778 VKASSQYMQQNGSKY
+4778 VKASSQYMQQNGSMY
-4793 SRQQQSIKDIAEQ
+4793 SRQQQSIKDVAEQ
-4806 YFGKDV
+4806 YFDKDV
-4812 TFDGNTLDDALS
+4812 TFDGNTLDEALAIIDA
-4824 LIDTGD
+4824 GD
-4830 KESIQAINEAIKKL
+4830 KESIQSINNAIKKL

-4858 QGNDIAD
+4858 QENDVAD

-4872 QLGIYLAYVQFSK
+4872 QLGIYLAYIQFSK

-4966 TKVILGGQFM
+4966 TKAMLGKQFM
-4976 SSTTGFIQM
+4976 SSTPGFIQM

-4990 TMAGNTS
+4990 IMAGNTS

-5020 DYVSRI
+5020 DYASRI

-5066 YVGQPILLWYKDKD
+5066 YVGQPILLWYKDRD

-5124 LGGANTIFD
+5124 FGGANTIFD

-5186 FVKLQNFVDDGGIN
+5186 FVKLQNFVDDCGIN

-5268 NRKLEQLTSYIPTV
+5268 NRKLEQLTSYITTV

-5320 KMNNVNGNKQTLSA
+5320 KMNSVNGNKQTLSA

-5341 LKKNDDG
+5341 LKKNDEG
-5348 MYEPSIAVESSP
+5348 VYEPSIAVESSP

-5384 GFARHDSGIMYPVY
+5384 GFARHNSGIMYPVY
-5398 VLVQPKGT
+5398 VLVQPKGA

-5434 ALRAFVESADFI
+5434 ALRDFVESADFI

-5471 TGGVAAAITDDDQAQ
+5471 TGGVAAAITDDGQAQ
-5486 PVNTGNQPSTANNTT
+5486 PIRKIEISSGYKKSEPEQSKKAGYDGYGFRITGVGNAPINTGNQPSTTNNTT
-5501 VNPGTAQFYSGGA
+5501 VNPVTAQFYSGGA

-5550 IEKQYKE
+5550 VEKQYKE
-5557 VVERLQRKQL
+5557 VVERLSRKQL
-5567 SADSYSGKLV
+5567 DANSYSGKLV

-5584 NSADSILAI
+5584 NSADAILAI

-5657 ITDTGKRAI
+5657 ITDAGKRAI

-5677 KTQQQTQSN
+5677 KTQQHTQPN
-5686 DKPGTTQPQTS
+5686 DKPKSQGTTQPQTS
-5697 TPTSADSSEKSVT
+5697 TPTSTDSSEKSVT
-5710 EQLVQHLK
+5710 EQLVQHLE

-5732 ERNEDYQF
+5732 EKNFGTEGFQF
-5740 AIERPNA
+5740 
-5747 IATADNTSG
+5747 
-5756 TNSDTMSIS
+5756 
-5765 RSRLINT
+5765 
-5772 IAITHRQLK
+5772 
-5781 QTPKK
+5781 
-5786 VNNTRYSADNIYYQL
+5786 
-5801 RKALPKEIA
+5801 
-5810 GDIIKFYNE
+5810 F
-5819 EKDRESFLD
+5819 
-5828 RVEFYINNELKQSV
+5828 
-5842 LPKAIAAA
+5842 
-5850 KNRQLGF
+5850 
-5857 STRYDARNITA
+5857 
-5868 QLFGALKSGK
+5868 
-5878 ITGNVE
+5878 
-5884 TDTAAIGRYQ
+5884 
-5894 TWMAQQLFP
+5894 
-5903 AIYYKGWSKQRYGYY
+5903 
-5918 AKSFSDISKKIQVM
+5918 
-5932 VRLYNNARMG
+5932 
-5942 NINHIYKLEA
+5942 
-5952 VLEGLKNHKFK
+5952 
-5963 QHLIEY
+5963 
-5969 ITAVDRTTQ
+5969 
-5978 RNNPNAKRSK
+5978 
-5988 VRDKVFNLSP
+5988 
-5998 LVLTFKDKQ
+5998 
-6007 KRSLK
+6007 
-6012 EVLSDIKQRT
+6012 
-6022 SVYDDIIDTIL
+6022 
-6033 SKMRGDTTIQLNSHN
+6033 
-6048 RPLNVL
+6048 
-6054 GSTISYP
+6054 
-6061 HKPSISIVRLTTT
+6061 
-6074 NKDEFELINTII
+6074 
-6086 HETIHVITLQYLYD
+6086 
-6100 NPRTAALLDEYA
+6100 
-6112 KYLRFKEGLEDGGWY
+6112 
-6127 GNKNAKEMIA
+6127 
-6137 EFFSNAEYREW
+6137 
-6148 LKTVPAPKLKM
+6148 
-6159 SMFDK
+6159 
-6164 IVDFIARIFTG
+6164 
-6175 KSKTAYEQ
+6175 
-6183 LKPTFDYILDEALS
+6183 
-6197 STTVSE
+6197 
-6203 FTDFFDELIQSNNK
+6203 
-6217 EYYNLVEPIS
+6217 
-6227 TETDDYEQRLQTIL
+6227 
-6241 DEAPRD
+6241 
-6247 SKGRLL
+6247 
-6253 APNGRPS
+6253 
-6260 NLPERLYAQVRTKEF
+6260 
-6275 KDWFGDWQNDPEN
+6275 
-6288 ASKVVDENGEPRI
+6288 
-6301 VYHGSNQY
+6301 
-6309 GFDVFDPSHSD
+6309 
-6320 DKISLFASSSKWIAS
+6320 
-6335 TYTNF
+6335 
-6340 KPLENT
+6340 
-6346 LVRKA
+6346 
-6351 LLKGNAIDLIKNED
+6351 
-6365 WKSLEKLI
+6365 
-6373 NSIINNTLPRPEK
+6373 
-6386 YGPPL
+6386 
-6391 PYGGSKKA
+6391 
-6399 LDEVLAIQKELDNPN
+6399 
-6414 LTEEERYSL
+6414 
-6423 LADLTK
+6423 
-6429 AEDKYYYSG
+6429 
-6438 NYTFKVKTEDSSRG
+6438 
-6452 KTRIKISIDDSYSK
+6452 
-6466 EFSSNYTEEGVIFR
+6466 
-6480 GSPKELID
+6480 
-6488 SLTFETKVYDL
+6488 
-6499 FLNIKNPL
+6499 
-6507 ILDDQ
+6507 
-6512 FNEYGHANNWNNLDF
+6512 
-6527 SPAAKDVQNTNF
+6527 
-6539 WGEKIPGTHKQT
+6539 
-6551 KTRDVAAY
+6551 
-6559 AKENNYD
+6559 
-6566 GVIFKRIADRG
+6566 
-6577 AYPGYQSLNPITDY
+6577 
-6591 DSLYAD
+6591 
-6597 MHIGED
+6597 GED

-6610 LESDIIIAFNSNQVK
+6610 LESDIIIAFESNQVK

-6653 YVDNHGSIYFDKN
+6653 YVDNHGNIHLDKN
-6666 KIKPEHPIH
+6666 KIRPEHPIH
-6675 EYTHIWDRVVAS
+6675 EYTHIWDRVVAL

-6778 KQTFSNWSKEDIEA
+6778 KQTFSDWSYADIET
-6792 LTLKDFNHMTL
+6792 LTLKDFNHMPL

-6809 NAEVAYNE
+6809 NADVINGVDARSSI
-6817 SDAPLSTAE
+6817 SDKIE
-6826 KLRLVGLVKHDYEG
+6826 MVGLVNYSSG
-6840 DIDVDEEVQ
+6840 IEVSEDAQ
-6849 RAIDKL
+6849 RAIDKIK
-6855 NAISPNEQQ
+6855 AISPNEQQ
-6864 YITPVITGK
+6864 YITPVITGE
-6873 SVINGVSLIDA
+6873 SYIPGVSLIDA
-6884 INIAAKI
+6884 INIAANIRSIQRQSEVSDKI
-6891 YNSENILG
+6891 V
-6899 TISNKSLREK
+6899 REK
-6909 IQQIDDEQLRERL
+6909 ISRILYSYDREAL
-6922 YNISDLG
+6922 FNLLSFG
-6929 VPNEVMFMIVDYIS
+6929 TVPNNILLMLADYMNYDDARGLVAHYMAHSLEQRCQKKS
-6943 YNDARGIV
+6943 YNDVVI
-6951 ANYICDFL
+6951 
-6959 ENVDDD
+6959 
-6965 TPYDDIAVPIIESI
+6965 PIIKSI
-6979 DVKYDDSREQSL
+6979 DVKYDDSREQSQ

>member
-94 IEEEA
+94 VEEEVNSA
-99 KSTLPKFGFWKIMG
+99 SPKWLSMWSTDPD
-113 TDTDDAI
+113 DTTNDLLT
-120 IDPISG
+120 G

-168 QIGMMQR
+168 QIGMMER

-313 ALNVAKNRRA
+313 ALNVAKNRKA

-351 DQPGMDLSDPNTY
+351 DQRGMDLSDPNTY

-403 LLVGTPVVLAA
+403 LLVGAPVVLAA

-462 ARKMTENDL
+462 ARKMTDNDL
-471 IDQYLAG
+471 IDQYLVG
-478 NVIVNDRNAN
+478 NVIVNDRSAN

-504 DMVATGTDAVINTAL
+504 DMVATGTDAVIDTAL

-545 MKSQAAREAWQTA
+545 IKSQAAREAWQTA
-558 LKAGKRVGSQFAT
+558 LKTGKKVGSWSAT
-571 ASPLTGAGAGLISGS
+571 ASPLTGGVTSLISGS

-598 VAKRLAATTMA
+598 LAKRLAATTMA
-609 ERLTKLGQNTAD
+609 ERFTKLGQNTAD

-747 AEIKGGILGGLGHTA
+747 AEIKGGIIGGLGHTA

-904 KNTNEQLSEIDSRI
+904 KNTNEQLSEIDNRI

-930 NAKLAELGVD
+930 NAKLAERDPFNVD
-940 PSAMNESQERAAKAL
+940 PVVTGQLAAVRAAKAL

-1006 EGYVEERPVFDE
+1006 EGYVEERPIFDE

-1044 GLEQKDPNAETVG
+1044 GLEQKDLNAETVG

-1168 WSPLIISKPNPVIGS
+1168 WSPLIVSKPNPVIGS

-1282 GQEQPTDT
+1282 GQEQPADT
-1290 TAPEDKS
+1290 TAPEDKG
-1297 NTGGKQQATGEQKP
+1297 NTGGKQQAT
-1311 AGEQKP
+1311 GEQKP

-1366 AGSGTLLSSSET
+1366 AGSGTQLSSSET

-1390 NKLKD
+1390 NKRKD

-1448 ESYKEDYS
+1448 EAYKERDDLT
-1456 IIQSRER
+1456 QSRKL
-1463 VVQELSKFTTKAE
+1463 VVQELSKLTTKAE
-1476 VIKWID
+1476 VVKWIN
-1482 EKLKS
+1482 EKLKD
-1487 EFKKSML
+1487 EHLKKSML

-1506 HPVFNNLENNAEW
+1506 HPIFNNLENNSEW
-1519 QAVITDLAH
+1519 QAVITDIAH
-1528 IVIQKSFGPSVVVG
+1528 IVIQKSPGPSVVVG

-1552 FGHIEGMIT
+1552 FGHFEGVEALEYIT
-1561 LDYINMHADNKD
+1561 MHSDTKD
-1573 QYEQDVEYGIG
+1573 KYEQNVKYAIDI
-1584 VVKSILNN
+1584 VKSILND
-1592 IGASQSMSDEQIRN
+1592 IDASQVMSDEQIRD

-1613 LLKQFD
+1613 ILKQFT
-1619 DLGWTLITNAYTWH
+1619 DLGWVLNTNAYTWH
-1633 AKFPGVGR
+1633 AEFPGVGR

-1646 DMIGIDRDGKIH
+1646 DMIGIDQDGKIH
-1658 IIDFKTSKYSFA
+1658 IIDFKTSRLQFA
-1670 ETRGVSSLLTDRFKS
+1670 KTRGRNSTIAQDFKS
-1685 ELNKL
+1685 ELDKL
-1690 TIDDV
+1690 TVDDV
-1695 KNNTPAA
+1695 KNNTDAA
-1702 RKVVDNINK
+1702 RSVLNSIRKAANN
-1711 QADGGYGAE
+1711 QYGVE
-1720 LDVVDGKIVV
+1720 LDVVDGEIVV
-1730 VRKDSGFFYQTNK
+1730 IAEYSGFFYQANK
-1743 TYGQVQTP
+1743 KFGQKQSP

-1763 MLIQTELG
+1763 MLIQAELG

-1784 SYSYDV
+1784 KYGWDE
-1790 TNNGFNIYDL
+1790 TNDGYNIYNL

-1849 YNTLKQ
+1849 YNTLYQ

-1862 YEDYAGRYDYV
+1862 YEDYANTYDYI
-1873 SDPRIN
+1873 SDPRLK
-1879 SDVEYLDK
+1879 SLDK
-1887 YVKALNKLV
+1887 YIKALDKLV
-1896 ENIANFN
+1896 NDINRFN
-1903 KWLQPSDESLLT
+1903 EESQLIDEQSLT
-1915 VNTLEYVKNLKSRI
+1915 VNTLEQAKNLKSRI
-1929 DKAVKQYNA
+1929 DKAIKYYSMLDNV
-1938 LNDARNNIS
+1938 RNSIS
-1947 NIEAEYAQTAAAY
+1947 NLEAEYAQTAAAY

-2016 GFVNNGTKNENGV
+2016 GFVNNGTEEKAGI

-2036 KNARDGG
+2036 KNAKDGKY
-2043 FIGGIATLELP
+2043 IGGVATLELP
-2054 PEYTFG
+2054 SEYSLDQDFV
-2060 QWIIDKCSKLNLEIV
+2060 DKCTRLNITIL
-2075 GVKSYVSKTKDGQ
+2075 GVRSYISKTENGQ
-2088 LVASTAMVVTK
+2088 FVESTAIVRTK
-2099 SSIGKLS
+2099 SSIGEMHDGEVKIL
-2106 AGPAEII
+2106 

-2119 PGVDANQNEGQ
+2119 PSVDANQNEGQ

-2400 VKEGVLRPLT
+2400 VKEDVLRPLT

-2484 AVIPVTVQKKS
+2484 AVIPVTIQKKS

-2514 NGKTNGVSNRALASL
+2514 NGKTNGVSNRTLASL

-2543 KAVELIPGRPG
+2543 KAIELIPGRPG
-2554 VVRIRM
+2554 VIRIRM

-2696 GANSPIQPDVQVQED
+2696 GANSPIQSDVQVQED

-2728 DDYTTNQDWAEQMP
+2728 DDYTTNQDYAGQMP

-2747 EELNESQIDNTDESG
+2747 EKLSESQIDNTDESSVV
-2762 FVLYKQKGSSKTHI
+2762 FYKQKEPSKTHI

-2913 INNIRDFI
+2913 INNIRDFV

-3171 LCHDCE
+3171 LCHNCE

-3327 QVANIVGLKQW
+3327 QIANIVGLKQW

-3356 LFPVRQY
+3356 LFHVRQY

-3418 NKYGSVNYKALNQ
+3418 NKYGSVDYKALNQ

-3465 YSLRGSGKVKLETIY
+3465 YSLKGSGKVKLETIY

-3689 SVKDAEKALDQMNED
+3689 SVKDAEKALDQMNEN

-3762 FFSKPVSEQR
+3762 FFSKPISEQR

-3847 NQAIVAYINDL
+3847 NHAIVAYINDL

-3886 DGNLIDRTIDELKRL
+3886 DGNLIDRTVDELKRL

-3922 QKGVYVSAEVNN
+3922 QKGVYVSAEVDN

-3953 LRQTAYSMLCDK
+3953 LRQTAYSMLCDE

-4025 VIKKKAKSVIDSYRL
+4025 IIKKKAKSVIDSYRL

-4053 GGAYMTDEMC
+4053 GGAYITDEMC

-4484 LSFEDARQWLIDNG
+4484 LSFEEARQWLIDNG

-4581 EPELTEEHRLQ
+4581 ESELTEEHRLQ

-4693 QSSLLSTL
+4693 QSSLLNTL

-4778 VKASSQYMQQNGSKY
+4778 VKASSQYMQQNGSTY
-4793 SRQQQSIKDIAEQ
+4793 SRQQQSIKDVTEQ

-4966 TKVILGGQFM
+4966 TKAILGKQFM
-4976 SSTTGFIQM
+4976 SSTPGFIQM

-5043 LEFSYDASTNSM
+5043 LEFSYDASINSM

-5254 PASWRKKSGYANFI
+5254 PASWRKKSGYADFI
-5268 NRKLEQLTSYIPTV
+5268 NRKLVQLNSIPTV

-5305 KDANGK
+5305 KDTNGK

-5320 KMNNVNGNKQTLSA
+5320 KMKIINGNKQTQSA

-5341 LKKNDDG
+5341 LKKNDEG

-5421 STPSSTEYVVNQG
+5421 STLSSTEYVVNQG

-5486 PVNTGNQPSTANNTT
+5486 PVNTGNQPST
-5501 VNPGTAQFYSGGA
+5501 
-5514 VGSDTEWGNVAQK
+5514 
-5527 YGFNITHYTVND
+5527 
-5539 YDKLSRDDKES
+5539 
-5550 IEKQYKE
+5550 
-5557 VVERLQRKQL
+5557 
-5567 SADSYSGKLV
+5567 
-5577 RRDMLQA
+5577 
-5584 NSADSILAI
+5584 
-5593 GRLGKNGHVDGGTA
+5593 
-5607 YATERGIIRGIP
+5607 
-5619 VYLFDQNDNHW
+5619 
-5630 KTYNGEKFVDCEQPS
+5630 
-5645 LTQHAALIGTRQ
+5645 
-5657 ITDTGKRAI
+5657 
-5666 QNVFETWQTTN
+5666 TN

-5686 DKPGTTQPQTS
+5686 DKLGTTQPQTS
-5697 TPTSADSSEKSVT
+5697 TPTSTDSSEKSVT

-5718 DSGFTVYGIDKNDI
+5718 DSGFTVYDTNGNVDENNFETEGVQFFQKKHYLNSTYKSKLNSFKQAILSNKYTQAGVDFLKVDDLYILFKHASHSETIDSIEKGSAGFGLIDVFDSEDNIDYAEISRLMSINYQHTHDEQYILNSIKRAGIRITDNI
-5732 ERNEDYQF
+5732 RNQVNSAFYKSSVQF
-5740 AIERPNA
+5740 AI
-5747 IATADNTSG
+5747 
-5756 TNSDTMSIS
+5756 
-5765 RSRLINT
+5765 
-5772 IAITHRQLK
+5772 
-5781 QTPKK
+5781 
-5786 VNNTRYSADNIYYQL
+5786 
-5801 RKALPKEIA
+5801 
-5810 GDIIKFYNE
+5810 
-5819 EKDRESFLD
+5819 
-5828 RVEFYINNELKQSV
+5828 
-5842 LPKAIAAA
+5842 
-5850 KNRQLGF
+5850 
-5857 STRYDARNITA
+5857 
-5868 QLFGALKSGK
+5868 
-5878 ITGNVE
+5878 
-5884 TDTAAIGRYQ
+5884 
-5894 TWMAQQLFP
+5894 
-5903 AIYYKGWSKQRYGYY
+5903 
-5918 AKSFSDISKKIQVM
+5918 
-5932 VRLYNNARMG
+5932 
-5942 NINHIYKLEA
+5942 
-5952 VLEGLKNHKFK
+5952 
-5963 QHLIEY
+5963 
-5969 ITAVDRTTQ
+5969 
-5978 RNNPNAKRSK
+5978 
-5988 VRDKVFNLSP
+5988 
-5998 LVLTFKDKQ
+5998 
-6007 KRSLK
+6007 
-6012 EVLSDIKQRT
+6012 
-6022 SVYDDIIDTIL
+6022 
-6033 SKMRGDTTIQLNSHN
+6033 
-6048 RPLNVL
+6048 
-6054 GSTISYP
+6054 
-6061 HKPSISIVRLTTT
+6061 
-6074 NKDEFELINTII
+6074 
-6086 HETIHVITLQYLYD
+6086 
-6100 NPRTAALLDEYA
+6100 
-6112 KYLRFKEGLEDGGWY
+6112 
-6127 GNKNAKEMIA
+6127 
-6137 EFFSNAEYREW
+6137 
-6148 LKTVPAPKLKM
+6148 
-6159 SMFDK
+6159 
-6164 IVDFIARIFTG
+6164 
-6175 KSKTAYEQ
+6175 
-6183 LKPTFDYILDEALS
+6183 
-6197 STTVSE
+6197 
-6203 FTDFFDELIQSNNK
+6203 
-6217 EYYNLVEPIS
+6217 EPIS

-6275 KDWFGDWQNDPEN
+6275 KDWFGDWQNDPKN
-6288 ASKVVDENGEPRI
+6288 ASKVVDENGEPRV
-6301 VYHGSNQY
+6301 VYHGSKSIFNVFNSSESESRQY
-6309 GFDVFDPSHSD
+6309 
-6320 DKISLFASSSKWIAS
+6320 LSKQIKP
-6335 TYTNF
+6335 TNF
-6340 KPLENT
+6340 FSSDETVANFFAVTENQ
-6346 LVRKA
+6346 
-6351 LLKGNAIDLIKNED
+6351 
-6365 WKSLEKLI
+6365 SLASQI
-6373 NSIINNTLPRPEK
+6373 
-6386 YGPPL
+6386 
-6391 PYGGSKKA
+6391 SK
-6399 LDEVLAIQKELDNPN
+6399 
-6414 LTEEERYSL
+6414 
-6423 LADLTK
+6423 
-6429 AEDKYYYSG
+6429 
-6438 NYTFKVKTEDSSRG
+6438 
-6452 KTRIKISIDDSYSK
+6452 SIDIILDAFAGEDVDEDVLDDEIWTEAAKKTGKSK
-6466 EFSSNYTEEGVIFR
+6466 EFVKDFWENKVPSEYKTNDEFGTSEIEDPN
-6480 GSPKELID
+6480 ID
-6488 SLTFETKVYDL
+6488 KYKYNV
-6499 FLNIKNPL
+6499 FLNMKSPI
-6507 ILDDQ
+6507 ILDA
-6512 FNEYGHANNWNNLDF
+6512 E
-6527 SPAAKDVQNTNF
+6527 
-6539 WGEKIPGTHKQT
+6539 GE
-6551 KTRDVAAY
+6551 R
-6559 AKENNYD
+6559 
-6566 GVIFKRIADRG
+6566 ADRFIK
-6577 AYPGYQSLNPITDY
+6577 ANKEILNNNDEVIIINIDETVGRKVTATDY
-6591 DSLYAD
+6591 LVR
-6597 MHIGED
+6597 
-6603 SFNATNK
+6603 NP
-6610 LESDIIIAFNSNQVK
+6610 NQIK
-6625 SAGGENTGFSKTNN
+6625 SADGENTTFSKTNN

-6653 YVDNHGSIYFDKN
+6653 YVDNDGIIYLNKN
-6666 KIKPEHPIH
+6666 KIRPEHPIH
-6675 EYTHIWDRVVAS
+6675 EYTHIWDRVVAL

-6724 MSDAQ
+6724 MSDEQ

-6764 SKLKDWILKFWQSL
+6764 SKLKNWILKFWQSL
-6778 KQTFSNWSKEDIEA
+6778 KQTFSNWSYADIET

-6809 NAEVAYNE
+6809 NADVAYNE
-6817 SDAPLSTAE
+6817 SDAHLPLWN
-6826 KLRLVGLVKHDYEG
+6826 KLRITGFVEHDN
-6840 DIDVDEEVQ
+6840 DIELSDDVQ
-6849 RAIDKL
+6849 RAIDKIK
-6855 NAISPNEQQ
+6855 AISPNEQQ
-6864 YITPVITGK
+6864 YITPVITGETF
-6873 SVINGVSLIDA
+6873 ITGVSLIDA

-6891 YNSENILG
+6891 FNADNYLEVSDKI
-6899 TISNKSLREK
+6899 LREK
-6909 IQQIDDEQLRERL
+6909 VSQIVYSYDREAL
-6922 YNISDLG
+6922 FNLLSFG
-6929 VPNEVMFMIVDYIS
+6929 TVPNSILLMLADYMN
-6943 YNDARGIV
+6943 YDDARGLI
-6951 ANYICDFL
+6951 AHYIGFELQKRCQKKS
-6959 ENVDDD
+6959 
-6965 TPYDDIAVPIIESI
+6965 YDDVAIPIIKSI
-6979 DVKYDDSREQSL
+6979 DVKYDDSRQQSL
-6991 FNDDIMKHCKG
+6991 FNDDIIKHCKG

>member
-1 MAKKKK
+1 MAEKKK

-23 RDAINRASNELGKY
+23 RDAINRASNELGRY

-94 IEEEA
+94 VEDEVNSA
-99 KSTLPKFGFWKIMG
+99 SPKWLSMWN
-113 TDTDDAI
+113 TDPDDTTNDLI
-120 IDPISG
+120 TG

-139 QSNPGGFT
+139 ESNPGGFT

-211 NARMSQKERN
+211 NARMSQEERN

-336 NAYEQRISTYFKGKR
+336 NAYEQRISTYFKGRR

-403 LLVGTPVVLAA
+403 ILVGAPVVLAA

-462 ARKMTENDL
+462 ARKMTDNDL

-504 DMVATGTDAVINTAL
+504 DMVATGTDAVIDTAL

-598 VAKRLAATTMA
+598 LAKRLAATTMA
-609 ERLTKLGQNTAD
+609 ERLTKLGQNTAN

-732 LDALGMLQIKDQDRL
+732 FDALGMLQIKDQDRL
-747 AEIKGGILGGLGHTA
+747 AEIKGGIIGGLGHTA

-826 INNNRHDNTG
+826 INNNHHDNTG

-904 KNTNEQLSEIDSRI
+904 KNTNEQLSEIDNRI

-930 NAKLAELGVD
+930 NAKLAERDPFNVD
-940 PSAMNESQERAAKAL
+940 PVVTGQLAAVRAAKAL

-993 YLNAIDSSLKRLV
+993 YLNAIDSSLKRLI

-1168 WSPLIISKPNPVIGS
+1168 WSPLIVSKPNPVIGS

-1282 GQEQPTDT
+1282 GQEQPAD

-1297 NTGGKQQATGEQKP
+1297 NTGGKQQATR
-1311 AGEQKP
+1311 EQKP

-1366 AGSGTLLSSSET
+1366 AGSGTQLSSSET

-1383 ETFDALD
+1383 ETFDALE

-1448 ESYKEDYS
+1448 EAYKERDDLA
-1456 IIQSRER
+1456 QSRKL
-1463 VVQELSKFTTKAE
+1463 VVQELSKLTTKAE
-1476 VIKWID
+1476 VVKWIN
-1482 EKLKS
+1482 EKLKD
-1487 EFKKSML
+1487 EHLKKSML

-1506 HPVFNNLENNAEW
+1506 HPIFNNLENNSEW
-1519 QAVITDLAH
+1519 QAVITDIAH
-1528 IVIQKSFGPSVVVG
+1528 IVIQKSPGPSVVVG

-1552 FGHIEGMIT
+1552 FGHFEGVEALEYIT
-1561 LDYINMHADNKD
+1561 IHSDTKD
-1573 QYEQDVEYGIG
+1573 KYEQNVKYAIDI
-1584 VVKSILNN
+1584 VKSILND
-1592 IGASQSMSDEQIRN
+1592 IDASQVMSDEQIRD

-1613 LLKQFD
+1613 ILKQFT
-1619 DLGWTLITNAYTWH
+1619 DLGWVLNTNAYTWH
-1633 AKFPGVGR
+1633 AEFPGVGR

-1646 DMIGIDRDGKIH
+1646 DMIGIDQDGKIH
-1658 IIDFKTSKYSFA
+1658 IIDFKTSRLQFA
-1670 ETRGVSSLLTDRFKS
+1670 KTRGRNSTIAQDFKS
-1685 ELNKL
+1685 ELDKL
-1690 TIDDV
+1690 TVDDV
-1695 KNNTPAA
+1695 KNNTDAA
-1702 RKVVDNINK
+1702 RSVLNSIRKAANN
-1711 QADGGYGAE
+1711 QYGVE
-1720 LDVVDGKIVV
+1720 LDVVDGEIVV
-1730 VRKDSGFFYQTNK
+1730 IAEYSGFFYQANK
-1743 TYGQVQTP
+1743 KFGQKQSP

-1763 MLIQTELG
+1763 MLIQAELG

-1784 SYSYDV
+1784 DYNWQE
-1790 TNNGFNIYDL
+1790 TNDGYNIYNL

-1862 YEDYAGRYDYV
+1862 YDDYAGRYDYV

-2054 PEYTFG
+2054 SEYTFG
-2060 QWIIDKCSKLNLEIV
+2060 QWIIDECSKLNLEIV

-2160 VDPRLLTLMA
+2160 VDPRLLTLMV

-2234 DVYKILN
+2234 DIYKILN
-2241 TPTQPVQ
+2241 APTQPVQ
-2248 DRTPQTAQPKPQQPQ
+2248 ERTPQTAQPKPEQPQ

-2294 QNKELAQLLNAPD
+2294 ANKELAQLLNSPD
-2307 FITHAV
+2307 FITNAV
-2313 VEISSVERHAGA
+2313 VEISSTERYEGT

-2330 TNPSLFAH
+2330 ANPSLFAH

-2353 YQAFVKG
+2353 HQAFVKG

-2410 DPDAQLLAGTN
+2410 DPDAQLLVGTN

-2501 DFLISVLSNTDIL
+2501 DFLISVLSNTDML
-2514 NGKTNGVSNRALASL
+2514 NGKTNGVSNRTLASL

-2543 KAVELIPGRPG
+2543 KAIELIPGRPG

-2560 RQDLAANNQL
+2560 RQDLATNNQL

-2608 SNKDNTLPIKAIRD
+2608 SNKDSTLPLKAIRD

-2696 GANSPIQPDVQVQED
+2696 GANSPVQPDVQVQED

-2728 DDYTTNQDWAEQMP
+2728 DDYTYNEDWAEQMP
-2742 DNDSN
+2742 DG
-2747 EELNESQIDNTDESG
+2747 ESDASQVDNADESSMV
-2762 FVLYKQKGSSKTHI
+2762 FYRQKSPNKTSI
-2776 SKAKAQRRITT
+2776 TKAKAQRRITT

-2796 IEFRKNLISNAM
+2796 IEFRKNLISNTM
-2808 RDPSVLGICKSS
+2808 HDPSVLGICKSS

-2913 INNIRDFI
+2913 INNIRDFV

-3009 GKHINKETFEKGVES
+3009 GKYINKETFEKGVES
-3024 LYKSKLDILG
+3024 LYESGLDILG
-3034 HGEYK
+3034 HDEYK
-3039 TPAQLGMRELL
+3039 TPAQLGMGEIL

-3132 KGKLVYKDGL
+3132 KGKLVYKDGQ

-3240 QYNKELAKSE
+3240 QYNKKLAKSE

-3289 IDQYGRRVLNPRNRN
+3289 IDQYGRRILNPRNSN
-3304 ASTMF
+3304 AGTMF

-3363 NAKKSKEAG
+3363 NAKKSKETG

-3465 YSLRGSGKVKLETIY
+3465 YSLRGSGKVRLETIY

-3570 SNNPNLRI
+3570 ANNPNLRI

-3711 ANYYTKEQGA
+3711 VNYYTKEQGA
-3721 RFSSLLGVWELDN
+3721 RFSSLLGVWEFDN
-3734 NGDETYVSFNDKKDG
+3734 NGDEVFVSFNDKKDG

-3762 FFSKPVSEQR
+3762 FFSKPISEQR
-3772 RLIARNLDHNTRNE
+3772 RLIARNLDHNTRDE
-3786 IQNLVD
+3786 IQNLAD

-3886 DGNLIDRTIDELKRL
+3886 DGNLIDRTVDELKRL

-3922 QKGVYVSAEVNN
+3922 QKGVYVSAEVDN

-3953 LRQTAYSMLCDK
+3953 LRQTAYSMLCDE
-3965 YIEKK
+3965 YIEKE

-3984 ASRRRHDLE
+3984 ASRRKYNLE
-3993 QDARNSVDN
+3993 QDARNKVDS

-4040 SKDEKLDGIDVAD
+4040 SKDEKLDGIDIAD
-4053 GGAYMTDEMC
+4053 GGAYITDEMC

-4088 IYTVRTKLNAYNK
+4088 IYTVRAKLNAYNK

-4274 NVMKQFFKTNEDGQ
+4274 NMMKQFFKTNEDGQ

-4303 RVVIDQKKFIE
+4303 SVVIDQKKFIE

-4344 LSMPVDA
+4344 LSMPIDA

-4471 GNTIYKTKLEKRQ
+4471 GNTIYKTKIEKRQ
-4484 LSFEDARQWLIDNG
+4484 LSFEEARQWLIDNG

-4567 FENIYGYVEQRLVK
+4567 VENIYGYVEQRLVK
-4581 EPELTEEHRLQ
+4581 ESELTEEHRLQ

-4621 IDNDTDL
+4621 IDNDTEL

-4636 EGSGKSKTESPYSFY
+4636 EGSGKSKTETPYSFY

-4778 VKASSQYMQQNGSKY
+4778 VKASSQYMQQNGSTY
-4793 SRQQQSIKDIAEQ
+4793 SRQQQSIKDVAEQ

-4858 QGNDIAD
+4858 QGNDVAD

-5020 DYVSRI
+5020 DYASRI

-5101 SAKDDKIQLNIS
+5101 TAKDDKIQLNIS

-5145 SDYSDLQGNLLLE
+5145 NDYSDLQGNLLLE

-5254 PASWRKKSGYANFI
+5254 PASWRKKSGYADFI
-5268 NRKLEQLTSYIPTV
+5268 NRKLVQLNSIPTV

-5320 KMNNVNGNKQTLSA
+5320 KMTNVNGNKQTLSA

-5341 LKKNDDG
+5341 LKKNDEG

-5421 STPSSTEYVVNQG
+5421 STPSSTEYVVNQD
-5434 ALRAFVESADFI
+5434 ALQAFVESADFI

-5471 TGGVAAAITDDDQAQ
+5471 TGGVAAAINDDYQAQ
-5486 PVNTGNQPSTANNTT
+5486 HINTGNQPSTAQTAT
-5501 VNPGTAQFYSGGA
+5501 VVNPLTISDKTEAFGVTVDPKLKQNYKQWLVDHPNGIIAYRINYNNFNTAENVNKSII
-5514 VGSDTEWGNVAQK
+5514 GNPFDWQK
-5527 YGFNITHYTVND
+5527 YGQEKSLQMFYEWLTTGTNHGEVLATDEYRNAIINKLLSI
-5539 YDKLSRDDKES
+5539 DKPEVLY
-5550 IEKQYKE
+5550 YKE
-5557 VVERLQRKQL
+5557 LGHPSHATVIGYLIEHKELLQ
-5567 SADSYSGKLV
+5567 
-5577 RRDMLQA
+5577 
-5584 NSADSILAI
+5584 
-5593 GRLGKNGHVDGGTA
+5593 
-5607 YATERGIIRGIP
+5607 P
-5619 VYLFDQNDNHW
+5619 
-5630 KTYNGEKFVDCEQPS
+5630 
-5645 LTQHAALIGTRQ
+5645 
-5657 ITDTGKRAI
+5657 
-5666 QNVFETWQTTN
+5666 
-5677 KTQQQTQSN
+5677 
-5686 DKPGTTQPQTS
+5686 QPQTS
-5697 TPTSADSSEKSVT
+5697 TPISSEKSVT

-5747 IATADNTSG
+5747 ITTADNTSG

-5772 IAITHRQLK
+5772 IASTHRQLK

-5819 EKDRESFLD
+5819 EKGRESFLD

-5868 QLFGALKSGK
+5868 QLFEALKSGK

-5894 TWMAQQLFP
+5894 TWIAQQLFP

-5978 RNNPNAKRSK
+5978 RNDPNAKRSK

-6054 GSTISYP
+6054 GSTIPYP

-6086 HETIHVITLQYLYD
+6086 HETIHVITLQYLHD
-6100 NPRTAALLDEYA
+6100 NPQTAALLDEYA
-6112 KYLRFKEGLEDGGWY
+6112 KYLRLKGVGWY
-6127 GNKNAKEMIA
+6127 GNSNAKEMIA

-6148 LKTVPAPKLKM
+6148 LKTVPAPKVKNM
-6159 SMFDK
+6159 SVFEK
-6164 IVDFIARIFTG
+6164 IADFIARIFTG

-6217 EYYNLVEPIS
+6217 EYHNLVEPIS

-6288 ASKVVDENGEPRI
+6288 ASKVIDENGEPRI
-6301 VYHGSNQY
+6301 VYHGSDQY
-6309 GFDVFDPSHSD
+6309 GFDIFDPSYSD
-6320 DKISLFASSSKWIAS
+6320 DERSLFASGSKYIAS
-6335 TYTNF
+6335 TYIKHGPKDHSVVNRLVYNEQEMKPVLKYLKYIGADDFLKNF
-6340 KPLENT
+6340 QYGLFQQAIEAVPNKDLLRSNGVDRRNIRNT
-6346 LVRKA
+6346 VFDNPYNA
-6351 LLKGNAIDLIKNED
+6351 DVLLN
-6365 WKSLEKLI
+6365 
-6373 NSIINNTLPRPEK
+6373 
-6386 YGPPL
+6386 
-6391 PYGGSKKA
+6391 GSA
-6399 LDEVLAIQKELDNPN
+6399 LDEINRIENELKQYDPIKDQQIVDYLLWTLDIAKDSYYNSN
-6414 LTEEERYSL
+6414 VYYANVNGEDVVIRNRYTEAQFGEFEPSPIYSGSVADLYSL
-6423 LADLTK
+6423 ITGGGD
-6429 AEDKYYYSG
+6429 
-6438 NYTFKVKTEDSSRG
+6438 
-6452 KTRIKISIDDSYSK
+6452 IKN
-6466 EFSSNYTEEGVIFR
+6466 SNYTKYSDHI
-6480 GSPKELID
+6480 
-6488 SLTFETKVYDL
+6488 YDL
-6499 FLNIKNPL
+6499 FLNIRNP
-6507 ILDDQ
+6507 
-6512 FNEYGHANNWNNLDF
+6512 FVF
-6527 SPAAKDVQNTNF
+6527 
-6539 WGEKIPGTHKQT
+6539 
-6551 KTRDVAAY
+6551 
-6559 AKENNYD
+6559 ENNNKSDVVQWNYIPINIGSSEHVTTRGIAEYAETNGYD
-6566 GVIFKRIADRG
+6566 GVILKHVHDNG
-6577 AYPGYQSLNPITDY
+6577 GYPGDM
-6591 DSLYAD
+6591 SLYP
-6597 MHIGED
+6597 
-6603 SFNATNK
+6603 NATKDDHYNGVPAWQ
-6610 LESDIIIAFNSNQVK
+6610 LIESTDIFIAFKSNQIK
-6625 SAGGENTGFSKTNN
+6625 SAGGENTTYSRTDD

-6653 YVDNHGSIYFDKN
+6653 YVDNHGNIHFDKN
-6666 KIKPEHPIH
+6666 KISPEHPIH
-6675 EYTHIWDRVVAS
+6675 EYTHIWDRVVAL

-6742 VGEGGAKLI
+6742 VGEGGVKLI

-6778 KQTFSNWSKEDIEA
+6778 KQTFSDWSYADIET

-6809 NAEVAYNE
+6809 NADIINGIDARSSI
-6817 SDAPLSTAE
+6817 SDKIE
-6826 KLRLVGLVKHDYEG
+6826 MVGLVNYSSG
-6840 DIDVDEEVQ
+6840 IEVSEDAQ
-6849 RAIDKL
+6849 RAIDKIK
-6855 NAISPNEQQ
+6855 AISPNEQQ
-6864 YITPVITGK
+6864 YITPVITGETF
-6873 SVINGVSLIDA
+6873 IAGVSLVDA
-6884 INIAAKI
+6884 INIAANIKSIERQSNVSDKI
-6891 YNSENILG
+6891 V
-6899 TISNKSLREK
+6899 REK
-6909 IQQIDDEQLRERL
+6909 ISRIL
-6922 YNISDLG
+6922 YSYDRKALFNLLSFG
-6929 VPNEVMFMIVDYIS
+6929 TVPNNILLMLADYMN
-6943 YNDARGIV
+6943 YDDARGLV
-6951 ANYICDFL
+6951 AHYIAFSL
-6959 ENVDDD
+6959 EQRCQKKSY
-6965 TPYDDIAVPIIESI
+6965 YDVVIPIIKSI
-6979 DVKYDDSREQSL
+6979 DVKYDDSREQSQ

>member
-59 ARRRQQ
+59 ARRIQQ
-65 LEQQEETDRR
+65 TD
-75 NRVEQRKKDIP
+75 P
-86 DALKSRQE
+86 D
-94 IEEEA
+94 
-99 KSTLPKFGFWKIMG
+99 
-113 TDTDDAI
+113 DTTNDLLT
-120 IDPISG
+120 G
-126 GNVARGEIARQEI
+126 GNVVRGEIARQEI

-147 GWLGDN
+147 GWLVDN

-168 QIGMMQR
+168 QIGTMQR

-183 NDYEKSLDIEDKL
+183 NDYKKSLDIEDKL

-221 KTLQVRNTTK
+221 KALQVRNTTK

-291 VLLRLEGF
+291 VLLHLEGF

-336 NAYEQRISTYFKGKR
+336 NAYERRISTYFKGKR
-351 DQPGMDLSDPNTY
+351 DQPGMNLSDPNTY

-403 LLVGTPVVLAA
+403 LLVGAPVVLAA

-462 ARKMTENDL
+462 ARKMTDNDL

-504 DMVATGTDAVINTAL
+504 DMVATGTDAVIDTAL

-558 LKAGKRVGSQFAT
+558 LKAGKRVGSWFAT

-647 LGAKYFNQYFGKNTL
+647 LGATYFNQYFGKNTL

-747 AEIKGGILGGLGHTA
+747 AEIKGGILGGLGHAA

-904 KNTNEQLSEIDSRI
+904 KNTNEQLSEIDNRI
-918 KDIRTNQTDEYT
+918 KGIRTNQTDEYT
-930 NAKLAELGVD
+930 NAKLAERDPFNVD
-940 PSAMNESQERAAKAL
+940 PVVTGQLAAVRAAKAL

-969 ALMRMKETMLKA
+969 ALMRMKETVLKA

-1044 GLEQKDPNAETVG
+1044 GLEQKDPNAEAVG

-1168 WSPLIISKPNPVIGS
+1168 WSPLIVSKPNPVIGS

-1207 IDKNGYLY
+1207 IDKDGYLY

-1290 TAPEDKS
+1290 TAPEDNS

-1366 AGSGTLLSSSET
+1366 AGSGTQLSSSET

-1383 ETFDALD
+1383 ETFDALE

-1448 ESYKEDYS
+1448 EAYKEGDDLT
-1456 IIQSRER
+1456 QSSKL
-1463 VVQELSKFTTKAE
+1463 VVQELSKLTTKAE
-1476 VIKWID
+1476 VVKWIN
-1482 EKLKS
+1482 EKLKD
-1487 EFKKSML
+1487 EHLKKSML

-1506 HPVFNNLENNAEW
+1506 HPIFNNLENNSEW
-1519 QAVITDLAH
+1519 QAVITDIAH
-1528 IVIQKSFGPSVVVG
+1528 IIIQKSPGPSVVVG

-1552 FGHIEGMIT
+1552 FGHFEGVEA
-1561 LDYINMHADNKD
+1561 LEYIIMHSDTKD
-1573 QYEQDVEYGIG
+1573 KYEQNVKYAIDI
-1584 VVKSILNN
+1584 VKSILND
-1592 IGASQSMSDEQIRN
+1592 IDASQVMSDEQIRD

-1613 LLKQFD
+1613 ILKQFT
-1619 DLGWTLITNAYTWH
+1619 DLGWVLNTNAYTWH
-1633 AKFPGVGR
+1633 AEFPGVGR

-1646 DMIGIDRDGKIH
+1646 DMIGIDQDGKIH
-1658 IIDFKTSKYSFA
+1658 IIDFKTSRLQFA
-1670 ETRGVSSLLTDRFKS
+1670 KTRGRNSTIAQDFKS
-1685 ELNKL
+1685 ELDKL
-1690 TIDDV
+1690 TVDDV
-1695 KNNTPAA
+1695 KNNTDAA
-1702 RKVVDNINK
+1702 RSVLNSIRKAANN
-1711 QADGGYGAE
+1711 QYGVE
-1720 LDVVDGKIVV
+1720 LDVVDGEIVV
-1730 VRKDSGFFYQTNK
+1730 IAEYSGFFYQANK
-1743 TYGQVQTP
+1743 KFGQKQSP

-1763 MLIQTELG
+1763 MLIQAELG

-1784 SYSYDV
+1784 DYDWQK
-1790 TNNGFNIYDL
+1790 TNDGYNIYNL

-1849 YNTLKQ
+1849 YNTLDQ

-1862 YEDYAGRYDYV
+1862 YEDYANTYDYI
-1873 SDPRIN
+1873 SDPRLK
-1879 SDVEYLDK
+1879 SLDK
-1887 YVKALNKLV
+1887 YIKALDKLV
-1896 ENIANFN
+1896 NDINRFN
-1903 KWLQPSDESLLT
+1903 EESQLIDEQSLT
-1915 VNTLEYVKNLKSRI
+1915 VNALEQAKNLKSRI
-1929 DKAVKQYNA
+1929 DKAVKYYSM
-1938 LNDARNNIS
+1938 LNDVRNSIS

-2016 GFVNNGTKNENGV
+2016 GFVNNGTEEKAGV

-2036 KNARDGG
+2036 KNARDGKY
-2043 FIGGIATLELP
+2043 IGGVATLELP
-2054 PEYTFG
+2054 SEYSLYQEFV
-2060 QWIIDKCSKLNLEIV
+2060 DKCTRLNITIL
-2075 GVKSYVSKTKDGQ
+2075 GVRSYISKTENGQ
-2088 LVASTAMVVTK
+2088 FVESIAIVRTK
-2099 SSIGKLS
+2099 SSIGEMHDGEVRIL
-2106 AGPAEII
+2106 

-2234 DVYKILN
+2234 DIYKILN

-2248 DRTPQTAQPKPQQPQ
+2248 DRTPQTAQPKPEQPQ

-2294 QNKELAQLLNAPD
+2294 QNKELAQLLNVPD

-2375 VVSIEDAQPGVKI
+2375 VISIEDAQPGVKI

-2400 VKEGVLRPLT
+2400 VKEGVLRSLT
-2410 DPDAQLLAGTN
+2410 DPDAQLIAGTN

-2514 NGKTNGVSNRALASL
+2514 NGKTNGVSNRALVSL

-2543 KAVELIPGRPG
+2543 KAIELIPGRPG

-2560 RQDLAANNQL
+2560 RQDLASNNQL

-2608 SNKDNTLPIKAIRD
+2608 SNKDSTLPIKAIRD

-2696 GANSPIQPDVQVQED
+2696 GVNSPIQPDVQVQED

-2728 DDYTTNQDWAEQMP
+2728 DDYIPNQDWAKQMPDVEQML

-2747 EELNESQIDNTDESG
+2747 EGLSESQIDNTDESG
-2762 FVLYKQKGSSKTHI
+2762 FTFYKQKGSSKTHI
-2776 SKAKAQRRITT
+2776 SKVKAQRRITT

-2895 YVEQKEGDGRI
+2895 YIEQKEGDGRI

-2913 INNIRDFI
+2913 INNIRDFV

-2997 DVKDD
+2997 DVKND

-3024 LYKSKLDILG
+3024 LYKSGLDILG

-3039 TPAQLGMRELL
+3039 TPAQLGMGEIL

-3465 YSLRGSGKVKLETIY
+3465 YSLRGSGKVRLETIY

-3689 SVKDAEKALDQMNED
+3689 SIKDAEKALDQMNED

-3734 NGDETYVSFNDKKDG
+3734 NGDEVFVSFNDKKDG

-3762 FFSKPVSEQR
+3762 FFSKPIPEQR

-3786 IQNLVD
+3786 IQNLAD

-3878 FYKWKYDD
+3878 FYKWKYDN
-3886 DGNLIDRTIDELKRL
+3886 DGNLIDRTVDELKRL

-3922 QKGVYVSAEVNN
+3922 QKGVYVSAEVDN

-3953 LRQTAYSMLCDK
+3953 LRQTAYSMLCDE

-3984 ASRRRHDLE
+3984 ASRRKYNLE
-3993 QDARNSVDN
+3993 QKARNEVDS

-4053 GGAYMTDEMC
+4053 GGAYITDEMC

-4165 SAIKVG
+4165 SAVKVG

-4218 NEKKYMNIGTQATKI
+4218 NEKKYMNIGSQATKI

-4329 LSSLQVEGDEKSGYR
+4329 LSLLQVEGDEKSGYR

-4484 LSFEDARQWLIDNG
+4484 LSFEEARQWLIDNG

-4567 FENIYGYVEQRLVK
+4567 VENTYGYVEQRLVK
-4581 EPELTEEHRLQ
+4581 ESELTEEHRLQ

-4628 AKSVLKDI
+4628 AKSILKDI

-4778 VKASSQYMQQNGSKY
+4778 VKASSQYMQQNGSTY

-4824 LIDTGD
+4824 LIDTGN

-4990 TMAGNTS
+4990 TMTGNTS

-5055 SITGNKHSLKS
+5055 SITDNKHSLKS

-5101 SAKDDKIQLNIS
+5101 TAKDDKIQLNIS

-5254 PASWRKKSGYANFI
+5254 PASWRKKSGYADFI
-5268 NRKLEQLTSYIPTV
+5268 NRKLVQLNSIPTV

-5320 KMNNVNGNKQTLSA
+5320 KMKIINGNKQTQSA

-5341 LKKNDDG
+5341 LKKNDEG

-5412 MVTEYGRDD
+5412 MVTEYGRND
-5421 STPSSTEYVVNQG
+5421 STPSSTEYVVDQG

-5486 PVNTGNQPSTANNTT
+5486 PVNTGNQPSTANKTQLQAQPNYKPINIYFKSEENAELSNFAIRPFVHTFEDGTQKTFQSVEQAFHYIKGALFAKQGVNSTTLNDIINTT
-5501 VNPGTAQFYSGGA
+5501 SGSKLRNLGHKIKELDVTKWDANSSNVMKQLLKESFEQNPQA
-5514 VGSDTEWGNVAQK
+5514 AQK
-5527 YGFNITHYTVND
+5527 LLDTGNATLTHNQ
-5539 YDKLSRDDKES
+5539 DKSK
-5550 IEKQYKE
+5550 
-5557 VVERLQRKQL
+5557 
-5567 SADSYSGKLV
+5567 
-5577 RRDMLQA
+5577 
-5584 NSADSILAI
+5584 
-5593 GRLGKNGHVDGGTA
+5593 
-5607 YATERGIIRGIP
+5607 
-5619 VYLFDQNDNHW
+5619 W
-5630 KTYNGEKFVDCEQPS
+5630 KTEFPRLLMEVRDELRKS
-5645 LTQHAALIGTRQ
+5645 
-5657 ITDTGKRAI
+5657 
-5666 QNVFETWQTTN
+5666 
-5677 KTQQQTQSN
+5677 QSA
-5686 DKPGTTQPQTS
+5686 TQPQTS
-5697 TPTSADSSEKSVT
+5697 IPTSTDSSEKSVT

-5718 DSGFTVYGIDKNDI
+5718 DSSFTVYGIDKNDI

-5747 IATADNTSG
+5747 IAA
-5756 TNSDTMSIS
+5756 
-5765 RSRLINT
+5765 
-5772 IAITHRQLK
+5772 
-5781 QTPKK
+5781 
-5786 VNNTRYSADNIYYQL
+5786 
-5801 RKALPKEIA
+5801 
-5810 GDIIKFYNE
+5810 
-5819 EKDRESFLD
+5819 
-5828 RVEFYINNELKQSV
+5828 
-5842 LPKAIAAA
+5842 
-5850 KNRQLGF
+5850 
-5857 STRYDARNITA
+5857 
-5868 QLFGALKSGK
+5868 
-5878 ITGNVE
+5878 
-5884 TDTAAIGRYQ
+5884 
-5894 TWMAQQLFP
+5894 
-5903 AIYYKGWSKQRYGYY
+5903 
-5918 AKSFSDISKKIQVM
+5918 
-5932 VRLYNNARMG
+5932 
-5942 NINHIYKLEA
+5942 
-5952 VLEGLKNHKFK
+5952 
-5963 QHLIEY
+5963 
-5969 ITAVDRTTQ
+5969 
-5978 RNNPNAKRSK
+5978 
-5988 VRDKVFNLSP
+5988 
-5998 LVLTFKDKQ
+5998 
-6007 KRSLK
+6007 
-6012 EVLSDIKQRT
+6012 
-6022 SVYDDIIDTIL
+6022 
-6033 SKMRGDTTIQLNSHN
+6033 
-6048 RPLNVL
+6048 
-6054 GSTISYP
+6054 
-6061 HKPSISIVRLTTT
+6061 
-6074 NKDEFELINTII
+6074 
-6086 HETIHVITLQYLYD
+6086 
-6100 NPRTAALLDEYA
+6100 
-6112 KYLRFKEGLEDGGWY
+6112 
-6127 GNKNAKEMIA
+6127 
-6137 EFFSNAEYREW
+6137 
-6148 LKTVPAPKLKM
+6148 
-6159 SMFDK
+6159 
-6164 IVDFIARIFTG
+6164 
-6175 KSKTAYEQ
+6175 
-6183 LKPTFDYILDEALS
+6183 
-6197 STTVSE
+6197 
-6203 FTDFFDELIQSNNK
+6203 
-6217 EYYNLVEPIS
+6217 
-6227 TETDDYEQRLQTIL
+6227 ETDDYEQRLQTIL

-6247 SKGRLL
+6247 SKDRLL
-6253 APNGRPS
+6253 APNGKPS

-6275 KDWFGDWQNDPEN
+6275 KDWFGDWQNDPKN
-6288 ASKVVDENGEPRI
+6288 ASKVVDENGEPLI
-6301 VYHGSNQY
+6301 VYHNTPFKFS
-6309 GFDVFDPSHSD
+6309 VFDMDHKSRILPGMSEPFGHVGTQET
-6320 DKISLFASSSKWIAS
+6320 A
-6335 TYTNF
+6335 
-6340 KPLENT
+6340 NT
-6346 LVRKA
+6346 I
-6351 LLKGNAIDLIKNED
+6351 KGNQLALFLNARNPLYTDDFVHETASYMLSELYKQG
-6365 WKSLEKLI
+6365 
-6373 NSIINNTLPRPEK
+6373 IISR
-6386 YGPPL
+6386 
-6391 PYGGSKKA
+6391 
-6399 LDEVLAIQKELDNPN
+6399 
-6414 LTEEERYSL
+6414 ERYSSL
-6423 LADLTK
+6423 RGISNSELRKLMLSLGYDGTKYENK
-6429 AEDKYYYSG
+6429 AEG
-6438 NYTFKVKTEDSSRG
+6438 G
-6452 KTRIKISIDDSYSK
+6452 GISYS
-6466 EFSSNYTEEGVIFR
+6466 FI
-6480 GSPKELID
+6480 SP
-6488 SLTFETKVYDL
+6488 
-6499 FLNIKNPL
+6499 
-6507 ILDDQ
+6507 
-6512 FNEYGHANNWNNLDF
+6512 
-6527 SPAAKDVQNTNF
+6527 
-6539 WGEKIPGTHKQT
+6539 
-6551 KTRDVAAY
+6551 
-6559 AKENNYD
+6559 
-6566 GVIFKRIADRG
+6566 
-6577 AYPGYQSLNPITDY
+6577 
-6591 DSLYAD
+6591 
-6597 MHIGED
+6597 
-6603 SFNATNK
+6603 
-6610 LESDIIIAFNSNQVK
+6610 NQIK

-6639 NIHFFKDSKGVVYG
+6639 DIHFFKDSKGIVYG
-6653 YVDNHGSIYFDKN
+6653 YVDDAGIIHLDKN

-6809 NAEVAYNE
+6809 NTEVINGLDPRSSI
-6817 SDAPLSTAE
+6817 SDKIE
-6826 KLRLVGLVKHDYEG
+6826 MVGLVNYSSG
-6840 DIDVDEEVQ
+6840 IDVSEDAQ
-6849 RAIDKL
+6849 RAIDKIK
-6855 NAISPNEQQ
+6855 AISPNEQQ
-6864 YITPVITGK
+6864 YITPVITGE
-6873 SVINGVSLIDA
+6873 SYIPGVSLIDA
-6884 INIAAKI
+6884 INITANIRSIERRPEVSDKI
-6891 YNSENILG
+6891 VH
-6899 TISNKSLREK
+6899 EK
-6909 IQQIDDEQLRERL
+6909 ISQVIYPLERKAL
-6922 YNISDLG
+6922 FDLLSFG
-6929 VPNEVMFMIVDYIS
+6929 TVPNNVLLILADYMIPGEI
-6943 YNDARGIV
+6943 RRLV
-6951 ANYICDFL
+6951 AQYICYCLRDHCQKKSY
-6959 ENVDDD
+6959 
-6965 TPYDDIAVPIIESI
+6965 YDVVIPIIRSI
-6979 DVKYDDSREQSL
+6979 DVKYDDSRQQSQ

>member
-7 QIYDPRYALG
+7 QIYDPWYALG

-94 IEEEA
+94 VEEEVNSA
-99 KSTLPKFGFWKIMG
+99 SPKWLSMWSTDPD
-113 TDTDDAI
+113 DTTNDLLT
-120 IDPISG
+120 G

-168 QIGMMQR
+168 QIGMMER

-394 LAPYTGGTS
+394 AAPYTGGAS

-414 NMGSAVA
+414 NMGSGVA

-462 ARKMTENDL
+462 ARKMTDNDL

-504 DMVATGTDAVINTAL
+504 DMVATGTDAVIDTAL

-558 LKAGKRVGSQFAT
+558 LKIGKKVGSWSAT
-571 ASPLTGAGAGLISGS
+571 ASPLTGGVTSLISGS

-598 VAKRLAATTMA
+598 LAKRLAATTMA
-609 ERLTKLGQNTAD
+609 ERFTKLGQNTAD

-671 RELFGRLNTAAL
+671 QELFGRLNRAAL

-732 LDALGMLQIKDQDRL
+732 FDALGMLQIKDQDRL
-747 AEIKGGILGGLGHTA
+747 AEIKGGIIGGLGHTA

-904 KNTNEQLSEIDSRI
+904 KNTNEQLSEIDNRI

-930 NAKLAELGVD
+930 NAKLAERDPFNVD
-940 PSAMNESQERAAKAL
+940 PVVTGQLAAVRAAKAL

-1115 DNKKIKFV
+1115 DNKKIQFV

-1168 WSPLIISKPNPVIGS
+1168 WSPLIVSKPNPVIGS

-1290 TAPEDKS
+1290 TAPEDNS

-1366 AGSGTLLSSSET
+1366 AGSGTQLSSSET

-1448 ESYKEDYS
+1448 EAYKERDDLT
-1456 IIQSRER
+1456 QSRKL
-1463 VVQELSKFTTKAE
+1463 VVQELSKLTTKAE
-1476 VIKWID
+1476 VVKWIN
-1482 EKLKS
+1482 EKLKD
-1487 EFKKSML
+1487 EHLKKSML

-1506 HPVFNNLENNAEW
+1506 HPIFNNLENNSEW
-1519 QAVITDLAH
+1519 QAVITDIAH
-1528 IVIQKSFGPSVVVG
+1528 IVIQKSPGPSVVVG

-1552 FGHIEGMIT
+1552 FGHFEGVEALEYIT
-1561 LDYINMHADNKD
+1561 MHSDTKD
-1573 QYEQDVEYGIG
+1573 KYEQNVKYAIDI
-1584 VVKSILNN
+1584 VKSILND
-1592 IGASQSMSDEQIRN
+1592 IDASQVMSDEQIRD

-1613 LLKQFD
+1613 ILKQFT
-1619 DLGWTLITNAYTWH
+1619 DLGWVLNTNAYTWH
-1633 AKFPGVGR
+1633 AEFPGVGR

-1646 DMIGIDRDGKIH
+1646 DMIGIDQDGKIH
-1658 IIDFKTSKYSFA
+1658 IIDFKTSRLQFA
-1670 ETRGVSSLLTDRFKS
+1670 KTRGRNSTIAQDFKS
-1685 ELNKL
+1685 ELDKL
-1690 TIDDV
+1690 TVDDV
-1695 KNNTPAA
+1695 KNNTDAA
-1702 RKVVDNINK
+1702 RSVLNSIRKAANN
-1711 QADGGYGAE
+1711 QYGVE
-1720 LDVVDGKIVV
+1720 LDVVDGEIVV
-1730 VRKDSGFFYQTNK
+1730 IAEYSGFFYQANK
-1743 TYGQVQTP
+1743 KFGQKQSP

-1763 MLIQTELG
+1763 MLIQAELG

-1784 SYSYDV
+1784 DYNWQE
-1790 TNNGFNIYDL
+1790 TNDGYNIYNL

-1862 YEDYAGRYDYV
+1862 YDDYAGRYDYV

-2016 GFVNNGTKNENGV
+2016 GFVNNGTEKKAGV

-2036 KNARDGG
+2036 KNAKDGKY
-2043 FIGGIATLELP
+2043 IGGVATLELP
-2054 PEYTFG
+2054 SEYSLNQEFV
-2060 QWIIDKCSKLNLEIV
+2060 DKCTGLNITIL
-2075 GVKSYVSKTKDGQ
+2075 GVRSYISKTENGQ
-2088 LVASTAMVVTK
+2088 FVESTAIVRTK
-2099 SSIGKLS
+2099 SSIGEMHDGEVKIL
-2106 AGPAEII
+2106 

-2119 PGVDANQNEGQ
+2119 PSADTNQNEGQ

-2330 TNPSLFAH
+2330 ANPSLFAH

-2471 LKRIARDEGNKQP
+2471 LKRIARDEGDKQP

-2543 KAVELIPGRPG
+2543 KAIELIPGRPG
-2554 VVRIRM
+2554 VIRIRM

-2747 EELNESQIDNTDESG
+2747 EELSESQIDNTDGSG
-2762 FVLYKQKGSSKTHI
+2762 FVLYKQKRPSKTHI

-2796 IEFRKNLISNAM
+2796 LEFRKNLISNAM
-2808 RDPSVLGICKSS
+2808 RDPSVRGICKSS

-2864 DIHSKDDAIRKNAI
+2864 DIHSKDDVIRKNAI

-2895 YVEQKEGDGRI
+2895 YIEQKEGDGRI

-2913 INNIRDFI
+2913 INNIRDFV
-2921 LSFSQRSDRN
+2921 LSFNQRSDRN

-3171 LCHDCE
+3171 LCHNCE

-3338 VAWRASWPHTGR
+3338 VAWRASWPNTGR

-3453 KNGKLNVDDNMA
+3453 KNGKLNVDDNMT

-3578 GLHNFIGF
+3578 GLHNFMGF

-3762 FFSKPVSEQR
+3762 FFSKPISEQR

-3886 DGNLIDRTIDELKRL
+3886 DGNLIDRTVDELKRL

-3922 QKGVYVSAEVNN
+3922 QKGVYVSAEVDN

-3953 LRQTAYSMLCDK
+3953 LRQTAYSMLCDE

-4053 GGAYMTDEMC
+4053 GGAYITDEMC

-4344 LSMPVDA
+4344 LSMPIDA

-4416 MINKEGSMDCVLS
+4416 MINEEGSMDCVLS

-4484 LSFEDARQWLIDNG
+4484 LSFEEARQWLIDNG
-4498 IIGEEAKANILAYRI
+4498 IIGEKAKANILAYRI
-4513 PTQAQSSIHALRCVD
+4513 TTQAQSSIHALRCVD

-4581 EPELTEEHRLQ
+4581 ESELTEEHRLQ

-4693 QSSLLSTL
+4693 QSSLLNTL

-4778 VKASSQYMQQNGSKY
+4778 VKASSQYMQQNGSTY
-4793 SRQQQSIKDIAEQ
+4793 SRQQQSIKDVAEQ

-4966 TKVILGGQFM
+4966 TKAILGKQFM
-4976 SSTTGFIQM
+4976 SSTPGFIQM

-5320 KMNNVNGNKQTLSA
+5320 KMNSVNGNKQTLSA

-5341 LKKNDDG
+5341 LKKNDEG

-5486 PVNTGNQPSTANNTT
+5486 PVNTGNQPSTAN
-5501 VNPGTAQFYSGGA
+5501 
-5514 VGSDTEWGNVAQK
+5514 
-5527 YGFNITHYTVND
+5527 
-5539 YDKLSRDDKES
+5539 
-5550 IEKQYKE
+5550 
-5557 VVERLQRKQL
+5557 
-5567 SADSYSGKLV
+5567 
-5577 RRDMLQA
+5577 
-5584 NSADSILAI
+5584 
-5593 GRLGKNGHVDGGTA
+5593 
-5607 YATERGIIRGIP
+5607 
-5619 VYLFDQNDNHW
+5619 
-5630 KTYNGEKFVDCEQPS
+5630 
-5645 LTQHAALIGTRQ
+5645 
-5657 ITDTGKRAI
+5657 
-5666 QNVFETWQTTN
+5666 

-5697 TPTSADSSEKSVT
+5697 TPTSTDSSEKSVT

-5772 IAITHRQLK
+5772 IASTHRQLK

-5868 QLFGALKSGK
+5868 QLFEALKSGK

-5894 TWMAQQLFP
+5894 TWIAQQLFP

-6054 GSTISYP
+6054 GSTIPFP

-6086 HETIHVITLQYLYD
+6086 HETIHVITLQYLHD

-6159 SMFDK
+6159 SMFEK

-6217 EYYNLVEPIS
+6217 EYHNLVEPIS

-6247 SKGRLL
+6247 SKGKLL

-6275 KDWFGDWQNDPEN
+6275 KDWFGDWQNDPKN
-6288 ASKVVDENGEPRI
+6288 ASKVVDENGEPLV
-6301 VYHGSNQY
+6301 VYHNTPFKFS
-6309 GFDVFDPSHSD
+6309 VFDMDHESRILPGMSEPFGHVGTQET
-6320 DKISLFASSSKWIAS
+6320 A
-6335 TYTNF
+6335 
-6340 KPLENT
+6340 NT
-6346 LVRKA
+6346 I
-6351 LLKGNAIDLIKNED
+6351 KGNQLALFLNARNPLYTDDFVHETASYMLSELYKQG
-6365 WKSLEKLI
+6365 
-6373 NSIINNTLPRPEK
+6373 IISR
-6386 YGPPL
+6386 
-6391 PYGGSKKA
+6391 
-6399 LDEVLAIQKELDNPN
+6399 
-6414 LTEEERYSL
+6414 ERYSSL
-6423 LADLTK
+6423 RGISNSELRKLMLSLGYDGTKYENK
-6429 AEDKYYYSG
+6429 AEG
-6438 NYTFKVKTEDSSRG
+6438 G
-6452 KTRIKISIDDSYSK
+6452 GISYS
-6466 EFSSNYTEEGVIFR
+6466 FI
-6480 GSPKELID
+6480 SP
-6488 SLTFETKVYDL
+6488 
-6499 FLNIKNPL
+6499 
-6507 ILDDQ
+6507 
-6512 FNEYGHANNWNNLDF
+6512 
-6527 SPAAKDVQNTNF
+6527 
-6539 WGEKIPGTHKQT
+6539 
-6551 KTRDVAAY
+6551 
-6559 AKENNYD
+6559 
-6566 GVIFKRIADRG
+6566 
-6577 AYPGYQSLNPITDY
+6577 
-6591 DSLYAD
+6591 
-6597 MHIGED
+6597 
-6603 SFNATNK
+6603 
-6610 LESDIIIAFNSNQVK
+6610 NQIK
-6625 SAGGENTGFSKTNN
+6625 SAGGENTTFSRTNN

-6653 YVDNHGSIYFDKN
+6653 YVDNHGNIHFDKN
-6666 KIKPEHPIH
+6666 KIRPEHPIH
-6675 EYTHIWDRVVAS
+6675 EYTHIWDRVVAL

-6698 LMKQFNGGKLW
+6698 LMKQFDGGKLW

-6778 KQTFSNWSKEDIEA
+6778 KQTFSDWSYADIET
-6792 LTLKDFNHMTL
+6792 LTLKDFNHMPL

-6809 NAEVAYNE
+6809 NADVINGVDARSSI
-6817 SDAPLSTAE
+6817 SDKIE
-6826 KLRLVGLVKHDYEG
+6826 MVGLVNYSSG
-6840 DIDVDEEVQ
+6840 IDVSEDAQ
-6849 RAIDKL
+6849 RAIDKIK
-6855 NAISPNEQQ
+6855 AISPNEQQ
-6864 YITPVITGK
+6864 YITPVITGETF
-6873 SVINGVSLIDA
+6873 ITGVSLIDA
-6884 INIAAKI
+6884 INIAANIISIERQPEVSDKI
-6891 YNSENILG
+6891 V
-6899 TISNKSLREK
+6899 REK
-6909 IQQIDDEQLRERL
+6909 ISRILYSYDRETL
-6922 YNISDLG
+6922 FNLLSFG
-6929 VPNEVMFMIVDYIS
+6929 TVPNNILLMLADYMN
-6943 YNDARGIV
+6943 YDDARGLV
-6951 ANYICDFL
+6951 AHYMARSL
-6959 ENVDDD
+6959 EQRCQKKSY
-6965 TPYDDIAVPIIESI
+6965 YDVVVPIIKSI
-6979 DVKYDDSREQSL
+6979 DVKYDDSREQSQ

>member
-23 RDAINRASNELGKY
+23 RDAINRAYNELGKY

-86 DALKSRQE
+86 NALKSRQE
-94 IEEEA
+94 VEEEVNSA
-99 KSTLPKFGFWKIMG
+99 SPKWLSMWSTDPD
-113 TDTDDAI
+113 DTTNDLLT
-120 IDPISG
+120 G
-126 GNVARGEIARQEI
+126 GNVARGEIACQKI
-139 QSNPGGFT
+139 QSNPGGFI

-168 QIGMMQR
+168 QIGMMER

-183 NDYEKSLDIEDKL
+183 NDYKKSLDIEDKL

-291 VLLRLEGF
+291 VLLHLEGF

-323 LLSEQERINRDDA
+323 LLSEQERINRYDA
-336 NAYEQRISTYFKGKR
+336 NMYEQRISTHFKSKR

-403 LLVGTPVVLAA
+403 LLVGAPVVLAA

-421 ENNAEVASSVRE
+421 ENNAEVASPVRE

-462 ARKMTENDL
+462 ARKMTDNDL

-504 DMVATGTDAVINTAL
+504 DMVATGTVAVIDTAL
-519 DVLPFGK
+519 ELLPFGK

-545 MKSQAAREAWQTA
+545 IKSQAAREAWQTA
-558 LKAGKRVGSQFAT
+558 LKTGKKVGSWFAT
-571 ASPLTGAGAGLISGS
+571 ASPLTGGVTSLISGS

-671 RELFGRLNTAAL
+671 QELFGRLNRAAL

-732 LDALGMLQIKDQDRL
+732 FDALGMLQIKDQDRL

-762 RMSVAQASA
+762 RISVAQASA

-836 SYLIQP
+836 FYLIQP

-904 KNTNEQLSEIDSRI
+904 KNTNEQLSEIDNRI

-930 NAKLAELGVD
+930 NAKLAERDPFNVD
-940 PSAMNESQERAAKAL
+940 PVVTGQLAAVRAAKAL
-955 EEKFGYQEALARID
+955 EEKFGYQEALARTD

-1207 IDKNGYLY
+1207 IDKDGYLY

-1262 DTPFARTKKEHSKKY
+1262 DTPFARTKKEYSKKY

-1311 AGEQKP
+1311 

-1328 QESQAGAGQG
+1328 QESQAGAGQS

-1351 ESQPTQKQPEQQYTP
+1351 ESQPTQKQPEQQYAP
-1366 AGSGTLLSSSET
+1366 AGSGTQLSSSET

-1448 ESYKEDYS
+1448 EAYKERDDLT
-1456 IIQSRER
+1456 QSRKL
-1463 VVQELSKFTTKAE
+1463 VVQELSKLTTKAE
-1476 VIKWID
+1476 VVKWIN
-1482 EKLKS
+1482 EKLKD
-1487 EFKKSML
+1487 EHLKKSML

-1506 HPVFNNLENNAEW
+1506 HPIFNNLENNSEW
-1519 QAVITDLAH
+1519 QAVITDIAH
-1528 IVIQKSFGPSVVVG
+1528 IVIQKSLGPSVVVG

-1552 FGHIEGMIT
+1552 FGNFEGLEALEYIT
-1561 LDYINMHADNKD
+1561 MHSDTKD
-1573 QYEQDVEYGIG
+1573 KYEQDVKYAIDI
-1584 VVKSILNN
+1584 VKYILND
-1592 IGASQSMSDEQIRN
+1592 IDASQVMSDEQIRD

-1613 LLKQFD
+1613 ILKQFT
-1619 DLGWTLITNAYTWH
+1619 DLGWVLNTNAYTWH
-1633 AKFPGVGR
+1633 AEFPGVGR

-1646 DMIGIDRDGKIH
+1646 DMIGIDQDGKIH
-1658 IIDFKTSKYSFA
+1658 IIDFKTSRFQFA
-1670 ETRGVSSLLTDRFKS
+1670 KTRGRNSTIAQDFKS
-1685 ELNKL
+1685 ELDKL
-1690 TIDDV
+1690 TVDDV
-1695 KNNTPAA
+1695 KNNTDAA
-1702 RKVVDNINK
+1702 RSVLNSIRKAANN
-1711 QADGGYGAE
+1711 QYGVE
-1720 LDVVDGKIVV
+1720 LDVVDGEIVV
-1730 VRKDSGFFYQTNK
+1730 IAEYSGFFYQANNK
-1743 TYGQVQTP
+1743 FGQKQSP

-1763 MLIQTELG
+1763 MLIQAELG

-1784 SYSYDV
+1784 DYNWQE
-1790 TNNGFNIYDL
+1790 TNDGYNIYNL

-1862 YEDYAGRYDYV
+1862 YDDYAGRYDYV

-2016 GFVNNGTKNENGV
+2016 GFVNNGTEEKAGV

-2036 KNARDGG
+2036 KNAKDGKY
-2043 FIGGIATLELP
+2043 IGGAATLELP
-2054 PEYTFG
+2054 SEYSLDQEFV
-2060 QWIIDKCSKLNLEIV
+2060 DKCTRLNITIL
-2075 GVKSYVSKTKDGQ
+2075 GVRSYISKTENGQ
-2088 LVASTAMVVTK
+2088 FVESTAIVRTK
-2099 SSIGKLS
+2099 SSIGEMHDGEVKIL
-2106 AGPAEII
+2106 

-2119 PGVDANQNEGQ
+2119 PSADTNQNEGQ

-2313 VEISSVERHAGA
+2313 VEISSVERHASA

-2484 AVIPVTVQKKS
+2484 AVIPVTIQKKS

-2514 NGKTNGVSNRALASL
+2514 NGKTNGVSNRTLASL

-2543 KAVELIPGRPG
+2543 KAIELIPGRPG
-2554 VVRIRM
+2554 VIRIRM

-2747 EELNESQIDNTDESG
+2747 EELSESQIDNTDESSVV
-2762 FVLYKQKGSSKTHI
+2762 FYKQKGPSKTHI

-2864 DIHSKDDAIRKNAI
+2864 DIHSKDDAVRKNAI

-2913 INNIRDFI
+2913 INNIRDFM

-2949 DKKSVQRFND
+2949 DKKSIQRFND

-3057 LRRDMAS
+3057 LRRDVAS

-3132 KGKLVYKDGL
+3132 KGKLVYKDGQ

-3240 QYNKELAKSE
+3240 QYNKKLAKSE

-3338 VAWRASWPHTGR
+3338 VAWRASWPNTGR
-3350 PKGEVY
+3350 PKGEIY

-3387 DDFDMALDR
+3387 DDFDMALDK

-3465 YSLRGSGKVKLETIY
+3465 YSLRGSGKVRLETIY

-3586 RTDNKDDI
+3586 RTDNKNDI

-3645 MYAPNGTILSVP
+3645 MYAPNETILSVP

-3762 FFSKPVSEQR
+3762 FFSKPISEQR

-3792 LGLIDVIGFDNKKN
+3792 LGLVDVIGFDNKKN

-3886 DGNLIDRTIDELKRL
+3886 DGNLIDRTVDELKRL

-3922 QKGVYVSAEVNN
+3922 QKGVYVSAEVDN

-3953 LRQTAYSMLCDK
+3953 LRQTAYSMLCDE

-4053 GGAYMTDEMC
+4053 GGAYITDEMC

-4154 KKQGVDQLKIN
+4154 KKQHVDQLKIN

-4274 NVMKQFFKTNEDGQ
+4274 NIMKQFFKTNEDGQ

-4344 LSMPVDA
+4344 LSMPIDA

-4416 MINKEGSMDCVLS
+4416 MINEEGSMDCVLS

-4436 LGDFDIQTKRTFELT
+4436 LGDFDIQTKRTFEL

-4484 LSFEDARQWLIDNG
+4484 LSFEEARQWLIDNG
-4498 IIGEEAKANILAYRI
+4498 IIGEKAKANILAYRI

-4567 FENIYGYVEQRLVK
+4567 VENIYGYVEQRLVK
-4581 EPELTEEHRLQ
+4581 ESELTEEHQLQ

-4778 VKASSQYMQQNGSKY
+4778 VKASSQYMQQNGSTY
-4793 SRQQQSIKDIAEQ
+4793 SRQQQSIKDVAEQ

-4830 KESIQAINEAIKKL
+4830 KQSIQAMNEAIKKL

-4966 TKVILGGQFM
+4966 TKVILGVQFM

-5101 SAKDDKIQLNIS
+5101 TAKDDKIQLNIS

-5320 KMNNVNGNKQTLSA
+5320 KMNSVNGNKQTLSA

-5341 LKKNDDG
+5341 LKKNDEG

-5421 STPSSTEYVVNQG
+5421 STQSSTEYVVNQG

-5486 PVNTGNQPSTANNTT
+5486 P
-5501 VNPGTAQFYSGGA
+5501 
-5514 VGSDTEWGNVAQK
+5514 
-5527 YGFNITHYTVND
+5527 
-5539 YDKLSRDDKES
+5539 
-5550 IEKQYKE
+5550 
-5557 VVERLQRKQL
+5557 
-5567 SADSYSGKLV
+5567 
-5577 RRDMLQA
+5577 
-5584 NSADSILAI
+5584 
-5593 GRLGKNGHVDGGTA
+5593 
-5607 YATERGIIRGIP
+5607 IR
-5619 VYLFDQNDNHW
+5619 
-5630 KTYNGEKFVDCEQPS
+5630 
-5645 LTQHAALIGTRQ
+5645 
-5657 ITDTGKRAI
+5657 
-5666 QNVFETWQTTN
+5666 
-5677 KTQQQTQSN
+5677 
-5686 DKPGTTQPQTS
+5686 
-5697 TPTSADSSEKSVT
+5697 KSVT

-5747 IATADNTSG
+5747 IVTADNTSG
-5756 TNSDTMSIS
+5756 TNSGTMS
-5765 RSRLINT
+5765 
-5772 IAITHRQLK
+5772 
-5781 QTPKK
+5781 
-5786 VNNTRYSADNIYYQL
+5786 
-5801 RKALPKEIA
+5801 
-5810 GDIIKFYNE
+5810 
-5819 EKDRESFLD
+5819 
-5828 RVEFYINNELKQSV
+5828 
-5842 LPKAIAAA
+5842 
-5850 KNRQLGF
+5850 
-5857 STRYDARNITA
+5857 
-5868 QLFGALKSGK
+5868 
-5878 ITGNVE
+5878 
-5884 TDTAAIGRYQ
+5884 
-5894 TWMAQQLFP
+5894 
-5903 AIYYKGWSKQRYGYY
+5903 
-5918 AKSFSDISKKIQVM
+5918 
-5932 VRLYNNARMG
+5932 
-5942 NINHIYKLEA
+5942 
-5952 VLEGLKNHKFK
+5952 
-5963 QHLIEY
+5963 
-5969 ITAVDRTTQ
+5969 
-5978 RNNPNAKRSK
+5978 
-5988 VRDKVFNLSP
+5988 
-5998 LVLTFKDKQ
+5998 
-6007 KRSLK
+6007 
-6012 EVLSDIKQRT
+6012 
-6022 SVYDDIIDTIL
+6022 
-6033 SKMRGDTTIQLNSHN
+6033 
-6048 RPLNVL
+6048 
-6054 GSTISYP
+6054 
-6061 HKPSISIVRLTTT
+6061 
-6074 NKDEFELINTII
+6074 
-6086 HETIHVITLQYLYD
+6086 
-6100 NPRTAALLDEYA
+6100 
-6112 KYLRFKEGLEDGGWY
+6112 
-6127 GNKNAKEMIA
+6127 
-6137 EFFSNAEYREW
+6137 
-6148 LKTVPAPKLKM
+6148 
-6159 SMFDK
+6159 
-6164 IVDFIARIFTG
+6164 
-6175 KSKTAYEQ
+6175 
-6183 LKPTFDYILDEALS
+6183 
-6197 STTVSE
+6197 
-6203 FTDFFDELIQSNNK
+6203 
-6217 EYYNLVEPIS
+6217 IS

-6253 APNGRPS
+6253 APNGKPS

-6275 KDWFGDWQNDPEN
+6275 KDWFGDWQNDPKN
-6288 ASKVVDENGEPRI
+6288 ASKVIDENGEPRI

-6335 TYTNF
+6335 TYTSF

-6373 NSIINNTLPRPEK
+6373 NSIIDNTLPRPGK
-6386 YGPPL
+6386 YSLPL

-6399 LDEVLAIQKELDNPN
+6399 LDEVLTIQKELDNPN

-6423 LADLTK
+6423 LADLTN

-6438 NYTFKVKTEDSSRG
+6438 NYTFKVKTEGSSRG

-6466 EFSSNYTEEGVIFR
+6466 EFSSIYTEEGVIFR

-6507 ILDDQ
+6507 ILDNQ

-6527 SPAAKDVQNTNF
+6527 SPAAKDVQNTNI

-6551 KTRDVAAY
+6551 KTRDVATY

-6566 GVIFKRIADRG
+6566 GVIFKRIVDRG
-6577 AYPGYQSLNPITDY
+6577 AYPGYKSLNPITDY
-6591 DSLYAD
+6591 DNLYAD

-6625 SAGGENTGFSKTNN
+6625 SAGGENKTFSRTNN

-6653 YVDNHGSIYFDKN
+6653 YVDDAGIIHLNKN
-6666 KIKPEHPIH
+6666 KIRPEHPIH
-6675 EYTHIWDRVVAS
+6675 EYTHIWDRVVAM

-6778 KQTFSNWSKEDIEA
+6778 KQTFSDWYYADIET

-6817 SDAPLSTAE
+6817 SDAYLPLWN
-6826 KLRLVGLVKHDYEG
+6826 KLHITGFVEHDN
-6840 DIDVDEEVQ
+6840 DIELSDDVQ
-6849 RAIDKL
+6849 RAIDKIK
-6855 NAISPNEQQ
+6855 AISPNEQQ
-6864 YITPVITGK
+6864 YITPVITGETF
-6873 SVINGVSLIDA
+6873 ITGVSLIDA

-6891 YNSENILG
+6891 FNADDHLEVSDKI
-6899 TISNKSLREK
+6899 LREK
-6909 IQQIDDEQLRERL
+6909 VSQIMYSYDREAL
-6922 YNISDLG
+6922 FNLLSFG
-6929 VPNEVMFMIVDYIS
+6929 TVPNSILLMLADYMN
-6943 YNDARGIV
+6943 YDDARGLV
-6951 ANYICDFL
+6951 AHYIGFELQKRCQKKS
-6959 ENVDDD
+6959 
-6965 TPYDDIAVPIIESI
+6965 YDDVAIPIIKSI
-6979 DVKYDDSREQSL
+6979 DVKYDDSRQQSL